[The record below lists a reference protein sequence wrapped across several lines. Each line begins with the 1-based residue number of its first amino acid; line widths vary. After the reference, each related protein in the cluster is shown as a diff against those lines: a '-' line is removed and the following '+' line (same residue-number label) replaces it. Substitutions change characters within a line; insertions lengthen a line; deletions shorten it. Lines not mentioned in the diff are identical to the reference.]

1 MEQKR
6 QNKQKRRAAFTLAE
20 FLTVIAIVGILASL
34 SFVAV
39 IRYQRK
45 LRRLEM
51 DQTAKEIFLA
61 AQNHLTLEVSNGT
74 IPRLLHMEAQGEF
87 SDDQK
92 QAKLGISVENT
103 ALAEE
108 KEGNIYAVLYV
119 PEKQAGQPESEQ
131 EESGGEAAL
140 VSANVTEEIRQRLLP
155 FGSIDE
161 TVRADGSYLIFYDP
175 EAGLVREVWYSD
187 HYQFVQTDIG
197 SEALLA
203 AASDAGKRERFTG
216 ANSNYKDQK
225 LPIGYYASG
234 NLEVPELPVEKFEA
248 PTVKLV
254 NDDILY
260 AEIGDPNKN
269 EHSLSLFVKGEKSG
283 TTGYIEIN
291 APGSSRSARVA
302 KVSGTS
308 GDSDGTYQ
316 VILDDIAASA
326 GTGGSTGFKFM
337 DFNQPAQTDMTFQ
350 QDERGFASFIPG
362 ENIFVYAQVFNNKAL
377 SQVKTSNTDSGSS
390 LFASIATDR
399 SVGIVSFRHLE
410 NLDERV
416 SGWDPDQLYTGA
428 VTTSKTVTAMQ
439 NSDLTWKAGENTADE
454 SGYCGHVAKLHTA
467 FGSNFLN
474 QNAETISIAYRVTDE
489 TNADRT
495 NPTAQTYTTEA
506 GSYLPLSLPYPLD
519 YQGNTYRI
527 DGLQVGKT
535 AASSIIAVDGTGG
548 LFGTV
553 TQDMSVKNLLICQP
567 VVRTKA
573 NAGALIG
580 AVTPGTDFR
589 GTIKLPTVEIKKVQ
603 VEYPQVQA
611 EQTSASAGAL
621 IGTFEGGSL
630 TVQDALAE
638 NHFRNKLGSS
648 TEKAADLK
656 LEEESKYRIRAL
668 KGTAGGL
675 IGTAKGKISLTDSA
689 AALYVEGMYAGG
701 LVGTAEKAAAA
712 AAASGSTVQ
721 IQSCYVGGHTA
732 NKKFDTSQK
741 PGNGANANTAFENLT
756 GRYNVAAYTGGFA
769 GGLAAQLPAD
779 SQIANTYVSASVY
792 SPTAEEKSDETEGGS
807 GTAADETEDP
817 AMKAPAFVAFYD
829 YASRTN
835 GILPSE
841 TSGTGTNKKS
851 VYPGCYVCSKV
862 NEKYVLAYDEALASL
877 FGVKDPNADS
887 SEEENKDTEEKR
899 NTYPYDPELKKAE
912 IPIYPMPT
920 IQKVAEKLAAQDAS
934 KGFSWF
940 LNNHVGDWDKGE
952 NEEALHTGNRLYID
966 YVSPSPLEEN
976 QRIHLIFSI
985 TGELSGKTM
994 WYVLQ
999 VNTGDLQ
1006 EDTLRTGSKFCFVD
1020 TEEKAASCA
1029 ENEANGSWKSFAEEN
1044 RVNRFEIGITKDK
1057 KLKLRFYLDDLS
1069 REGGNFCSLGT
1080 WGGYQ
1085 PDDHGYINGENVIVK
1100 LSEDGCP
1107 PTENATLSYKFNSCF
1122 ADVIERNGDGTD
1134 TYTVKVA
1141 NGRHLQNLNFCGEGY
1156 GGLKIT
1162 RVIQTDNI
1170 LWQENDSITSQTE
1183 AYCKEIQ
1190 GAYDHVT
1197 IYAPGNA
1204 VRENG
1209 NFWSINNLD
1218 ILSYDA
1224 KDLKTGVIYT
1234 IAGLKLQWGTEDTA
1248 LFRKT
1253 NHLTISNLNLK
1264 DPDVNVQGHTVA
1276 ALVAQAGENSGV
1288 NAGTYLTLENVRVYG
1303 NVLSIIGNNTTGG
1316 VVGIANVENLI
1327 VKNVAVEGKT
1337 ARIEGNQTGAI
1348 IGAAKAGLITMERV
1362 RVSADSLTIT
1372 GNRQDQYVGG
1382 IAGELQSTHMDGGG
1396 SSNEIHI
1403 KMADVH
1409 ADTMN
1414 IEGNNYA
1421 GGIVGQMKGETIQL
1435 QNMYVYGKNA
1445 QVHGRNGSGGF
1456 SANVEAEKQMTLDN
1470 SFFSGYTKSDYNN
1483 SGGLFGNLEIY
1494 NGGPSF
1500 EGPASSITNCYV
1512 GGRNRSNDYTQ
1523 GNLEPVATRK
1533 TLTAPGKVGGLVGN
1547 AKGALRV
1554 DKSFSAADVYGT
1566 KTNSSIVG
1574 GLFGAYDKNN
1584 STGLV
1589 LSNCYTAENVN
1600 AGGMSYYI
1608 ANFIGQLNGIW
1619 WGDEVTGFS
1628 VTKECWYLPQLNEWV
1643 IGMPRVDSSSLKD
1656 GYTLITKVNSAT
1668 LSAKTGTD
1676 SNAEQTNAV
1685 DISLQGKSYPYPIWT
1700 TYDLANGQ
1708 PGTRLYVGD
1717 WD

>member
-39 IRYQRK
+39 IHYQRK

-103 ALAEE
+103 VMAEE

-140 VSANVTEEIRQRLLP
+140 VSANVNEEIRQRLLP

-161 TVRADGSYLIFYDP
+161 TVRGDGSYLIFYDP

-291 APGSSRSARVA
+291 PPGTGRSARVA
-302 KVSGTS
+302 KVSGAS
-308 GDSDGTYQ
+308 GNSDGTYQ
-316 VILDDIAASA
+316 VILDDIAAP
-326 GTGGSTGFKFM
+326 GTGTSTGFKFI
-337 DFNQPAQTDMTFQ
+337 DFNQPTQTDMTFQ

-362 ENIFVYAQVFNNKAL
+362 ENIFVYAQVFNNEAL
-377 SQVKTSNTDSGSS
+377 SQVKTSNIESGSS
-390 LFASIATDR
+390 LFASISTDR
-399 SVGIVSFRHLE
+399 SAEIGSFRHLE

-439 NSDLTWKAGENTADE
+439 NSDLTWKAGENIADE

-474 QNAETISIAYRVTDE
+474 QNAETISIAYRVTDQ

-495 NPTAQTYTTEA
+495 NPTAQAYTTEA

-535 AASSIIAVDGTGG
+535 TASSITAVDGTGG

-573 NAGALIG
+573 SAGALIG
-580 AVTPGTDFR
+580 AVTPGTDSR
-589 GTIKLPTVEIKKVQ
+589 GTTNRATVKIKNVQ
-603 VEYPQVQA
+603 IEYPQVQA
-611 EQTSASAGAL
+611 EQTGASAGAL

-638 NHFRNKLGSS
+638 NHFRDKLGSS

-656 LEEESKYRIRAL
+656 QEEESKYRIRAL

-792 SPTAEEKSDETEGGS
+792 SPTAEKKSDETENGS
-807 GTAADETEDP
+807 GTAADETENP
-817 AMKAPAFVAFYD
+817 ALKAPAFVAFYD
-829 YASRTN
+829 YANRTD
-835 GILPSE
+835 GRLPSE
-841 TSGTGTNKKS
+841 RSGTGTNKKS

-862 NEKYVLAYDEALASL
+862 NEKYVLAYAEELSEL
-877 FGVKDPNADS
+877 FGAEGTGADS
-887 SEEENKDTEEKR
+887 E

-912 IPIYPMPT
+912 ISIYPMPT
-920 IQKVAEKLAAQDAS
+920 IQKVAEKLAAQNAS

-940 LNNHVGDWDKGE
+940 LNNHVGDWDKEE

-1006 EDTLRTGSKFCFVD
+1006 ENTLRMGSKFCFVD
-1020 TEEKAASCA
+1020 TEEKAASCVK
-1029 ENEANGSWKSFAEEN
+1029 NEANGSWTRFADKN
-1044 RVNRFEIGITKDK
+1044 RVNRFEIGITEEK

-1080 WGGYQ
+1080 GEGYQ
-1085 PDDHGYINGENVIVK
+1085 PGGYINGENVTVK
-1100 LSEDGCP
+1100 LSEDGYP
-1107 PTENATLSYKFNSCF
+1107 PTENTRLSYKFNSCF
-1122 ADVIERNGDGTD
+1122 ADVIEPNDDGTD

-1141 NGRHLQNLNFCGEGY
+1141 NGRHLQNLNFCGKDY

-1170 LWQENDSITSQTE
+1170 LWQEDDSIISQTE
-1183 AYCKEIQ
+1183 AYCKEVEA
-1190 GAYDHVT
+1190 AYGNMT
-1197 IYAPGNA
+1197 IYSPGNSNY
-1204 VRENG
+1204 VG
-1209 NFWSINNLD
+1209 GSFWPINNPD
-1218 ILSYDA
+1218 IISYNAEVDEKEKA
-1224 KDLKTGVIYT
+1224 KLGECYT
-1234 IAGLKLQWGTEDTA
+1234 IAGLKITPVARDGAA
-1248 LFRKT
+1248 LFQKT
-1253 NHLTISNLNLK
+1253 DHLTISNLNLK
-1264 DPDVNVQGHTVA
+1264 DPDISCQEQNTAG
-1276 ALVAQAGENSGV
+1276 LVAQAGTSADSYLTIKNIHIYGEKSRISGTMATGAV
-1288 NAGTYLTLENVRVYG
+1288 VGSANNGSLTLEHVVVDAPTLQISG
-1303 NVLSIIGNNTTGG
+1303 GKTGG
-1316 VVGIANVENLI
+1316 LI
-1327 VKNVAVEGKT
+1327 GEAKVSDLVMNHVYVSGKN
-1337 ARIEGNQTGAI
+1337 ARIQGTDDSG
-1348 IGAAKAGLITMERV
+1348 GL
-1362 RVSADSLTIT
+1362 
-1372 GNRQDQYVGG
+1372 VGF
-1382 IAGELQSTHMDGGG
+1382 AE
-1396 SSNEIHI
+1396 SS
-1403 KMADVH
+1403 
-1409 ADTMN
+1409 
-1414 IEGNNYA
+1414 
-1421 GGIVGQMKGETIQL
+1421 GQMKLE
-1435 QNMYVYGKNA
+1435 
-1445 QVHGRNGSGGF
+1445 
-1456 SANVEAEKQMTLDN
+1456 N
-1470 SFFSGYTKSDYNN
+1470 SFFSGYVDTTETA
-1483 SGGLFGNLEIY
+1483 GGLYGYLKNNQ
-1494 NGGPSF
+1494 NGGTAGKEF
-1500 EGPASSITNCYV
+1500 SIENSYV
-1512 GGRNRSNDYTQ
+1512 GGRNRPYGYTES
-1523 GNLEPVATRK
+1523 GAEVLSDRK
-1533 TLTAPGKVGGLVGN
+1533 NVSGGRCAGGLVGRMY
-1547 AKGALRV
+1547 GPISVIR
-1554 DKSFSAADVYGT
+1554 SFSAADVCG
-1566 KTNSSIVG
+1566 KTYNAIAG
-1574 GLFGAYDKNN
+1574 GLFGKYDSAK
-1584 STGLV
+1584 LV
-1589 LSNCYTAENVN
+1589 LSNCYTTGSVKA
-1600 AGGMSYYI
+1600 AGTSMFLGHYI
-1608 ANFIGQLNGIW
+1608 GLLNDIW
-1619 WGDEVTGFS
+1619 WWWPDAHILS
-1628 VTKECWYLPQLNEWV
+1628 VPEECWYLPKLSDAI
-1643 IGMPRVDSSSLKD
+1643 IGVPYVDGSSVKGS
-1656 GYTLITKVNSAT
+1656 YSSITRTSAAD
-1668 LSAKTGTD
+1668 LSSKTGTNGVD
-1676 SNAEQTNAV
+1676 QTIV
-1685 DISLQGKSYPYPIWT
+1685 IDYSLQGKAYPYPIWT
-1700 TYDLANGQ
+1700 IYEPTVWQ
-1708 PGTRLYVGD
+1708 TGTRLYVGD

>member
-39 IRYQRK
+39 IHYQRK

-61 AQNHLTLEVSNGT
+61 AQNHLTLEVSSGT

-92 QAKLGISVENT
+92 QAKLGISVDNT
-103 ALAEE
+103 VLAEE
-108 KEGNIYAVLYV
+108 KEGNIYGVLYV

-131 EESGGEAAL
+131 EESGGEMAL
-140 VSANVTEEIRQRLLP
+140 ASANVTEEIRQRLLP

-161 TVRADGSYLIFYDP
+161 TVRGDGSYLIFYDP

-187 HYQFVQTDIG
+187 RYQFVQTDIG

-234 NLEVPELPVEKFEA
+234 NLEVPELPVEEFEA

-260 AEIGDPNKN
+260 AKIEDPNKN

-291 APGSSRSARVA
+291 PPETSRSARVA
-302 KVSGTS
+302 KVSGAS
-308 GDSDGTYQ
+308 GNSDGTYQ
-316 VILDDIAASA
+316 VILDDIAAPA
-326 GTGGSTGFKFM
+326 GTGTSTGFKFM
-337 DFNQPAQTDMTFQ
+337 DFNQPAQTDMIFQ

-362 ENIFVYAQVFNNKAL
+362 ENIFVYAQVFNNEAL
-377 SQVKTSNTDSGSS
+377 SQVKTSNIESGSS
-390 LFASIATDR
+390 LFASISTDR
-399 SVGIVSFRHLE
+399 SAEIGSFRHLE

-439 NSDLTWKAGENTADE
+439 NSDLTWKAGENIADE

-474 QNAETISIAYRVTDE
+474 QNAETISIAYRVTDQ

-495 NPTAQTYTTEA
+495 NPTAQAYITEA

-535 AASSIIAVDGTGG
+535 AGSSITAVDGTGG

-573 NAGALIG
+573 SAGALIG
-580 AVTPGTDFR
+580 AVTPGTDSR
-589 GTIKLPTVEIKKVQ
+589 GTTNLATVKIKNVQ
-603 VEYPQVQA
+603 IEYPQVQA
-611 EQTSASAGAL
+611 EQTGASAGAL
-621 IGTFEGGSL
+621 VGTFEGVTL

-638 NHFRNKLGSS
+638 NHFRDKLGSS

-656 LEEESKYRIRAL
+656 QEEESKYRIRAL
-668 KGTAGGL
+668 KGTAGSL
-675 IGTAKGKISLTDSA
+675 IGTAKGEISLTDSA

-701 LVGTAEKAAAA
+701 LVGTVEKASTA
-712 AAASGSTVQ
+712 AAASGPTVQ

-741 PGNGANANTAFENLT
+741 PGNGANANAAFENLT

-792 SPTAEEKSDETEGGS
+792 SPTAEEKSDETEDGS
-807 GTAADETEDP
+807 GTAANETENP
-817 AMKAPAFVAFYD
+817 ALKAPAFVAFYD
-829 YASRTN
+829 YANRTD
-835 GILPSE
+835 GMLPSE

-862 NEKYVLAYDEALASL
+862 NEKYVLAYAEELSEL
-877 FGVKDPNADS
+877 FGAEGTGADS
-887 SEEENKDTEEKR
+887 E

-920 IQKVAEKLAAQDAS
+920 IQKVAEKLAAQNAS

-940 LNNHVGDWDKGE
+940 LNNHVGDWDKEE

-1006 EDTLRTGSKFCFVD
+1006 ENTLRMGSKFCFVD
-1020 TEEKAASCA
+1020 TEEKAASC
-1029 ENEANGSWKSFAEEN
+1029 
-1044 RVNRFEIGITKDK
+1044 VK
-1057 KLKLRFYLDDLS
+1057 K
-1069 REGGNFCSLGT
+1069 
-1080 WGGYQ
+1080 
-1085 PDDHGYINGENVIVK
+1085 
-1100 LSEDGCP
+1100 
-1107 PTENATLSYKFNSCF
+1107 
-1122 ADVIERNGDGTD
+1122 
-1134 TYTVKVA
+1134 
-1141 NGRHLQNLNFCGEGY
+1141 
-1156 GGLKIT
+1156 
-1162 RVIQTDNI
+1162 
-1170 LWQENDSITSQTE
+1170 
-1183 AYCKEIQ
+1183 
-1190 GAYDHVT
+1190 
-1197 IYAPGNA
+1197 
-1204 VRENG
+1204 
-1209 NFWSINNLD
+1209 
-1218 ILSYDA
+1218 
-1224 KDLKTGVIYT
+1224 
-1234 IAGLKLQWGTEDTA
+1234 
-1248 LFRKT
+1248 
-1253 NHLTISNLNLK
+1253 
-1264 DPDVNVQGHTVA
+1264 
-1276 ALVAQAGENSGV
+1276 
-1288 NAGTYLTLENVRVYG
+1288 
-1303 NVLSIIGNNTTGG
+1303 
-1316 VVGIANVENLI
+1316 
-1327 VKNVAVEGKT
+1327 
-1337 ARIEGNQTGAI
+1337 
-1348 IGAAKAGLITMERV
+1348 
-1362 RVSADSLTIT
+1362 
-1372 GNRQDQYVGG
+1372 
-1382 IAGELQSTHMDGGG
+1382 
-1396 SSNEIHI
+1396 
-1403 KMADVH
+1403 
-1409 ADTMN
+1409 
-1414 IEGNNYA
+1414 
-1421 GGIVGQMKGETIQL
+1421 
-1435 QNMYVYGKNA
+1435 
-1445 QVHGRNGSGGF
+1445 
-1456 SANVEAEKQMTLDN
+1456 
-1470 SFFSGYTKSDYNN
+1470 
-1483 SGGLFGNLEIY
+1483 
-1494 NGGPSF
+1494 
-1500 EGPASSITNCYV
+1500 
-1512 GGRNRSNDYTQ
+1512 
-1523 GNLEPVATRK
+1523 
-1533 TLTAPGKVGGLVGN
+1533 
-1547 AKGALRV
+1547 
-1554 DKSFSAADVYGT
+1554 
-1566 KTNSSIVG
+1566 
-1574 GLFGAYDKNN
+1574 
-1584 STGLV
+1584 
-1589 LSNCYTAENVN
+1589 
-1600 AGGMSYYI
+1600 
-1608 ANFIGQLNGIW
+1608 
-1619 WGDEVTGFS
+1619 
-1628 VTKECWYLPQLNEWV
+1628 
-1643 IGMPRVDSSSLKD
+1643 
-1656 GYTLITKVNSAT
+1656 
-1668 LSAKTGTD
+1668 
-1676 SNAEQTNAV
+1676 
-1685 DISLQGKSYPYPIWT
+1685 
-1700 TYDLANGQ
+1700 
-1708 PGTRLYVGD
+1708 
-1717 WD
+1717 

>member
-39 IRYQRK
+39 IHYQRK

-103 ALAEE
+103 VMAEE

-140 VSANVTEEIRQRLLP
+140 VSANVNEEIRQRLLP

-161 TVRADGSYLIFYDP
+161 TVRGDGSYLIFYDP

-291 APGSSRSARVA
+291 PPGTGRSARVA
-302 KVSGTS
+302 KVSGAS
-308 GDSDGTYQ
+308 GNSDGTYQ
-316 VILDDIAASA
+316 VILDDIAAPA
-326 GTGGSTGFKFM
+326 GTGTSTGFKFI
-337 DFNQPAQTDMTFQ
+337 DFNQPTQTDMTFQ

-362 ENIFVYAQVFNNKAL
+362 ENIFVYAQVFNNEAL
-377 SQVKTSNTDSGSS
+377 SQVKTSNIESGSS
-390 LFASIATDR
+390 LFASISTDR
-399 SVGIVSFRHLE
+399 SAEIGSFRHLE

-439 NSDLTWKAGENTADE
+439 NSDLTWKAGENIADE

-474 QNAETISIAYRVTDE
+474 QNAETISIAYRVTDQ

-495 NPTAQTYTTEA
+495 NPTAQAYTTEA

-535 AASSIIAVDGTGG
+535 TASSITAVDGTGG

-573 NAGALIG
+573 SAGALIG
-580 AVTPGTDFR
+580 AVTPGTDSR
-589 GTIKLPTVEIKKVQ
+589 GTTNRATVKIKNVQ
-603 VEYPQVQA
+603 IEYPQVQA
-611 EQTSASAGAL
+611 EQTGASAGAL

-638 NHFRNKLGSS
+638 NHFRDKLGSS

-656 LEEESKYRIRAL
+656 QEEESKYRIRAL

-792 SPTAEEKSDETEGGS
+792 SPTAEKKSDETENGS
-807 GTAADETEDP
+807 GTAADETENP
-817 AMKAPAFVAFYD
+817 ALKAPAFVAFYD
-829 YASRTN
+829 YANRTD
-835 GILPSE
+835 GRLPSE
-841 TSGTGTNKKS
+841 RSGTGTNKKS

-862 NEKYVLAYDEALASL
+862 NEKYVLAYAEELSEL
-877 FGVKDPNADS
+877 FGAEGTGADS
-887 SEEENKDTEEKR
+887 E

-912 IPIYPMPT
+912 ISIYPMPT
-920 IQKVAEKLAAQDAS
+920 IQKVAEKLAAQNAS

-940 LNNHVGDWDKGE
+940 LNNHVGDWDKEE

-1006 EDTLRTGSKFCFVD
+1006 ENTLRMGSKFCFVD
-1020 TEEKAASCA
+1020 TEEKAASCVK
-1029 ENEANGSWKSFAEEN
+1029 NEANGSWTRFADKN
-1044 RVNRFEIGITKDK
+1044 RVNRFEIGITEEK

-1080 WGGYQ
+1080 GEGYQ
-1085 PDDHGYINGENVIVK
+1085 PGGYINGENVTVK
-1100 LSEDGCP
+1100 LSEDGYP
-1107 PTENATLSYKFNSCF
+1107 PTENTRLSYKFNSCF
-1122 ADVIERNGDGTD
+1122 ADVIEPNDDGTD

-1141 NGRHLQNLNFCGEGY
+1141 NGRHLQNLNFCGKDY

-1170 LWQENDSITSQTE
+1170 LWQEDDSIISQTE
-1183 AYCKEIQ
+1183 AYCKEVEA
-1190 GAYDHVT
+1190 AYGNMT
-1197 IYAPGNA
+1197 IYSPGNSNY
-1204 VRENG
+1204 VG
-1209 NFWSINNLD
+1209 GSFWPINNPD
-1218 ILSYDA
+1218 IISYNAEVDEKEKA
-1224 KDLKTGVIYT
+1224 KLGECYT
-1234 IAGLKLQWGTEDTA
+1234 IAGLKITPVARDGAA
-1248 LFRKT
+1248 LFQKT
-1253 NHLTISNLNLK
+1253 DHLTISNLNLK
-1264 DPDVNVQGHTVA
+1264 DPDISCQEQNTAG
-1276 ALVAQAGENSGV
+1276 LVAQAGTSADSYLTIKNIHIYGEKSRISGTMATGAV
-1288 NAGTYLTLENVRVYG
+1288 VGSANNGSLTLEHVVVDAPTLQISG
-1303 NVLSIIGNNTTGG
+1303 GKTGG
-1316 VVGIANVENLI
+1316 LI
-1327 VKNVAVEGKT
+1327 GEAKVSDLVMNHVYVSGKN
-1337 ARIEGNQTGAI
+1337 ARIQGTDASG
-1348 IGAAKAGLITMERV
+1348 GL
-1362 RVSADSLTIT
+1362 
-1372 GNRQDQYVGG
+1372 VGF
-1382 IAGELQSTHMDGGG
+1382 AE
-1396 SSNEIHI
+1396 SS
-1403 KMADVH
+1403 
-1409 ADTMN
+1409 
-1414 IEGNNYA
+1414 
-1421 GGIVGQMKGETIQL
+1421 GQMKL
-1435 QNMYVYGKNA
+1435 Q
-1445 QVHGRNGSGGF
+1445 
-1456 SANVEAEKQMTLDN
+1456 N
-1470 SFFSGYTKSDYNN
+1470 SFFSGYVDTIGTA
-1483 SGGLFGNLEIY
+1483 GGLYGYLKNNQ
-1494 NGGPSF
+1494 NGGTAGKEF
-1500 EGPASSITNCYV
+1500 SIENSYV
-1512 GGRNRSNDYTQ
+1512 GGRNRPYGYTES
-1523 GNLEPVATRK
+1523 GAEVLSDRK
-1533 TLTAPGKVGGLVGN
+1533 NVSGGRCAGGLVGRMY
-1547 AKGALRV
+1547 GPISVIR
-1554 DKSFSAADVYGT
+1554 SFSAADVCG
-1566 KTNSSIVG
+1566 KTYNAIAG
-1574 GLFGAYDKNN
+1574 GLFGKYDSAK
-1584 STGLV
+1584 LV
-1589 LSNCYTAENVN
+1589 LSNCYTTGSVKA
-1600 AGGMSYYI
+1600 AGTSMFLGHYI
-1608 ANFIGQLNGIW
+1608 GLLNDIW
-1619 WGDEVTGFS
+1619 WWWPDAHILS
-1628 VTKECWYLPQLNEWV
+1628 VPEECWYLPKLSDAI
-1643 IGMPRVDSSSLKD
+1643 IGVPYVDGSSVKGS
-1656 GYTLITKVNSAT
+1656 YSSITRTSAAD
-1668 LSAKTGTD
+1668 LSSKTGTNGVD
-1676 SNAEQTNAV
+1676 QTIV
-1685 DISLQGKSYPYPIWT
+1685 IDYSLQGKAYPYPIWT
-1700 TYDLANGQ
+1700 IYEPTVWQ
-1708 PGTRLYVGD
+1708 TGTRLYVGD

>member
-39 IRYQRK
+39 IHYQRK

-61 AQNHLTLEVSNGT
+61 AQNHLTLEVSSGT

-92 QAKLGISVENT
+92 QAKLGISVDNT
-103 ALAEE
+103 VLAEE
-108 KEGNIYAVLYV
+108 KEGNIYGVLYV

-131 EESGGEAAL
+131 EESGGEMAL
-140 VSANVTEEIRQRLLP
+140 ASANVTEEIRQRLLP

-161 TVRADGSYLIFYDP
+161 TVRGDGSYLIFYDP

-187 HYQFVQTDIG
+187 RYQFVQTDIG

-234 NLEVPELPVEKFEA
+234 NLEVPELPVEEFEA

-260 AEIGDPNKN
+260 AKIEDPNKN

-291 APGSSRSARVA
+291 PPETSRSARVA
-302 KVSGTS
+302 KVSGAS
-308 GDSDGTYQ
+308 GNSDGTYQ
-316 VILDDIAASA
+316 VILDDIAAPA
-326 GTGGSTGFKFM
+326 GTGTSTGFKFM
-337 DFNQPAQTDMTFQ
+337 DFNQPAQTDMIFQ

-362 ENIFVYAQVFNNKAL
+362 ENIFVYAQVFNNEAL
-377 SQVKTSNTDSGSS
+377 SQVKTSNIESGSS
-390 LFASIATDR
+390 LFASISTDR
-399 SVGIVSFRHLE
+399 SAEIGSFRHLE

-439 NSDLTWKAGENTADE
+439 NSDLTWKAGENIADE

-474 QNAETISIAYRVTDE
+474 QNAETISIAYRVTDQ

-495 NPTAQTYTTEA
+495 NPTAQAYITEA

-535 AASSIIAVDGTGG
+535 AGSSITAVDGTGG

-573 NAGALIG
+573 SAGALIG
-580 AVTPGTDFR
+580 AVTPGTDSR
-589 GTIKLPTVEIKKVQ
+589 GTTNLATVKIKNVQ
-603 VEYPQVQA
+603 IEYPQVQA
-611 EQTSASAGAL
+611 EQTGASAGAL
-621 IGTFEGGSL
+621 VGTFEGVTL

-638 NHFRNKLGSS
+638 NHFRDKLGSS

-656 LEEESKYRIRAL
+656 QEEESKYRIRAL
-668 KGTAGGL
+668 KGTAGSL
-675 IGTAKGKISLTDSA
+675 IGTAKGEISLTDSA

-701 LVGTAEKAAAA
+701 LVGTVEKASTA
-712 AAASGSTVQ
+712 AAASGPTVQ

-741 PGNGANANTAFENLT
+741 PGNGANANAAFENLT

-792 SPTAEEKSDETEGGS
+792 SPSAEEKSDETEDGS
-807 GTAADETEDP
+807 GTAADETENP

-829 YASRTN
+829 YASRTD
-835 GILPSE
+835 GRLPSE

-862 NEKYVLAYDEALASL
+862 NEKYVLAYAEELSEL
-877 FGVKDPNADS
+877 FGAEGTGADS
-887 SEEENKDTEEKR
+887 E

-920 IQKVAEKLAAQDAS
+920 IQKVAEKLAAQNAS

-940 LNNHVGDWDKGE
+940 LNNHVGDWDKEE

-1006 EDTLRTGSKFCFVD
+1006 ENTLRMGSKFCFVD
-1020 TEEKAASCA
+1020 TEEKAASCVK
-1029 ENEANGSWKSFAEEN
+1029 NEANGSWTRFADKN
-1044 RVNRFEIGITKDK
+1044 RVNRFEIGITEEK

-1080 WGGYQ
+1080 GEGYQ
-1085 PDDHGYINGENVIVK
+1085 PGGYINGENVTVK
-1100 LSEDGCP
+1100 LSEDGYP
-1107 PTENATLSYKFNSCF
+1107 PTENTRLSYKFNSCF
-1122 ADVIERNGDGTD
+1122 ADVIEPNDDGTD

-1141 NGRHLQNLNFCGEGY
+1141 NGRHLQNLNFCGKDY

-1170 LWQENDSITSQTE
+1170 LWQEDDSIISQTE
-1183 AYCKEIQ
+1183 AYCKEVEA
-1190 GAYDHVT
+1190 AYGNMT
-1197 IYAPGNA
+1197 IYSPGNSNY
-1204 VRENG
+1204 VG
-1209 NFWSINNLD
+1209 GSFWPINNPD
-1218 ILSYDA
+1218 IISYNAEVDEKEKA
-1224 KDLKTGVIYT
+1224 KLGECYT
-1234 IAGLKLQWGTEDTA
+1234 IAGLKITPVARDGAA
-1248 LFRKT
+1248 LFQKT
-1253 NHLTISNLNLK
+1253 DHLTISNLNLK
-1264 DPDVNVQGHTVA
+1264 DPDISCQEQNTAG
-1276 ALVAQAGENSGV
+1276 LVAQAGTSADSYLTIKNIHIYGEKSRISGTMATGAV
-1288 NAGTYLTLENVRVYG
+1288 VGSTNNGSLTLEHVVVDAPTLQISGGKTGGLIGEAKVSDLVMNHVYVSGKNVRIQG
-1303 NVLSIIGNNTTGG
+1303 TDDSGG
-1316 VVGIANVENLI
+1316 LVGFAE
-1327 VKNVAVEGKT
+1327 
-1337 ARIEGNQTGAI
+1337 
-1348 IGAAKAGLITMERV
+1348 
-1362 RVSADSLTIT
+1362 
-1372 GNRQDQYVGG
+1372 
-1382 IAGELQSTHMDGGG
+1382 
-1396 SSNEIHI
+1396 SS
-1403 KMADVH
+1403 
-1409 ADTMN
+1409 
-1414 IEGNNYA
+1414 
-1421 GGIVGQMKGETIQL
+1421 GQMKLE
-1435 QNMYVYGKNA
+1435 
-1445 QVHGRNGSGGF
+1445 
-1456 SANVEAEKQMTLDN
+1456 N
-1470 SFFSGYTKSDYNN
+1470 SFFSGYVDTTETA
-1483 SGGLFGNLEIY
+1483 GGLYGYLKNNQ
-1494 NGGPSF
+1494 NGGTAGKEF
-1500 EGPASSITNCYV
+1500 SIENSYV
-1512 GGRNRSNDYTQ
+1512 GGRNRSYGYTES
-1523 GNLEPVATRK
+1523 GAEVLSDRRNVSGGWCA
-1533 TLTAPGKVGGLVGN
+1533 GGLVGWMD
-1547 AKGALRV
+1547 GPISVIR
-1554 DKSFSAADVYGT
+1554 SFSAADVCGMNPY
-1566 KTNSSIVG
+1566 NAIAG
-1574 GLFGAYDKNN
+1574 GLFGKYDSAK
-1584 STGLV
+1584 LV
-1589 LSNCYTAENVN
+1589 LSNCYTTGSVKA
-1600 AGGMSYYI
+1600 AGTSMFLGHYI
-1608 ANFIGQLNGIW
+1608 GLLNDIW
-1619 WGDEVTGFS
+1619 WWWPDAHILS
-1628 VTKECWYLPQLNEWV
+1628 VPEECWYLPKLSDAI
-1643 IGMPRVDSSSLKD
+1643 IGVPYVDGSSVKGS
-1656 GYTLITKVNSAT
+1656 YSSITRTSAAD
-1668 LSAKTGTD
+1668 LSSKTGTNGVD
-1676 SNAEQTNAV
+1676 QTIV
-1685 DISLQGKSYPYPIWT
+1685 IDDSLQGKAYPYPIWT
-1700 TYDLANGQ
+1700 IYEPAAGQ
-1708 PGTRLYVGD
+1708 TATRLYVGD
-1717 WD
+1717 WEE

>member
-39 IRYQRK
+39 IHYQRK

-61 AQNHLTLEVSNGT
+61 AQNHLTLEVSSGT

-92 QAKLGISVENT
+92 QAKLGISVDNT
-103 ALAEE
+103 VLAEE
-108 KEGNIYAVLYV
+108 KEGNIYGVLYV

-131 EESGGEAAL
+131 EESGGEMAL
-140 VSANVTEEIRQRLLP
+140 ASANVTEEIRQRLLP

-161 TVRADGSYLIFYDP
+161 TVRGDGSYLIFYDP

-187 HYQFVQTDIG
+187 RYQFVQTDIG

-234 NLEVPELPVEKFEA
+234 NLEVPELPVEEFEA

-260 AEIGDPNKN
+260 AKIEDPNKN

-291 APGSSRSARVA
+291 PPETSRSARVA
-302 KVSGTS
+302 KVSGAS
-308 GDSDGTYQ
+308 GNSDGTYQ
-316 VILDDIAASA
+316 VILDDIAAPA
-326 GTGGSTGFKFM
+326 GTGTSTGFKFM
-337 DFNQPAQTDMTFQ
+337 DFNQPAQTDMIFQ

-362 ENIFVYAQVFNNKAL
+362 ENIFVYAQVFNNEAL
-377 SQVKTSNTDSGSS
+377 SQVKTSNIESGSS
-390 LFASIATDR
+390 LFASISTDR
-399 SVGIVSFRHLE
+399 SAEIGSFRHLE

-439 NSDLTWKAGENTADE
+439 NSDLTWKAGENIADE

-474 QNAETISIAYRVTDE
+474 QNAETISIAYRVTDQ

-495 NPTAQTYTTEA
+495 NPTAQAYITEA

-535 AASSIIAVDGTGG
+535 AGSSITAVDGTGG

-573 NAGALIG
+573 SAGALIG
-580 AVTPGTDFR
+580 AVTPGTDSR
-589 GTIKLPTVEIKKVQ
+589 GTTNLATVKIKNVQ
-603 VEYPQVQA
+603 IEYPQVQA
-611 EQTSASAGAL
+611 EQTGASAGAL
-621 IGTFEGGSL
+621 VGTFEGVTL

-638 NHFRNKLGSS
+638 NHFRDKLGSS

-656 LEEESKYRIRAL
+656 QEEESKYRIRAL
-668 KGTAGGL
+668 KGTAGSL
-675 IGTAKGKISLTDSA
+675 IGTAKGEISLTDSA

-701 LVGTAEKAAAA
+701 LVGTVEKASTA
-712 AAASGSTVQ
+712 AAASGPTVQ

-741 PGNGANANTAFENLT
+741 PGNGANANAAFENLT

-792 SPTAEEKSDETEGGS
+792 SPTAEEKSDETEDGS
-807 GTAADETEDP
+807 GTAADETENP

-829 YASRTN
+829 YASRTD
-835 GILPSE
+835 GRLPSE

-862 NEKYVLAYDEALASL
+862 NEKYVLAYAEELSEL
-877 FGVKDPNADS
+877 FGAEGTGADS
-887 SEEENKDTEEKR
+887 E

-920 IQKVAEKLAAQDAS
+920 IQKVAEKLAAQNAS

-940 LNNHVGDWDKGE
+940 LNNHVGDWDKEE

-1006 EDTLRTGSKFCFVD
+1006 ENTLRMGSKFCFVD
-1020 TEEKAASCA
+1020 TEEKAASCVK
-1029 ENEANGSWKSFAEEN
+1029 NEANGSWTRFADKN
-1044 RVNRFEIGITKDK
+1044 RVNRFEIGITEEK

-1080 WGGYQ
+1080 GEGYQ
-1085 PDDHGYINGENVIVK
+1085 PGGYINGENVTVK
-1100 LSEDGCP
+1100 LSEDGYP
-1107 PTENATLSYKFNSCF
+1107 PTENTRLSYKFNSCF
-1122 ADVIERNGDGTD
+1122 ADVIEPNDDGTD

-1141 NGRHLQNLNFCGEGY
+1141 NGRHLQNLNFCGKDY

-1170 LWQENDSITSQTE
+1170 LWQEDDSIISQTE
-1183 AYCKEIQ
+1183 AYCKEVEA
-1190 GAYDHVT
+1190 AYGNMT
-1197 IYAPGNA
+1197 IYSPGNSNY
-1204 VRENG
+1204 VG
-1209 NFWSINNLD
+1209 GSFWPINNPD
-1218 ILSYDA
+1218 IISYNAEVDEKEKA
-1224 KDLKTGVIYT
+1224 KLGECYT
-1234 IAGLKLQWGTEDTA
+1234 IAGLKITPVARDGAA
-1248 LFRKT
+1248 LFQKT
-1253 NHLTISNLNLK
+1253 DHLTISNLNLK
-1264 DPDVNVQGHTVA
+1264 DPDISCQEQNTAG
-1276 ALVAQAGENSGV
+1276 LVAQAGTSADSYLTIKNIHIYGEKSRISGTMATGAV
-1288 NAGTYLTLENVRVYG
+1288 VGSANNGSLTLEHVVVDAPTLQISG
-1303 NVLSIIGNNTTGG
+1303 GKTGG
-1316 VVGIANVENLI
+1316 LI
-1327 VKNVAVEGKT
+1327 GEAKVSDLVMNHVYVSGKN
-1337 ARIEGNQTGAI
+1337 ARIQGTDDSG
-1348 IGAAKAGLITMERV
+1348 GL
-1362 RVSADSLTIT
+1362 
-1372 GNRQDQYVGG
+1372 VGF
-1382 IAGELQSTHMDGGG
+1382 AE
-1396 SSNEIHI
+1396 SS
-1403 KMADVH
+1403 
-1409 ADTMN
+1409 
-1414 IEGNNYA
+1414 
-1421 GGIVGQMKGETIQL
+1421 GQMKLE
-1435 QNMYVYGKNA
+1435 
-1445 QVHGRNGSGGF
+1445 
-1456 SANVEAEKQMTLDN
+1456 N
-1470 SFFSGYTKSDYNN
+1470 SFFSGYVDTTETA
-1483 SGGLFGNLEIY
+1483 GGLYGYLKNNQ
-1494 NGGPSF
+1494 NGGTAGKEF
-1500 EGPASSITNCYV
+1500 SIENSYV
-1512 GGRNRSNDYTQ
+1512 GGRNRPYGYTES
-1523 GNLEPVATRK
+1523 GAEVLSDRK
-1533 TLTAPGKVGGLVGN
+1533 NVSGGRCAGGLVGRMY
-1547 AKGALRV
+1547 GPISVIR
-1554 DKSFSAADVYGT
+1554 SFSAADVCG
-1566 KTNSSIVG
+1566 KTYNAIAG
-1574 GLFGAYDKNN
+1574 GLFGKYDSAK
-1584 STGLV
+1584 LV
-1589 LSNCYTAENVN
+1589 FSNCYTTGSVKA
-1600 AGGMSYYI
+1600 AGTSMFLGHYI
-1608 ANFIGQLNGIW
+1608 GLLNDIW
-1619 WGDEVTGFS
+1619 WWWPDAHILS
-1628 VTKECWYLPQLNEWV
+1628 VPEECWYLPKLSDAI
-1643 IGMPRVDSSSLKD
+1643 IGVPYVDGSSVKGS
-1656 GYTLITKVNSAT
+1656 YSSITRTSAAD
-1668 LSAKTGTD
+1668 LSSKTGTNGVD
-1676 SNAEQTNAV
+1676 QTIV
-1685 DISLQGKSYPYPIWT
+1685 IDDSLQGKAYPYPIWT
-1700 TYDLANGQ
+1700 IYEPTVWQ
-1708 PGTRLYVGD
+1708 TGTRLYVGD

>member
-39 IRYQRK
+39 IHYQRK

-103 ALAEE
+103 VMAEE

-140 VSANVTEEIRQRLLP
+140 VSANVNEEIRQRLLP

-161 TVRADGSYLIFYDP
+161 TVRGDGSYLIFYDP

-291 APGSSRSARVA
+291 PPGTGRSARVA
-302 KVSGTS
+302 KVSGAS
-308 GDSDGTYQ
+308 GNSDGTYQ
-316 VILDDIAASA
+316 VILDDIAAPA
-326 GTGGSTGFKFM
+326 GTGTSTGFKFI
-337 DFNQPAQTDMTFQ
+337 DFNQPTQTDMTFQ

-362 ENIFVYAQVFNNKAL
+362 ENIFVYAQVFNNEAL
-377 SQVKTSNTDSGSS
+377 SQVKTSNIESGSS
-390 LFASIATDR
+390 LFASISTDR
-399 SVGIVSFRHLE
+399 SAEIGSFRHLE

-439 NSDLTWKAGENTADE
+439 NSDLTWKAGENIADE

-474 QNAETISIAYRVTDE
+474 QNAETISIAYRVTDQ

-495 NPTAQTYTTEA
+495 NPTAQAYTTEA

-535 AASSIIAVDGTGG
+535 TASSITAVDGTGG

-573 NAGALIG
+573 SAGALIG
-580 AVTPGTDFR
+580 AVTPGTDSR
-589 GTIKLPTVEIKKVQ
+589 GTTNRATVKIKNVQ
-603 VEYPQVQA
+603 IEYPQVQA
-611 EQTSASAGAL
+611 EQTGASAGAL

-638 NHFRNKLGSS
+638 NHFRDKLGSS

-656 LEEESKYRIRAL
+656 QEEESKYRIRAL

-741 PGNGANANTAFENLT
+741 PWNGANANAAFENLT

-792 SPTAEEKSDETEGGS
+792 SPTAEKKSDETENGS
-807 GTAADETEDP
+807 GTAADETENP
-817 AMKAPAFVAFYD
+817 ALKAPAFVAFYD
-829 YASRTN
+829 YANRTD
-835 GILPSE
+835 GRLPSE
-841 TSGTGTNKKS
+841 RSGTGTNKKS

-862 NEKYVLAYDEALASL
+862 NEKYVLAYAEELSEL
-877 FGVKDPNADS
+877 FGAEGTGADS
-887 SEEENKDTEEKR
+887 E

-912 IPIYPMPT
+912 ISIYPMPT
-920 IQKVAEKLAAQDAS
+920 IQKVAEKLAAQNAS

-940 LNNHVGDWDKGE
+940 LNNHVGDWDKEE

-1006 EDTLRTGSKFCFVD
+1006 ENTLRMGSKFCFVD
-1020 TEEKAASCA
+1020 TEEKAASCVK
-1029 ENEANGSWKSFAEEN
+1029 NEANGSWTRFADKN
-1044 RVNRFEIGITKDK
+1044 RVNRFEIGITEEK

-1080 WGGYQ
+1080 GEGYQ
-1085 PDDHGYINGENVIVK
+1085 PGGYINGENVTVK
-1100 LSEDGCP
+1100 LSEDGYP
-1107 PTENATLSYKFNSCF
+1107 PTENTRLSYKFNSCF
-1122 ADVIERNGDGTD
+1122 ADVIEPNDDGTD

-1141 NGRHLQNLNFCGEGY
+1141 NGRHLQNLNFCGKDY

-1170 LWQENDSITSQTE
+1170 LWQEDDSIISQTE
-1183 AYCKEIQ
+1183 AYCKEVEA
-1190 GAYDHVT
+1190 AYGNMT
-1197 IYAPGNA
+1197 IYSPGNSNY
-1204 VRENG
+1204 VG
-1209 NFWSINNLD
+1209 GSFWPINNPD
-1218 ILSYDA
+1218 IISYNAEVDEKEKA
-1224 KDLKTGVIYT
+1224 KLGECYT
-1234 IAGLKLQWGTEDTA
+1234 IAGLKITPVARDGAA
-1248 LFRKT
+1248 LFQKT
-1253 NHLTISNLNLK
+1253 DHLTISNLNLK
-1264 DPDVNVQGHTVA
+1264 DPDISCQEQNTAG
-1276 ALVAQAGENSGV
+1276 LVAQAGTSADSYLTIKNIHIYGEKSRISGTMATGAV
-1288 NAGTYLTLENVRVYG
+1288 VGSANNGSLTLEHVVVDAPTLQISG
-1303 NVLSIIGNNTTGG
+1303 GKTGG
-1316 VVGIANVENLI
+1316 LI
-1327 VKNVAVEGKT
+1327 GEAKVSDLVMNHVYVSGKN
-1337 ARIEGNQTGAI
+1337 ARIQGTDDSG
-1348 IGAAKAGLITMERV
+1348 GL
-1362 RVSADSLTIT
+1362 
-1372 GNRQDQYVGG
+1372 VGF
-1382 IAGELQSTHMDGGG
+1382 AE
-1396 SSNEIHI
+1396 SS
-1403 KMADVH
+1403 
-1409 ADTMN
+1409 
-1414 IEGNNYA
+1414 
-1421 GGIVGQMKGETIQL
+1421 GQMKLE
-1435 QNMYVYGKNA
+1435 
-1445 QVHGRNGSGGF
+1445 
-1456 SANVEAEKQMTLDN
+1456 N
-1470 SFFSGYTKSDYNN
+1470 SFFSGYVDTTETA
-1483 SGGLFGNLEIY
+1483 GGLYGYLKNNQ
-1494 NGGPSF
+1494 NGGTAGKEF
-1500 EGPASSITNCYV
+1500 SIENSYV
-1512 GGRNRSNDYTQ
+1512 GGRNRPYGYTES
-1523 GNLEPVATRK
+1523 GAEVLSDRK
-1533 TLTAPGKVGGLVGN
+1533 NVSGGRCAGGLVGRMY
-1547 AKGALRV
+1547 GPISVIR
-1554 DKSFSAADVYGT
+1554 SFSAADVCG
-1566 KTNSSIVG
+1566 KTYNAIAG
-1574 GLFGAYDKNN
+1574 GLFGKYDSAK
-1584 STGLV
+1584 LV
-1589 LSNCYTAENVN
+1589 LSNCYTTGSVKA
-1600 AGGMSYYI
+1600 AGTSMFLGHYI
-1608 ANFIGQLNGIW
+1608 GLLNDIW
-1619 WGDEVTGFS
+1619 WWWPDAHILS
-1628 VTKECWYLPQLNEWV
+1628 VPEECWYLPKLSDAI
-1643 IGMPRVDSSSLKD
+1643 IGVPYVDGSSVKGS
-1656 GYTLITKVNSAT
+1656 YSSITRTSAAD
-1668 LSAKTGTD
+1668 LSSKTGTNGVD
-1676 SNAEQTNAV
+1676 QTIV
-1685 DISLQGKSYPYPIWT
+1685 IDYSLQGKAYPYPIWT
-1700 TYDLANGQ
+1700 IYEPTVWQ
-1708 PGTRLYVGD
+1708 TGTRLYVGD

>member
-103 ALAEE
+103 VLAEE

-131 EESGGEAAL
+131 EESGGETAL

-161 TVRADGSYLIFYDP
+161 TVRGDGSYLIFYDP

-187 HYQFVQTDIG
+187 RYQFVQTDIG

-234 NLEVPELPVEKFEA
+234 NLEVPELPMEEFEA

-260 AEIGDPNKN
+260 AKIEDPNKN

-291 APGSSRSARVA
+291 PQGTSPSARVA

-308 GDSDGTYQ
+308 GNSDGTYQ
-316 VILDDIAASA
+316 VILDDIAAPA
-326 GTGGSTGFKFM
+326 GTGTSTGFKFM

-362 ENIFVYAQVFNNKAL
+362 ENIFVYAQVFNNEAL
-377 SQVKTSNTDSGSS
+377 SQVKTSNIESGSS
-390 LFASIATDR
+390 LFASISTDR
-399 SVGIVSFRHLE
+399 SAEIGSFRHLE

-416 SGWDPDQLYTGA
+416 SGWDPAQLYTGA

-439 NSDLTWKAGENTADE
+439 NSDLTWKAGENIADE

-474 QNAETISIAYRVTDE
+474 QNAETISIAYRVTDQ

-495 NPTAQTYTTEA
+495 NPTAQAYTTEA

-535 AASSIIAVDGTGG
+535 AGSSITAVDGAGG

-573 NAGALIG
+573 SAGALIG
-580 AVTPGTDFR
+580 AVTPGTDSR
-589 GTIKLPTVEIKKVQ
+589 GTTNLATVKIKNVQ
-603 VEYPQVQA
+603 IEYPQVQA
-611 EQTSASAGAL
+611 EQTGASAGAL
-621 IGTFEGGSL
+621 VGTFEGVTL

-638 NHFRNKLGSS
+638 NHFRDKLGSS

-656 LEEESKYRIRAL
+656 QEEESKYRIRAL
-668 KGTAGGL
+668 KGTAGSL
-675 IGTAKGKISLTDSA
+675 IGTAKGEISLTDSA

-701 LVGTAEKAAAA
+701 LVGTVEKASTA
-712 AAASGSTVQ
+712 AAASGPTVQ

-741 PGNGANANTAFENLT
+741 PWNGANANAAFENLT

-792 SPTAEEKSDETEGGS
+792 SPTAEEKSDETEDGS
-807 GTAADETEDP
+807 GTAADETENP
-817 AMKAPAFVAFYD
+817 ALKAPAFVAFYD
-829 YASRTN
+829 YASRTD
-835 GILPSE
+835 GMLPSE

-862 NEKYVLAYDEALASL
+862 NEKYVLAYAEELSEL
-877 FGVKDPNADS
+877 FGAEGTGADS
-887 SEEENKDTEEKR
+887 K

-920 IQKVAEKLAAQDAS
+920 IQKVAEKLAAQNAS

-940 LNNHVGDWDKGE
+940 LNNHVGDWDKEE

-1006 EDTLRTGSKFCFVD
+1006 ENTLRMGSKFCFVD

-1029 ENEANGSWKSFAEEN
+1029 KNEANGSWTSFAAEN
-1044 RVNRFEIGITKDK
+1044 RVNRFEIGITEEK

-1085 PDDHGYINGENVIVK
+1085 PGGYINGENVIVK
-1100 LSEDGCP
+1100 LSEDGYP
-1107 PTENATLSYKFNSCF
+1107 PTENTRLSYKFNSCF
-1122 ADVIERNGDGTD
+1122 ADVIEPNDDGTD

-1156 GGLKIT
+1156 GG
-1162 RVIQTDNI
+1162 
-1170 LWQENDSITSQTE
+1170 
-1183 AYCKEIQ
+1183 
-1190 GAYDHVT
+1190 
-1197 IYAPGNA
+1197 
-1204 VRENG
+1204 
-1209 NFWSINNLD
+1209 
-1218 ILSYDA
+1218 
-1224 KDLKTGVIYT
+1224 
-1234 IAGLKLQWGTEDTA
+1234 
-1248 LFRKT
+1248 
-1253 NHLTISNLNLK
+1253 
-1264 DPDVNVQGHTVA
+1264 
-1276 ALVAQAGENSGV
+1276 
-1288 NAGTYLTLENVRVYG
+1288 
-1303 NVLSIIGNNTTGG
+1303 
-1316 VVGIANVENLI
+1316 
-1327 VKNVAVEGKT
+1327 
-1337 ARIEGNQTGAI
+1337 
-1348 IGAAKAGLITMERV
+1348 
-1362 RVSADSLTIT
+1362 
-1372 GNRQDQYVGG
+1372 
-1382 IAGELQSTHMDGGG
+1382 
-1396 SSNEIHI
+1396 
-1403 KMADVH
+1403 
-1409 ADTMN
+1409 
-1414 IEGNNYA
+1414 
-1421 GGIVGQMKGETIQL
+1421 
-1435 QNMYVYGKNA
+1435 
-1445 QVHGRNGSGGF
+1445 
-1456 SANVEAEKQMTLDN
+1456 
-1470 SFFSGYTKSDYNN
+1470 
-1483 SGGLFGNLEIY
+1483 
-1494 NGGPSF
+1494 
-1500 EGPASSITNCYV
+1500 
-1512 GGRNRSNDYTQ
+1512 
-1523 GNLEPVATRK
+1523 
-1533 TLTAPGKVGGLVGN
+1533 
-1547 AKGALRV
+1547 
-1554 DKSFSAADVYGT
+1554 
-1566 KTNSSIVG
+1566 
-1574 GLFGAYDKNN
+1574 
-1584 STGLV
+1584 
-1589 LSNCYTAENVN
+1589 
-1600 AGGMSYYI
+1600 
-1608 ANFIGQLNGIW
+1608 
-1619 WGDEVTGFS
+1619 
-1628 VTKECWYLPQLNEWV
+1628 
-1643 IGMPRVDSSSLKD
+1643 
-1656 GYTLITKVNSAT
+1656 
-1668 LSAKTGTD
+1668 
-1676 SNAEQTNAV
+1676 
-1685 DISLQGKSYPYPIWT
+1685 
-1700 TYDLANGQ
+1700 
-1708 PGTRLYVGD
+1708 
-1717 WD
+1717 

>member
-39 IRYQRK
+39 IHYQRK

-103 ALAEE
+103 VLAEE

-140 VSANVTEEIRQRLLP
+140 VSANVNEEIRQRLLP

-161 TVRADGSYLIFYDP
+161 TVRGDGSYLIFYDP

-234 NLEVPELPVEKFEA
+234 NLEVPELPMEEFEA

-260 AEIGDPNKN
+260 AKIEDPNKN

-291 APGSSRSARVA
+291 TPETSRSARVA
-302 KVSGTS
+302 KVSGAS
-308 GDSDGTYQ
+308 GNSDGTYQ
-316 VILDDIAASA
+316 VILDDIAAPA
-326 GTGGSTGFKFM
+326 GTGTSTGFKFM
-337 DFNQPAQTDMTFQ
+337 DFNQPAQTDMIFQ

-362 ENIFVYAQVFNNKAL
+362 ENIFVYAQVFNNEAL
-377 SQVKTSNTDSGSS
+377 SQVKTSNIESGSS
-390 LFASIATDR
+390 LFASISTDR
-399 SVGIVSFRHLE
+399 SAEIGSFRHLE

-439 NSDLTWKAGENTADE
+439 NSDLTWKAGENIADE

-474 QNAETISIAYRVTDE
+474 QNAETISIAYRVTDQM
-489 TNADRT
+489 NADRT
-495 NPTAQTYTTEA
+495 NPTAQAYTTEA

-535 AASSIIAVDGTGG
+535 AASSITAVDGTGG

-573 NAGALIG
+573 SAGALIG
-580 AVTPGTDFR
+580 AVTPGTDSR
-589 GTIKLPTVEIKKVQ
+589 GTTNLATVKIKNVQ
-603 VEYPQVQA
+603 IEYPQVQA
-611 EQTSASAGAL
+611 EQTGASAGAL
-621 IGTFEGGSL
+621 VGTFEGVTL

-638 NHFRNKLGSS
+638 NHFRDKLGSS

-656 LEEESKYRIRAL
+656 QEEESKYRIRAL

-792 SPTAEEKSDETEGGS
+792 SPTAEKKSDETEGGS
-807 GTAADETEDP
+807 GTAADETEDL

-920 IQKVAEKLAAQDAS
+920 IQKVAEKLAAQNAS

-940 LNNHVGDWDKGE
+940 LNNHVGDWDKEE

-1006 EDTLRTGSKFCFVD
+1006 ENTLRMGSKFCFVD
-1020 TEEKAASCA
+1020 TEEKAASCVK
-1029 ENEANGSWKSFAEEN
+1029 NEANGSWTRFADKN
-1044 RVNRFEIGITKDK
+1044 RVNRFEIGITEEK

-1080 WGGYQ
+1080 GEGYQ
-1085 PDDHGYINGENVIVK
+1085 PGGYINGENVTVK
-1100 LSEDGCP
+1100 LSEDGYP
-1107 PTENATLSYKFNSCF
+1107 PTENTRLSYKFNSCF
-1122 ADVIERNGDGTD
+1122 ADVIEPNDDGTD

-1141 NGRHLQNLNFCGEGY
+1141 NGRHLQNLNFCGKDY

-1170 LWQENDSITSQTE
+1170 LWQEDDSIISQTE
-1183 AYCKEIQ
+1183 AYCKEVEA
-1190 GAYDHVT
+1190 AYGNMT
-1197 IYAPGNA
+1197 IYSPGNSNY
-1204 VRENG
+1204 VG
-1209 NFWSINNLD
+1209 GSFWPINNPD
-1218 ILSYDA
+1218 IISYNAEVDEKEKA
-1224 KDLKTGVIYT
+1224 KLGECYT
-1234 IAGLKLQWGTEDTA
+1234 IAGLKITPVARDGAA
-1248 LFRKT
+1248 LFQKT
-1253 NHLTISNLNLK
+1253 DHLTISNLNLK
-1264 DPDVNVQGHTVA
+1264 DPDISCQEQNTAG
-1276 ALVAQAGENSGV
+1276 LVAQAGTSADSYLTIKNIHIYGEKSRISGTMATGAV
-1288 NAGTYLTLENVRVYG
+1288 VGSANNGSLTLEHVVVDAPTLQISG
-1303 NVLSIIGNNTTGG
+1303 GKTGG
-1316 VVGIANVENLI
+1316 LI
-1327 VKNVAVEGKT
+1327 GEAKVSDLVMNHVYVSGKN
-1337 ARIEGNQTGAI
+1337 ARIQGTDDSG
-1348 IGAAKAGLITMERV
+1348 GL
-1362 RVSADSLTIT
+1362 
-1372 GNRQDQYVGG
+1372 VGF
-1382 IAGELQSTHMDGGG
+1382 AE
-1396 SSNEIHI
+1396 SS
-1403 KMADVH
+1403 
-1409 ADTMN
+1409 
-1414 IEGNNYA
+1414 
-1421 GGIVGQMKGETIQL
+1421 GQMKLE
-1435 QNMYVYGKNA
+1435 
-1445 QVHGRNGSGGF
+1445 
-1456 SANVEAEKQMTLDN
+1456 N
-1470 SFFSGYTKSDYNN
+1470 SFFSGYVDTTETA
-1483 SGGLFGNLEIY
+1483 GGLYGYLKNNQ
-1494 NGGPSF
+1494 NGGTAGKEF
-1500 EGPASSITNCYV
+1500 SIENSYV
-1512 GGRNRSNDYTQ
+1512 GGRNRPYGYTES
-1523 GNLEPVATRK
+1523 GAEVLSDRK
-1533 TLTAPGKVGGLVGN
+1533 NVSGGRCAGGLVGRMY
-1547 AKGALRV
+1547 GPISVIR
-1554 DKSFSAADVYGT
+1554 SFSAADVCG
-1566 KTNSSIVG
+1566 KTYNAIAG
-1574 GLFGAYDKNN
+1574 GLFGKYDSAK
-1584 STGLV
+1584 LV
-1589 LSNCYTAENVN
+1589 LSNCYTTGSVKA
-1600 AGGMSYYI
+1600 AGTSMFLGHYI
-1608 ANFIGQLNGIW
+1608 GLLNDIW
-1619 WGDEVTGFS
+1619 WWWPDAHILS
-1628 VTKECWYLPQLNEWV
+1628 VPEECWYLPKLSDAI
-1643 IGMPRVDSSSLKD
+1643 IGVPYVDGSSVKGS
-1656 GYTLITKVNSAT
+1656 YSSITRTSAAD
-1668 LSAKTGTD
+1668 LSSKTGTNGVD
-1676 SNAEQTNAV
+1676 QTIV
-1685 DISLQGKSYPYPIWT
+1685 IDDSLQGKAYPYPIWT
-1700 TYDLANGQ
+1700 IYEPTVWQ
-1708 PGTRLYVGD
+1708 TGTRLYVGD

>member
-39 IRYQRK
+39 IHYQRK

-61 AQNHLTLEVSNGT
+61 AQNHLTLEVSSGT

-92 QAKLGISVENT
+92 QAKLGISVDNT
-103 ALAEE
+103 VLAEE
-108 KEGNIYAVLYV
+108 KEGNIYGVLYV

-131 EESGGEAAL
+131 EESGGEMAL
-140 VSANVTEEIRQRLLP
+140 ASANVTEEIRQRLLP

-161 TVRADGSYLIFYDP
+161 TVRGDGSYLIFYDP

-187 HYQFVQTDIG
+187 RYQFVQTDIG

-234 NLEVPELPVEKFEA
+234 NLEVPELPVEEFEA

-260 AEIGDPNKN
+260 AKIEDPNKN

-291 APGSSRSARVA
+291 PPETSRSARVA
-302 KVSGTS
+302 KVSGAS
-308 GDSDGTYQ
+308 GNSDGTYQ
-316 VILDDIAASA
+316 VILDDIAAPA
-326 GTGGSTGFKFM
+326 GTGTSTGFKFM
-337 DFNQPAQTDMTFQ
+337 DFNQPAQTDMIFQ

-362 ENIFVYAQVFNNKAL
+362 ENIFVYAQVFNNEAL
-377 SQVKTSNTDSGSS
+377 SQVKTSNIESGSS
-390 LFASIATDR
+390 LFASISTDR
-399 SVGIVSFRHLE
+399 SAEIGSFRHLE

-439 NSDLTWKAGENTADE
+439 NSDLTWKAGENIADE

-474 QNAETISIAYRVTDE
+474 QNAETISIAYRVTDQ

-495 NPTAQTYTTEA
+495 NPTAQAYITEA

-535 AASSIIAVDGTGG
+535 AGSSITAVDGTGG

-573 NAGALIG
+573 SAGALIG
-580 AVTPGTDFR
+580 AVTPGTDSR
-589 GTIKLPTVEIKKVQ
+589 GTTNLATVKIKNVQ
-603 VEYPQVQA
+603 IEYPQVQA
-611 EQTSASAGAL
+611 EQTGASAGAL
-621 IGTFEGGSL
+621 VGTFEGVTL

-638 NHFRNKLGSS
+638 NHFRDKLGSS

-656 LEEESKYRIRAL
+656 QEEESKYRIRAL
-668 KGTAGGL
+668 KGTAGSL
-675 IGTAKGKISLTDSA
+675 IGTAKGEISLTDSA

-701 LVGTAEKAAAA
+701 LVGTVEKASTA
-712 AAASGSTVQ
+712 AAASGPTVQ

-741 PGNGANANTAFENLT
+741 PGNGANANAAFENLT

-792 SPTAEEKSDETEGGS
+792 SPTAEEKSDETEDGS
-807 GTAADETEDP
+807 GTAANETENP
-817 AMKAPAFVAFYD
+817 ALKAPAFVAFYD
-829 YASRTN
+829 YANRTD
-835 GILPSE
+835 GMLPSE

-862 NEKYVLAYDEALASL
+862 NEKYVLAYAEELSEL
-877 FGVKDPNADS
+877 FGAEGTGADS
-887 SEEENKDTEEKR
+887 E

-920 IQKVAEKLAAQDAS
+920 IQKVAEKLAAQNAS

-940 LNNHVGDWDKGE
+940 LNNHVGDWDKEE

-1006 EDTLRTGSKFCFVD
+1006 ENTLRMGSKFCFVD
-1020 TEEKAASCA
+1020 TEEKAASCVK
-1029 ENEANGSWKSFAEEN
+1029 NEANGSWTRFADKN
-1044 RVNRFEIGITKDK
+1044 RVNRFEIGITEEK

-1085 PDDHGYINGENVIVK
+1085 PGGYINGENVTVK
-1100 LSEDGCP
+1100 LSEDGYP
-1107 PTENATLSYKFNSCF
+1107 PTENTRLSYKFNSCF
-1122 ADVIERNGDGTD
+1122 ADVIEPNDDGTD

-1141 NGRHLQNLNFCGEGY
+1141 NGRHLQNLNFC
-1156 GGLKIT
+1156 
-1162 RVIQTDNI
+1162 R
-1170 LWQENDSITSQTE
+1170 
-1183 AYCKEIQ
+1183 
-1190 GAYDHVT
+1190 
-1197 IYAPGNA
+1197 
-1204 VRENG
+1204 
-1209 NFWSINNLD
+1209 
-1218 ILSYDA
+1218 LS
-1224 KDLKTGVIYT
+1224 
-1234 IAGLKLQWGTEDTA
+1234 
-1248 LFRKT
+1248 
-1253 NHLTISNLNLK
+1253 
-1264 DPDVNVQGHTVA
+1264 P
-1276 ALVAQAGENSGV
+1276 
-1288 NAGTYLTLENVRVYG
+1288 
-1303 NVLSIIGNNTTGG
+1303 
-1316 VVGIANVENLI
+1316 
-1327 VKNVAVEGKT
+1327 
-1337 ARIEGNQTGAI
+1337 
-1348 IGAAKAGLITMERV
+1348 
-1362 RVSADSLTIT
+1362 
-1372 GNRQDQYVGG
+1372 
-1382 IAGELQSTHMDGGG
+1382 
-1396 SSNEIHI
+1396 
-1403 KMADVH
+1403 
-1409 ADTMN
+1409 
-1414 IEGNNYA
+1414 
-1421 GGIVGQMKGETIQL
+1421 MKF
-1435 QNMYVYGKNA
+1435 M
-1445 QVHGRNGSGGF
+1445 
-1456 SANVEAEKQMTLDN
+1456 
-1470 SFFSGYTKSDYNN
+1470 
-1483 SGGLFGNLEIY
+1483 
-1494 NGGPSF
+1494 
-1500 EGPASSITNCYV
+1500 
-1512 GGRNRSNDYTQ
+1512 
-1523 GNLEPVATRK
+1523 
-1533 TLTAPGKVGGLVGN
+1533 
-1547 AKGALRV
+1547 
-1554 DKSFSAADVYGT
+1554 
-1566 KTNSSIVG
+1566 
-1574 GLFGAYDKNN
+1574 
-1584 STGLV
+1584 
-1589 LSNCYTAENVN
+1589 
-1600 AGGMSYYI
+1600 
-1608 ANFIGQLNGIW
+1608 
-1619 WGDEVTGFS
+1619 
-1628 VTKECWYLPQLNEWV
+1628 
-1643 IGMPRVDSSSLKD
+1643 
-1656 GYTLITKVNSAT
+1656 
-1668 LSAKTGTD
+1668 
-1676 SNAEQTNAV
+1676 
-1685 DISLQGKSYPYPIWT
+1685 
-1700 TYDLANGQ
+1700 
-1708 PGTRLYVGD
+1708 
-1717 WD
+1717 

>member
-39 IRYQRK
+39 IHYQRK

-103 ALAEE
+103 VMAEE

-161 TVRADGSYLIFYDP
+161 TVRGDGSYLIFYDP

-234 NLEVPELPVEKFEA
+234 NLEVPELPVEEFEA

-260 AEIGDPNKN
+260 AEIEDPNKN

-291 APGSSRSARVA
+291 PPGTSPSARVA
-302 KVSGTS
+302 KVSGAS
-308 GDSDGTYQ
+308 GNSDGTYQ
-316 VILDDIAASA
+316 VILDDIAAPA
-326 GTGGSTGFKFM
+326 GTGTSTGFKFM

-362 ENIFVYAQVFNNKAL
+362 ENIFVYAQVFNNEAL
-377 SQVKTSNTDSGSS
+377 SQVKTSNIESGSS
-390 LFASIATDR
+390 LFASISTDR
-399 SVGIVSFRHLE
+399 SAEIGSFRHLE

-439 NSDLTWKAGENTADE
+439 NSDLTWKAGENIADE

-474 QNAETISIAYRVTDE
+474 QNAETISIAYRVTDQ

-495 NPTAQTYTTEA
+495 NPTAQAYTTEA

-535 AASSIIAVDGTGG
+535 AGSSITAVDGTGG

-573 NAGALIG
+573 SAGALIG
-580 AVTPGTDFR
+580 AVTPGTDSR
-589 GTIKLPTVEIKKVQ
+589 GTTNLATVKIKNVQ
-603 VEYPQVQA
+603 IEYPQVQA
-611 EQTSASAGAL
+611 EQTGASAGAL

-638 NHFRNKLGSS
+638 NHFRDKLGSS

-656 LEEESKYRIRAL
+656 QEEESKYRIRAL

-792 SPTAEEKSDETEGGS
+792 SPTAEEKSDETEDGS
-807 GTAADETEDP
+807 GTAADETENP
-817 AMKAPAFVAFYD
+817 ALKAPAFVAFYD
-829 YASRTN
+829 YANRTD
-835 GILPSE
+835 GMLPSE

-862 NEKYVLAYDEALASL
+862 NEKYVLAYAEELSEL
-877 FGVKDPNADS
+877 FGAEGTGADS
-887 SEEENKDTEEKR
+887 E

-912 IPIYPMPT
+912 ISIYPMPT
-920 IQKVAEKLAAQDAS
+920 IQKVAEKLAAQNAS

-940 LNNHVGDWDKGE
+940 LNNHVGDWDKEE

-1006 EDTLRTGSKFCFVD
+1006 ENTLRMGSKFCFVD
-1020 TEEKAASCA
+1020 TEEKAASCVK
-1029 ENEANGSWKSFAEEN
+1029 NEANGSWTRFADKN
-1044 RVNRFEIGITKDK
+1044 RVNRFEIGITEEK

-1080 WGGYQ
+1080 GEGYQ
-1085 PDDHGYINGENVIVK
+1085 PGGYINGENVIVK
-1100 LSEDGCP
+1100 LSEDGYP
-1107 PTENATLSYKFNSCF
+1107 PTENTRLSYKFNSCF
-1122 ADVIERNGDGTD
+1122 ADVIEPNDDGTD

-1141 NGRHLQNLNFCGEGY
+1141 NGRHLQNLNFCGKDY

-1170 LWQENDSITSQTE
+1170 LWQEDDSITSQTE
-1183 AYCKEIQ
+1183 AYCKEVEA
-1190 GAYDHVT
+1190 AYGNMT
-1197 IYAPGNA
+1197 IYSPGNSNY
-1204 VRENG
+1204 VG
-1209 NFWSINNLD
+1209 GSFWPINNPD
-1218 ILSYDA
+1218 IISYNAEVDEKEKA
-1224 KDLKTGVIYT
+1224 KLGECYT
-1234 IAGLKLQWGTEDTA
+1234 IAGLKITPVAWNGAA
-1248 LFRKT
+1248 LFQKT
-1253 NHLTISNLNLK
+1253 DHLTISNLNLK
-1264 DPDVNVQGHTVA
+1264 DPDISCQEQNTAG
-1276 ALVAQAGENSGV
+1276 LVAQAGTSADSYLTIKNIHIYGEKSRISGTMATGAV
-1288 NAGTYLTLENVRVYG
+1288 VGSTNNGNLTLEHVVVDAPTLQISG
-1303 NVLSIIGNNTTGG
+1303 GKTGG
-1316 VVGIANVENLI
+1316 LI
-1327 VKNVAVEGKT
+1327 GEAKVSDLVMNHVYVSGKN
-1337 ARIEGNQTGAI
+1337 ARIQGTDASG
-1348 IGAAKAGLITMERV
+1348 GL
-1362 RVSADSLTIT
+1362 
-1372 GNRQDQYVGG
+1372 VGF
-1382 IAGELQSTHMDGGG
+1382 AE
-1396 SSNEIHI
+1396 SS
-1403 KMADVH
+1403 
-1409 ADTMN
+1409 
-1414 IEGNNYA
+1414 
-1421 GGIVGQMKGETIQL
+1421 GQMKLE
-1435 QNMYVYGKNA
+1435 
-1445 QVHGRNGSGGF
+1445 
-1456 SANVEAEKQMTLDN
+1456 N
-1470 SFFSGYTKSDYNN
+1470 SFFSGYVDTTETA
-1483 SGGLFGNLEIY
+1483 GGLYGYLKNNQ
-1494 NGGPSF
+1494 NGGTAGKEF
-1500 EGPASSITNCYV
+1500 SIENSYV
-1512 GGRNRSNDYTQ
+1512 GGRNRPYGYTES
-1523 GNLEPVATRK
+1523 GAEVLSDRK
-1533 TLTAPGKVGGLVGN
+1533 NVSGGRCAGGLVGRMY
-1547 AKGALRV
+1547 GPISVIR
-1554 DKSFSAADVYGT
+1554 SFSAADVCG
-1566 KTNSSIVG
+1566 KTYNAIAG
-1574 GLFGAYDKNN
+1574 GLFGKYDSAK
-1584 STGLV
+1584 LV
-1589 LSNCYTAENVN
+1589 LSNCYTTGSVKA
-1600 AGGMSYYI
+1600 AGTSMFLGHY
-1608 ANFIGQLNGIW
+1608 IGQLNDTWW
-1619 WGDEVTGFS
+1619 WGWWWPGAQLEAGILS
-1628 VTKECWYLPQLNEWV
+1628 VPEECWYLPKLSDAI
-1643 IGMPRVDSSSLKD
+1643 IGVPYVDGSSVKGS
-1656 GYTLITKVNSAT
+1656 YSSITRTSAAD
-1668 LSAKTGTD
+1668 LSSKTGTNGVD
-1676 SNAEQTNAV
+1676 QTIV
-1685 DISLQGKSYPYPIWT
+1685 IDYSLQGKAYPYPIWT
-1700 TYDLANGQ
+1700 IYEPTVWQ
-1708 PGTRLYVGD
+1708 TGTRLYVGD

>member
-39 IRYQRK
+39 IHYQRK

-103 ALAEE
+103 VLAEE

-140 VSANVTEEIRQRLLP
+140 VSANVNEEIRQRLLP

-161 TVRADGSYLIFYDP
+161 TVRGDGSYLIFYDP

-234 NLEVPELPVEKFEA
+234 NLEVPELPMEEFEA

-260 AEIGDPNKN
+260 AKIEDPNKN

-291 APGSSRSARVA
+291 TPETSRSARVA
-302 KVSGTS
+302 KVSGAS
-308 GDSDGTYQ
+308 GNSDGTYQ
-316 VILDDIAASA
+316 VILDDIAAPA
-326 GTGGSTGFKFM
+326 GTGTSTGFKFM
-337 DFNQPAQTDMTFQ
+337 DFNQPAQTDMIFQ

-362 ENIFVYAQVFNNKAL
+362 ENIFVYAQVFNNEAL
-377 SQVKTSNTDSGSS
+377 SQVKTSNIESGSS
-390 LFASIATDR
+390 LFASISTDR
-399 SVGIVSFRHLE
+399 SAEIGSFRHLE

-439 NSDLTWKAGENTADE
+439 NSDLTWKAGENIADE

-474 QNAETISIAYRVTDE
+474 QNAETISIAYRVTDQM
-489 TNADRT
+489 NADRT
-495 NPTAQTYTTEA
+495 NPTAQAYTTEA

-535 AASSIIAVDGTGG
+535 AASSITAVDGTGG

-573 NAGALIG
+573 SAGALIG
-580 AVTPGTDFR
+580 AVTPGTDSR
-589 GTIKLPTVEIKKVQ
+589 GTTNLATVKIKNVQ
-603 VEYPQVQA
+603 IEYPQVQA
-611 EQTSASAGAL
+611 EQTGASAGAL
-621 IGTFEGGSL
+621 VGTFEGVTL

-638 NHFRNKLGSS
+638 NHFRDKLGSS

-656 LEEESKYRIRAL
+656 QEEESKYRIRAL

-792 SPTAEEKSDETEGGS
+792 SPTAEKKSDETEGGS
-807 GTAADETEDP
+807 GTAADETEDL

-920 IQKVAEKLAAQDAS
+920 IQKVAEKLAAQNAS

-940 LNNHVGDWDKGE
+940 LNNHVGDWDKEE

-1006 EDTLRTGSKFCFVD
+1006 ENTLRMGSKFCFVD
-1020 TEEKAASCA
+1020 TEEKAASCVK
-1029 ENEANGSWKSFAEEN
+1029 NEANGSWTRFADKN
-1044 RVNRFEIGITKDK
+1044 RVNRFEIGITEEK

-1080 WGGYQ
+1080 GEGYQ
-1085 PDDHGYINGENVIVK
+1085 PGGYINGENVTVK
-1100 LSEDGCP
+1100 LSEDGYP
-1107 PTENATLSYKFNSCF
+1107 PTENTRLSYKFNSCF
-1122 ADVIERNGDGTD
+1122 ADVIEPNDDGTD

-1141 NGRHLQNLNFCGEGY
+1141 NGRHLQNLNFCGKDY

-1170 LWQENDSITSQTE
+1170 LWQEDDSIISQTE
-1183 AYCKEIQ
+1183 AYCKEVEA
-1190 GAYDHVT
+1190 AYGNMT
-1197 IYAPGNA
+1197 IYSPGNSNY
-1204 VRENG
+1204 VG
-1209 NFWSINNLD
+1209 GSFWPINNPD
-1218 ILSYDA
+1218 IISYNAEVDEKEKA
-1224 KDLKTGVIYT
+1224 KLGECYT
-1234 IAGLKLQWGTEDTA
+1234 IAGLKITPVARDGAA
-1248 LFRKT
+1248 LFQKT
-1253 NHLTISNLNLK
+1253 DHLTISNLNLK
-1264 DPDVNVQGHTVA
+1264 DPDISCQEQNTAG
-1276 ALVAQAGENSGV
+1276 LVAQAGTSADSYLTIKNIHIYGEKSRISGTMATGAV
-1288 NAGTYLTLENVRVYG
+1288 VGSANNGSLTLEHVVVDAPTLQISG
-1303 NVLSIIGNNTTGG
+1303 GKTGG
-1316 VVGIANVENLI
+1316 LI
-1327 VKNVAVEGKT
+1327 GEAKVSDLVMNHVYVSGKN
-1337 ARIEGNQTGAI
+1337 ARIQGTDDSG
-1348 IGAAKAGLITMERV
+1348 GL
-1362 RVSADSLTIT
+1362 
-1372 GNRQDQYVGG
+1372 VGF
-1382 IAGELQSTHMDGGG
+1382 AE
-1396 SSNEIHI
+1396 SS
-1403 KMADVH
+1403 
-1409 ADTMN
+1409 
-1414 IEGNNYA
+1414 
-1421 GGIVGQMKGETIQL
+1421 GQMKLE
-1435 QNMYVYGKNA
+1435 
-1445 QVHGRNGSGGF
+1445 
-1456 SANVEAEKQMTLDN
+1456 N
-1470 SFFSGYTKSDYNN
+1470 SFFSGYVDTTETA
-1483 SGGLFGNLEIY
+1483 GGLYGYLKNNQ
-1494 NGGPSF
+1494 NGGTAGKEF
-1500 EGPASSITNCYV
+1500 SIENSYV
-1512 GGRNRSNDYTQ
+1512 GGRNRPYGYTES
-1523 GNLEPVATRK
+1523 GAEVLSDRK
-1533 TLTAPGKVGGLVGN
+1533 NVSGGRCAGGLVGRMY
-1547 AKGALRV
+1547 GPISVIR
-1554 DKSFSAADVYGT
+1554 SFSAADVCG
-1566 KTNSSIVG
+1566 KTYNAIAG
-1574 GLFGAYDKNN
+1574 GLFGKYDSAK
-1584 STGLV
+1584 LV
-1589 LSNCYTAENVN
+1589 LSNCYTTGSVKA
-1600 AGGMSYYI
+1600 AGTSMFLGHYI
-1608 ANFIGQLNGIW
+1608 GLLNDIW
-1619 WGDEVTGFS
+1619 WWWSDAHILS
-1628 VTKECWYLPQLNEWV
+1628 VPEECWYLPKLSDAI
-1643 IGMPRVDSSSLKD
+1643 IGVPYVDGSSVKGS
-1656 GYTLITKVNSAT
+1656 YSSITRTSAAD
-1668 LSAKTGTD
+1668 LSSKTGTNGVD
-1676 SNAEQTNAV
+1676 QTIV
-1685 DISLQGKSYPYPIWT
+1685 IDDSLQGKAYPYPIWT
-1700 TYDLANGQ
+1700 IYEPAAGQ
-1708 PGTRLYVGD
+1708 TATCLYVGD
-1717 WD
+1717 WEE

>member
-39 IRYQRK
+39 IHYQRK

-103 ALAEE
+103 VMAEE

-140 VSANVTEEIRQRLLP
+140 VSANVNEEIRQRLLP

-161 TVRADGSYLIFYDP
+161 TVRGDGSYLIFYDP

-234 NLEVPELPVEKFEA
+234 NLEVPELPMEEFEA

-260 AEIGDPNKN
+260 AEIEDPNKN

-291 APGSSRSARVA
+291 PPGTSPSARVA
-302 KVSGTS
+302 KVSGAS
-308 GDSDGTYQ
+308 GNSDGTYQ
-316 VILDDIAASA
+316 VILDDIAAPA
-326 GTGGSTGFKFM
+326 GTGTSTGFKFM

-362 ENIFVYAQVFNNKAL
+362 ENIFVYAQVFNNEAL

-390 LFASIATDR
+390 LFASIGTDR
-399 SVGIVSFRHLE
+399 SAGIGSFRHLE

-439 NSDLTWKAGENTADE
+439 NSDLTWKAGENIADE

-474 QNAETISIAYRVTDE
+474 QNAETISIAYRVTDQ

-495 NPTAQTYTTEA
+495 NPTAQAYTTEA

-535 AASSIIAVDGTGG
+535 TASSITAVDGTGG

-573 NAGALIG
+573 SAGALIG
-580 AVTPGTDFR
+580 AVTPGTDSR
-589 GTIKLPTVEIKKVQ
+589 GITNRATVKIKNVQ
-603 VEYPQVQA
+603 IEYPQVQA
-611 EQTSASAGAL
+611 EQTGASAGAL

-638 NHFRNKLGSS
+638 NHFRDKLGSS

-656 LEEESKYRIRAL
+656 QEEESKYRIRAL

-792 SPTAEEKSDETEGGS
+792 SPTAEEKSDETEDGS
-807 GTAADETEDP
+807 GTAADETENP
-817 AMKAPAFVAFYD
+817 ALKAPAFVAFYD
-829 YASRTN
+829 YANRTD
-835 GILPSE
+835 GMLPSE

-862 NEKYVLAYDEALASL
+862 NEKYVLAYAEELSEL
-877 FGVKDPNADS
+877 FGAEGTGADS
-887 SEEENKDTEEKR
+887 K

-920 IQKVAEKLAAQDAS
+920 IQKVAEKLAAQNAS

-940 LNNHVGDWDKGE
+940 LNNHVGDWDKEE

-1006 EDTLRTGSKFCFVD
+1006 ENTLRMGSKFCFVD
-1020 TEEKAASCA
+1020 TEEKAASCVK
-1029 ENEANGSWKSFAEEN
+1029 NEANGSWTRFADKN
-1044 RVNRFEIGITKDK
+1044 RVNRFEIGITEEK

-1080 WGGYQ
+1080 GEGYQ
-1085 PDDHGYINGENVIVK
+1085 PGGYINGENVTVK
-1100 LSEDGCP
+1100 LSEDGYP
-1107 PTENATLSYKFNSCF
+1107 PTENTRLSYKFNSCF
-1122 ADVIERNGDGTD
+1122 ADVIEPNDDGTD

-1170 LWQENDSITSQTE
+1170 LWQEDDSITSQTE
-1183 AYCKEIQ
+1183 AYCKEVEA
-1190 GAYDHVT
+1190 AYGNMT
-1197 IYAPGNA
+1197 IYSPGNSNY
-1204 VRENG
+1204 VG
-1209 NFWSINNLD
+1209 GSFWPINNPD
-1218 ILSYDA
+1218 IISYNAEVDEKEKA
-1224 KDLKTGVIYT
+1224 KLGECYT
-1234 IAGLKLQWGTEDTA
+1234 IAGLKITPVAWNGAA
-1248 LFRKT
+1248 LFQKT
-1253 NHLTISNLNLK
+1253 DHLTISNLNLK
-1264 DPDVNVQGHTVA
+1264 DPDISCQEQNTAG
-1276 ALVAQAGENSGV
+1276 LVAQAGTSADSYLTIKNIHIYGEKSRISGTMATGAV
-1288 NAGTYLTLENVRVYG
+1288 VGSTNNGNLTLEHVVVDAPTLQISG
-1303 NVLSIIGNNTTGG
+1303 GKTGG
-1316 VVGIANVENLI
+1316 LI
-1327 VKNVAVEGKT
+1327 GEAKVSDLVMNHVYVSGKN
-1337 ARIEGNQTGAI
+1337 ARIQGTDDSG
-1348 IGAAKAGLITMERV
+1348 GL
-1362 RVSADSLTIT
+1362 
-1372 GNRQDQYVGG
+1372 VGF
-1382 IAGELQSTHMDGGG
+1382 AE
-1396 SSNEIHI
+1396 SS
-1403 KMADVH
+1403 
-1409 ADTMN
+1409 
-1414 IEGNNYA
+1414 
-1421 GGIVGQMKGETIQL
+1421 GQMKLE
-1435 QNMYVYGKNA
+1435 
-1445 QVHGRNGSGGF
+1445 
-1456 SANVEAEKQMTLDN
+1456 N
-1470 SFFSGYTKSDYNN
+1470 SFFSGYVDTTETA
-1483 SGGLFGNLEIY
+1483 GGLYGYLKNNQ
-1494 NGGPSF
+1494 NGGTAGKEF
-1500 EGPASSITNCYV
+1500 SIENSYV
-1512 GGRNRSNDYTQ
+1512 GGRNRPYGYTES
-1523 GNLEPVATRK
+1523 GAEVLSDRK
-1533 TLTAPGKVGGLVGN
+1533 NVSGGRCAGGLVGRMY
-1547 AKGALRV
+1547 GPISVIR
-1554 DKSFSAADVYGT
+1554 SFSAADVCG
-1566 KTNSSIVG
+1566 KTYNAIAG
-1574 GLFGAYDKNN
+1574 GLFGKYDSAK
-1584 STGLV
+1584 LV
-1589 LSNCYTAENVN
+1589 LSNCYTTGSVKA
-1600 AGGMSYYI
+1600 AGTSMFLGHYI
-1608 ANFIGQLNGIW
+1608 GLLNDIW
-1619 WGDEVTGFS
+1619 WWWPDAHILS
-1628 VTKECWYLPQLNEWV
+1628 VPEECWYLPKLSDAI
-1643 IGMPRVDSSSLKD
+1643 IGVPYVDGSSVKGS
-1656 GYTLITKVNSAT
+1656 YSSITRTSAAD
-1668 LSAKTGTD
+1668 LSSKTGTNGVD
-1676 SNAEQTNAV
+1676 QTIV
-1685 DISLQGKSYPYPIWT
+1685 IDYSLQGKAYPYPIWT
-1700 TYDLANGQ
+1700 IYEPTVWQ
-1708 PGTRLYVGD
+1708 TGTRLYVGD

>member
-39 IRYQRK
+39 IHYQRK

-103 ALAEE
+103 VMAEE

-140 VSANVTEEIRQRLLP
+140 VSANVNEEIRQRLLP

-161 TVRADGSYLIFYDP
+161 TVRGDGSYLIFYDP

-291 APGSSRSARVA
+291 PPGTGRSARVA
-302 KVSGTS
+302 KVSGAS
-308 GDSDGTYQ
+308 GNSDGTYQ
-316 VILDDIAASA
+316 VILDDIAAPA
-326 GTGGSTGFKFM
+326 GTGTSTGFKFI
-337 DFNQPAQTDMTFQ
+337 DFNQPTQTDMTFQ

-362 ENIFVYAQVFNNKAL
+362 ENIFVYAQVFNNEAL
-377 SQVKTSNTDSGSS
+377 SQVKTSNIESGSS
-390 LFASIATDR
+390 LFASISTDR
-399 SVGIVSFRHLE
+399 SAEIGSFRHLE

-439 NSDLTWKAGENTADE
+439 NSDLTWKAGENIADE

-474 QNAETISIAYRVTDE
+474 QNAETISIAYRVTDQ

-495 NPTAQTYTTEA
+495 NPTAQAYTTEA

-535 AASSIIAVDGTGG
+535 TASSITAVDGTGG

-573 NAGALIG
+573 SAGALIG
-580 AVTPGTDFR
+580 AVTPGTDSR
-589 GTIKLPTVEIKKVQ
+589 GTTNRATVKIKNVQ
-603 VEYPQVQA
+603 IEYPQVQA
-611 EQTSASAGAL
+611 EQTGASAGAL

-638 NHFRNKLGSS
+638 NHFRDKLGSS

-656 LEEESKYRIRAL
+656 QEEESKYRIRAL

-792 SPTAEEKSDETEGGS
+792 SPTAEKKSDETENGS
-807 GTAADETEDP
+807 GTAADETENP
-817 AMKAPAFVAFYD
+817 ALKAPAFVAFYD
-829 YASRTN
+829 YANRTD
-835 GILPSE
+835 GRLPSE
-841 TSGTGTNKKS
+841 RSGTGTNKKS

-862 NEKYVLAYDEALASL
+862 NEKYVLAYAEELSEL
-877 FGVKDPNADS
+877 FGAEGTGADS
-887 SEEENKDTEEKR
+887 E

-912 IPIYPMPT
+912 ISIYPMPT
-920 IQKVAEKLAAQDAS
+920 IQKVAEKLAAQNAS

-940 LNNHVGDWDKGE
+940 LNNHVGDWDKEE

-985 TGELSGKTM
+985 TDELSGKTM

-1006 EDTLRTGSKFCFVD
+1006 ENTLRMGSKFCFVD
-1020 TEEKAASCA
+1020 TEEKAASCVK
-1029 ENEANGSWKSFAEEN
+1029 NEANGSWTRFADKN
-1044 RVNRFEIGITKDK
+1044 RVNRFEIGITEEK

-1080 WGGYQ
+1080 GEGYQ
-1085 PDDHGYINGENVIVK
+1085 PGGYINGENVTVK
-1100 LSEDGCP
+1100 LSEDGYP
-1107 PTENATLSYKFNSCF
+1107 PTENTRLSYKFNSCF
-1122 ADVIERNGDGTD
+1122 ADVIEPNDDGTD

-1141 NGRHLQNLNFCGEGY
+1141 NGRHLQNLNFCGKDY

-1170 LWQENDSITSQTE
+1170 LWQEDDSIISQTE
-1183 AYCKEIQ
+1183 AYCKEVEA
-1190 GAYDHVT
+1190 AYGNMT
-1197 IYAPGNA
+1197 IYSPGNSNY
-1204 VRENG
+1204 VG
-1209 NFWSINNLD
+1209 GSFWPINNPD
-1218 ILSYDA
+1218 IISYNAEVDEKEKA
-1224 KDLKTGVIYT
+1224 KLGECYT
-1234 IAGLKLQWGTEDTA
+1234 IAGLKITPVARDGAA
-1248 LFRKT
+1248 LFQKT
-1253 NHLTISNLNLK
+1253 DHLTISNLNLK
-1264 DPDVNVQGHTVA
+1264 DPDISCQEQNTAG
-1276 ALVAQAGENSGV
+1276 LVAQAGTSADSYLTIKNIHIYGEKSRISGTMATGAV
-1288 NAGTYLTLENVRVYG
+1288 VGSANNGSLTLEHVVVDAPTLQISG
-1303 NVLSIIGNNTTGG
+1303 GKTGG
-1316 VVGIANVENLI
+1316 LI
-1327 VKNVAVEGKT
+1327 GEAKVSDLVMNHVYVSGKN
-1337 ARIEGNQTGAI
+1337 ARIQGTDDSG
-1348 IGAAKAGLITMERV
+1348 GL
-1362 RVSADSLTIT
+1362 
-1372 GNRQDQYVGG
+1372 VGF
-1382 IAGELQSTHMDGGG
+1382 AE
-1396 SSNEIHI
+1396 SS
-1403 KMADVH
+1403 
-1409 ADTMN
+1409 
-1414 IEGNNYA
+1414 
-1421 GGIVGQMKGETIQL
+1421 GQMKLE
-1435 QNMYVYGKNA
+1435 
-1445 QVHGRNGSGGF
+1445 
-1456 SANVEAEKQMTLDN
+1456 N
-1470 SFFSGYTKSDYNN
+1470 SFFSGYVDTTETA
-1483 SGGLFGNLEIY
+1483 GGLYGYLKNNQ
-1494 NGGPSF
+1494 NGGTAGKEF
-1500 EGPASSITNCYV
+1500 SIENSYV
-1512 GGRNRSNDYTQ
+1512 GGRNRPYGYTES
-1523 GNLEPVATRK
+1523 GAEVLSDRK
-1533 TLTAPGKVGGLVGN
+1533 NVSGGRCAGGLVGRMY
-1547 AKGALRV
+1547 GPISVIR
-1554 DKSFSAADVYGT
+1554 SFSAADVCG
-1566 KTNSSIVG
+1566 KTYNAIAG
-1574 GLFGAYDKNN
+1574 GLFGKYDSAK
-1584 STGLV
+1584 LV
-1589 LSNCYTAENVN
+1589 LSNCYTTGSVKA
-1600 AGGMSYYI
+1600 AGTSMFLGHYI
-1608 ANFIGQLNGIW
+1608 GLLNDIW
-1619 WGDEVTGFS
+1619 WWWPDAHILS
-1628 VTKECWYLPQLNEWV
+1628 VPEECWYLPKLSDAI
-1643 IGMPRVDSSSLKD
+1643 IGVPYVDGSSVKGS
-1656 GYTLITKVNSAT
+1656 YSSITRTSAAD
-1668 LSAKTGTD
+1668 LSSKTGTNGVD
-1676 SNAEQTNAV
+1676 QTIV
-1685 DISLQGKSYPYPIWT
+1685 IDYSLQGKAYPYPIWT
-1700 TYDLANGQ
+1700 IYEPTVWQ
-1708 PGTRLYVGD
+1708 TGTRLYVGD

>member
-39 IRYQRK
+39 IHYQRK

-103 ALAEE
+103 VMAEE

-140 VSANVTEEIRQRLLP
+140 VSANVNEEIRQRLLP

-161 TVRADGSYLIFYDP
+161 TVRGDGSYLIFYDP

-187 HYQFVQTDIG
+187 RYQFVQTDIG

-234 NLEVPELPVEKFEA
+234 NLEVPELPVEEFEA

-260 AEIGDPNKN
+260 AKIEDPNKN

-291 APGSSRSARVA
+291 PPGTGRSARVA
-302 KVSGTS
+302 KVSGAS
-308 GDSDGTYQ
+308 GNSDGTYQ
-316 VILDDIAASA
+316 VILDDIAAPA
-326 GTGGSTGFKFM
+326 GTGTSTGFKFI
-337 DFNQPAQTDMTFQ
+337 DFNQPTQTDMTFQ

-362 ENIFVYAQVFNNKAL
+362 ENIFVYAQVFNNEAL
-377 SQVKTSNTDSGSS
+377 SQVKTSNIESGSS
-390 LFASIATDR
+390 LFASISTDR
-399 SVGIVSFRHLE
+399 SAEIGSFRHLE

-439 NSDLTWKAGENTADE
+439 NSDLTWKAGENIADE

-474 QNAETISIAYRVTDE
+474 QNAETISIAYRVTDQ

-495 NPTAQTYTTEA
+495 NPTAQAYTTEA

-535 AASSIIAVDGTGG
+535 TASSITAVDGTGG

-573 NAGALIG
+573 SAGALIG
-580 AVTPGTDFR
+580 AVTPGTDSR
-589 GTIKLPTVEIKKVQ
+589 GTTNRATVKIKNVQ
-603 VEYPQVQA
+603 IEYPQVQA
-611 EQTSASAGAL
+611 EQTGASAGAL

-638 NHFRNKLGSS
+638 NHFRDKLGSS

-656 LEEESKYRIRAL
+656 QEEESKYRIRAL

-792 SPTAEEKSDETEGGS
+792 SPTAEKKSDETENGS
-807 GTAADETEDP
+807 GTAADETENP
-817 AMKAPAFVAFYD
+817 ALKAPAFVAFYD
-829 YASRTN
+829 YANRTD
-835 GILPSE
+835 GRLPSE
-841 TSGTGTNKKS
+841 RSGTGTNKKS

-862 NEKYVLAYDEALASL
+862 NEKYVLAYAEELSEL
-877 FGVKDPNADS
+877 FGAEGTGADS
-887 SEEENKDTEEKR
+887 E

-912 IPIYPMPT
+912 ISIYPMPT
-920 IQKVAEKLAAQDAS
+920 IQKVAEKLAAQNAS

-940 LNNHVGDWDKGE
+940 LNNHVGDWDKEE

-1006 EDTLRTGSKFCFVD
+1006 ENTLRMGSKFCFVD
-1020 TEEKAASCA
+1020 TEEKAASCVK
-1029 ENEANGSWKSFAEEN
+1029 NEANGSWTRFADKN
-1044 RVNRFEIGITKDK
+1044 RVNRFEIGITEEK

-1080 WGGYQ
+1080 GEGYQ
-1085 PDDHGYINGENVIVK
+1085 PGGYINGENVTVK
-1100 LSEDGCP
+1100 LSEDGYP
-1107 PTENATLSYKFNSCF
+1107 PTENTRLSYKFNSCF
-1122 ADVIERNGDGTD
+1122 ADVIEPNDDGTD

-1141 NGRHLQNLNFCGEGY
+1141 NGRHLQNLNFCGKDY

-1170 LWQENDSITSQTE
+1170 LWQEDDSITSQTE
-1183 AYCKEIQ
+1183 AYCKEVEA
-1190 GAYDHVT
+1190 AYGNMT
-1197 IYAPGNA
+1197 IYSPGNSNY
-1204 VRENG
+1204 VG
-1209 NFWSINNLD
+1209 GSFWPINNPD
-1218 ILSYDA
+1218 IISYNAEVDEKEKA
-1224 KDLKTGVIYT
+1224 KLGECYT
-1234 IAGLKLQWGTEDTA
+1234 IAGLKITPVARDGAA
-1248 LFRKT
+1248 LFQKT
-1253 NHLTISNLNLK
+1253 DHLTISNLNLK
-1264 DPDVNVQGHTVA
+1264 DPDISCQEQNTAG
-1276 ALVAQAGENSGV
+1276 LVAQAGTSADSYLTIKNIHIYGEKSRISGTMATGAV
-1288 NAGTYLTLENVRVYG
+1288 VGSANNGSLTLEHVVVDAPTLQISG
-1303 NVLSIIGNNTTGG
+1303 GKTGG
-1316 VVGIANVENLI
+1316 LI
-1327 VKNVAVEGKT
+1327 GEAKVSDLVMNHVYVSGKN
-1337 ARIEGNQTGAI
+1337 ARIQGTDDSG
-1348 IGAAKAGLITMERV
+1348 GL
-1362 RVSADSLTIT
+1362 
-1372 GNRQDQYVGG
+1372 VGF
-1382 IAGELQSTHMDGGG
+1382 AE
-1396 SSNEIHI
+1396 SS
-1403 KMADVH
+1403 
-1409 ADTMN
+1409 
-1414 IEGNNYA
+1414 
-1421 GGIVGQMKGETIQL
+1421 GQMKLE
-1435 QNMYVYGKNA
+1435 
-1445 QVHGRNGSGGF
+1445 
-1456 SANVEAEKQMTLDN
+1456 N
-1470 SFFSGYTKSDYNN
+1470 SFFSGYVDTTETA
-1483 SGGLFGNLEIY
+1483 GGLYGYLKNNQ
-1494 NGGPSF
+1494 NGGTAGKEF
-1500 EGPASSITNCYV
+1500 SIENSYV
-1512 GGRNRSNDYTQ
+1512 GGRNRPYGYTES
-1523 GNLEPVATRK
+1523 GAEVLSDRK
-1533 TLTAPGKVGGLVGN
+1533 NVSGGRCAGGLVGRMY
-1547 AKGALRV
+1547 GPISVIR
-1554 DKSFSAADVYGT
+1554 SFSAADVCG
-1566 KTNSSIVG
+1566 KTYNAIAG
-1574 GLFGAYDKNN
+1574 GLFGKYDSAK
-1584 STGLV
+1584 LV
-1589 LSNCYTAENVN
+1589 LSNCYTTGSVKA
-1600 AGGMSYYI
+1600 AGTSMFLGHYI
-1608 ANFIGQLNGIW
+1608 GLLNDIW
-1619 WGDEVTGFS
+1619 WWWPDAHILS
-1628 VTKECWYLPQLNEWV
+1628 VPEECWYLPKLSDAI
-1643 IGMPRVDSSSLKD
+1643 IGVPYVDGSSVKGS
-1656 GYTLITKVNSAT
+1656 YSSITRTSAAD
-1668 LSAKTGTD
+1668 LSSKTGTNGVD
-1676 SNAEQTNAV
+1676 QTIV
-1685 DISLQGKSYPYPIWT
+1685 IDYSLQGKAYPYPIWT
-1700 TYDLANGQ
+1700 IYEPTVWQ
-1708 PGTRLYVGD
+1708 TGTRLYVGD

>member
-39 IRYQRK
+39 IHYQRK

-61 AQNHLTLEVSNGT
+61 AQNHLTLEVSSGT

-92 QAKLGISVENT
+92 QAKLGISVDNT
-103 ALAEE
+103 VLAEE
-108 KEGNIYAVLYV
+108 KEGNIYGVLYV

-131 EESGGEAAL
+131 EESGGEMAL
-140 VSANVTEEIRQRLLP
+140 ASANVTEEIRQRLLP

-161 TVRADGSYLIFYDP
+161 TVRGDGSYLIFYDP

-187 HYQFVQTDIG
+187 RYQFVQTDIG

-234 NLEVPELPVEKFEA
+234 NLEVPELPVEEFEA

-260 AEIGDPNKN
+260 AKIEDPNKN

-291 APGSSRSARVA
+291 PPETSRSARVA
-302 KVSGTS
+302 KVSGAS
-308 GDSDGTYQ
+308 GNSDGTYQ
-316 VILDDIAASA
+316 VILDDIAAPA
-326 GTGGSTGFKFM
+326 GTGTSTGFKFM
-337 DFNQPAQTDMTFQ
+337 DFNQPAQTDMIFQ

-362 ENIFVYAQVFNNKAL
+362 ENIFVYAQVFNNEAL
-377 SQVKTSNTDSGSS
+377 SQVKTSNIESGSS
-390 LFASIATDR
+390 LFASISTDR
-399 SVGIVSFRHLE
+399 SAEIGSFRHLE

-439 NSDLTWKAGENTADE
+439 NSDLTWKAGENIADE

-474 QNAETISIAYRVTDE
+474 QNAETISIAYRVTDQ

-495 NPTAQTYTTEA
+495 NPTAQAYITEA

-535 AASSIIAVDGTGG
+535 AGSSITAVDGTGG

-573 NAGALIG
+573 SAGALIG
-580 AVTPGTDFR
+580 AVTPGTDSR
-589 GTIKLPTVEIKKVQ
+589 GTTNLATVKIKNVQ
-603 VEYPQVQA
+603 IEYPQVQA
-611 EQTSASAGAL
+611 EQTGASAGAL
-621 IGTFEGGSL
+621 VGTFEGVTL

-638 NHFRNKLGSS
+638 NHFRDKLGSS

-656 LEEESKYRIRAL
+656 QEEESKYRIRAL
-668 KGTAGGL
+668 KGTAGSL
-675 IGTAKGKISLTDSA
+675 IGTAKGEISLTDSA

-701 LVGTAEKAAAA
+701 LVGTVEKASTA
-712 AAASGSTVQ
+712 AAASGPTVQ

-741 PGNGANANTAFENLT
+741 PGNGANANAAFENLT

-792 SPTAEEKSDETEGGS
+792 SPTAEEKSDETEDGS
-807 GTAADETEDP
+807 GTAADETENP

-829 YASRTN
+829 YASRTD
-835 GILPSE
+835 GRLPSE

-862 NEKYVLAYDEALASL
+862 NEKYVLAYAEELSEL
-877 FGVKDPNADS
+877 FGAEGTGADS
-887 SEEENKDTEEKR
+887 E

-920 IQKVAEKLAAQDAS
+920 IQKVAEKLAAQNAS

-940 LNNHVGDWDKGE
+940 LNNHVGDWDKEE

-1006 EDTLRTGSKFCFVD
+1006 ENTLRMGSKFCFVD
-1020 TEEKAASCA
+1020 TEEKAASCVK
-1029 ENEANGSWKSFAEEN
+1029 NEANGSWTRFADKN
-1044 RVNRFEIGITKDK
+1044 RVNRFEIGITEEK

-1080 WGGYQ
+1080 GEGYQ
-1085 PDDHGYINGENVIVK
+1085 PGGYINGENVTVK
-1100 LSEDGCP
+1100 LSEDGYP
-1107 PTENATLSYKFNSCF
+1107 PTENTRLSYKFNSCF
-1122 ADVIERNGDGTD
+1122 ADVIEPNDDGTD

-1141 NGRHLQNLNFCGEGY
+1141 NGRHLQNLNFCGKDY

-1162 RVIQTDNI
+1162 RAIQTDNI
-1170 LWQENDSITSQTE
+1170 LWQEDDSIISQTE
-1183 AYCKEIQ
+1183 AYCKEVEA
-1190 GAYDHVT
+1190 AYGNMT
-1197 IYAPGNA
+1197 IYSPGNSNY
-1204 VRENG
+1204 VG
-1209 NFWSINNLD
+1209 GSFWPINNPD
-1218 ILSYDA
+1218 IISYNAEVDEKEKA
-1224 KDLKTGVIYT
+1224 KLGECYT
-1234 IAGLKLQWGTEDTA
+1234 IAGLKITPVARDGAA
-1248 LFRKT
+1248 LFQKT
-1253 NHLTISNLNLK
+1253 DHLTISNLNLK
-1264 DPDVNVQGHTVA
+1264 DPDISCQEQNTAG
-1276 ALVAQAGENSGV
+1276 LVAQAGTSADSYLTIKNIHIYGEKSRISGTMATGAV
-1288 NAGTYLTLENVRVYG
+1288 VGSTNNGSLTLEHVVVDAPTLQISGGKTGGLIGEAKVSDLVMNHVYVSGKNVRIQG
-1303 NVLSIIGNNTTGG
+1303 TDDSGG
-1316 VVGIANVENLI
+1316 LVGFAE
-1327 VKNVAVEGKT
+1327 
-1337 ARIEGNQTGAI
+1337 
-1348 IGAAKAGLITMERV
+1348 
-1362 RVSADSLTIT
+1362 
-1372 GNRQDQYVGG
+1372 
-1382 IAGELQSTHMDGGG
+1382 
-1396 SSNEIHI
+1396 SS
-1403 KMADVH
+1403 
-1409 ADTMN
+1409 
-1414 IEGNNYA
+1414 
-1421 GGIVGQMKGETIQL
+1421 GQMKLE
-1435 QNMYVYGKNA
+1435 
-1445 QVHGRNGSGGF
+1445 
-1456 SANVEAEKQMTLDN
+1456 N
-1470 SFFSGYTKSDYNN
+1470 SFFSGYVDTTETA
-1483 SGGLFGNLEIY
+1483 GGLYGYLKNNQ
-1494 NGGPSF
+1494 NGGTAGKEF
-1500 EGPASSITNCYV
+1500 SIENSYV
-1512 GGRNRSNDYTQ
+1512 GGRNRSYGYTES
-1523 GNLEPVATRK
+1523 GAEVLSDRRNVSGGWCA
-1533 TLTAPGKVGGLVGN
+1533 GGLVGWMD
-1547 AKGALRV
+1547 GPISVIR
-1554 DKSFSAADVYGT
+1554 SFSAADVCGVNPY
-1566 KTNSSIVG
+1566 NAIAG
-1574 GLFGAYDKNN
+1574 GLFGKYDSAK
-1584 STGLV
+1584 LV
-1589 LSNCYTAENVN
+1589 LSNCYTTGSVKA
-1600 AGGMSYYI
+1600 AGTSMFLGHYI
-1608 ANFIGQLNGIW
+1608 GLLNDIW
-1619 WGDEVTGFS
+1619 WWWPDAHILS
-1628 VTKECWYLPQLNEWV
+1628 VPEECWYLPKLSDAI
-1643 IGMPRVDSSSLKD
+1643 IGVPYVDGSSVKGS
-1656 GYTLITKVNSAT
+1656 YSSITRTSAAD
-1668 LSAKTGTD
+1668 LSSKTGTNGVD
-1676 SNAEQTNAV
+1676 QTIV
-1685 DISLQGKSYPYPIWT
+1685 IDDSLQGKAYPYPIWT
-1700 TYDLANGQ
+1700 IYEPAAGQ
-1708 PGTRLYVGD
+1708 TATRLYVGD
-1717 WD
+1717 WEE

>member
-1 MEQKR
+1 MQKR

-39 IRYQRK
+39 IHYQRK

-61 AQNHLTLEVSNGT
+61 AQNHLTLEVSSGT

-92 QAKLGISVENT
+92 QAKLGISVDNT
-103 ALAEE
+103 VLAEE
-108 KEGNIYAVLYV
+108 KEGNIYGVLYV

-131 EESGGEAAL
+131 EESGGEMAL
-140 VSANVTEEIRQRLLP
+140 ASANVTEEIRQRLLP

-161 TVRADGSYLIFYDP
+161 TVRGDGSYLIFYDP

-187 HYQFVQTDIG
+187 RYQFVQTDIG

-234 NLEVPELPVEKFEA
+234 NLEVPELPVEEFEA

-260 AEIGDPNKN
+260 AKIEDPNKN

-291 APGSSRSARVA
+291 PPETSRSARVA
-302 KVSGTS
+302 KVSGAS
-308 GDSDGTYQ
+308 GNSDGTYQ
-316 VILDDIAASA
+316 VILDDIAAPA
-326 GTGGSTGFKFM
+326 GTGTSTGFKFM
-337 DFNQPAQTDMTFQ
+337 DFNQPAQTDMIFQ

-362 ENIFVYAQVFNNKAL
+362 ENIFVYAQVFNNEAL
-377 SQVKTSNTDSGSS
+377 SQVKTSNIESGSS
-390 LFASIATDR
+390 LFASISTDR
-399 SVGIVSFRHLE
+399 SAEIGSFRHLE

-439 NSDLTWKAGENTADE
+439 NSDLTWKAGENIADE

-474 QNAETISIAYRVTDE
+474 QNAETISIAYRVTDQ

-495 NPTAQTYTTEA
+495 NPTAQAYITEA

-535 AASSIIAVDGTGG
+535 AGSSITAVDGTGG

-573 NAGALIG
+573 SAGALIG
-580 AVTPGTDFR
+580 AVTPGTDSR
-589 GTIKLPTVEIKKVQ
+589 GTTNLATVKIKNVQ
-603 VEYPQVQA
+603 IEYPQVQA
-611 EQTSASAGAL
+611 EQTGASAGAL
-621 IGTFEGGSL
+621 VGTFEGVTL

-638 NHFRNKLGSS
+638 NHFRDKLGSS

-656 LEEESKYRIRAL
+656 QEEESKYRIRAL
-668 KGTAGGL
+668 KGTAGSL
-675 IGTAKGKISLTDSA
+675 IGTAKGEISLTDSA

-701 LVGTAEKAAAA
+701 LVGTVEKASTA
-712 AAASGSTVQ
+712 AAASGPTVQ

-741 PGNGANANTAFENLT
+741 PGNGANANAAFENLT

-792 SPTAEEKSDETEGGS
+792 SPTAEEKSDETEDGS
-807 GTAADETEDP
+807 GTAADETENP

-829 YASRTN
+829 YASRTD
-835 GILPSE
+835 GRLPSE

-862 NEKYVLAYDEALASL
+862 NEKYVLAYAEELSEL
-877 FGVKDPNADS
+877 FGAEGTGADS
-887 SEEENKDTEEKR
+887 E

-920 IQKVAEKLAAQDAS
+920 IQKVAEKLAAQNAS

-940 LNNHVGDWDKGE
+940 LNNHVGDWDKEE

-1006 EDTLRTGSKFCFVD
+1006 ENTLRMGSKFCFVD
-1020 TEEKAASCA
+1020 TEEKAASCVK
-1029 ENEANGSWKSFAEEN
+1029 NEANGSWTRFADKN
-1044 RVNRFEIGITKDK
+1044 RVNRFEIGITEEK

-1080 WGGYQ
+1080 GEGYQ
-1085 PDDHGYINGENVIVK
+1085 PGGYINGENVTVK
-1100 LSEDGCP
+1100 LSEDGYP
-1107 PTENATLSYKFNSCF
+1107 PTENTRLSYKFNSCF
-1122 ADVIERNGDGTD
+1122 ADVIEPNDDGTD

-1141 NGRHLQNLNFCGEGY
+1141 NGRHLQNLNFCGKDY

-1170 LWQENDSITSQTE
+1170 LWQEDDSIISQTE
-1183 AYCKEIQ
+1183 AYCKEVEA
-1190 GAYDHVT
+1190 AYGNMT
-1197 IYAPGNA
+1197 IYSPGNSNY
-1204 VRENG
+1204 VG
-1209 NFWSINNLD
+1209 GSFWPINNPD
-1218 ILSYDA
+1218 IISYNAEVDEKEKA
-1224 KDLKTGVIYT
+1224 KLGECYT
-1234 IAGLKLQWGTEDTA
+1234 IAGLKITPVARDGAA
-1248 LFRKT
+1248 LFQKT
-1253 NHLTISNLNLK
+1253 DHLTISNLNLK
-1264 DPDVNVQGHTVA
+1264 DPDISCQEQNTAG
-1276 ALVAQAGENSGV
+1276 LVAQAGTSADSYLTIKNIHIYGEKSRISGTMATGAV
-1288 NAGTYLTLENVRVYG
+1288 VGSTNNGSLTLEHVVVDAPTLQISGGKTGGLIGEAKVSDLVMNHVYVSGKNVRIQG
-1303 NVLSIIGNNTTGG
+1303 TDDSGG
-1316 VVGIANVENLI
+1316 LVGFAE
-1327 VKNVAVEGKT
+1327 
-1337 ARIEGNQTGAI
+1337 
-1348 IGAAKAGLITMERV
+1348 
-1362 RVSADSLTIT
+1362 
-1372 GNRQDQYVGG
+1372 
-1382 IAGELQSTHMDGGG
+1382 
-1396 SSNEIHI
+1396 SS
-1403 KMADVH
+1403 
-1409 ADTMN
+1409 
-1414 IEGNNYA
+1414 
-1421 GGIVGQMKGETIQL
+1421 GQMKLE
-1435 QNMYVYGKNA
+1435 
-1445 QVHGRNGSGGF
+1445 
-1456 SANVEAEKQMTLDN
+1456 N
-1470 SFFSGYTKSDYNN
+1470 SFFSGYVDTTETA
-1483 SGGLFGNLEIY
+1483 GGLYGYLKNNQ
-1494 NGGPSF
+1494 NGGTAGKEF
-1500 EGPASSITNCYV
+1500 SIENSYV
-1512 GGRNRSNDYTQ
+1512 GGRNRSYGYTES
-1523 GNLEPVATRK
+1523 GAEVLSDRRNVSGGWCA
-1533 TLTAPGKVGGLVGN
+1533 GGLVGWMD
-1547 AKGALRV
+1547 GPISVIR
-1554 DKSFSAADVYGT
+1554 SFSAADVCGMNPY
-1566 KTNSSIVG
+1566 NAIAG
-1574 GLFGAYDKNN
+1574 GLFGKYDSAK
-1584 STGLV
+1584 LV
-1589 LSNCYTAENVN
+1589 LSNCYTTGSVKA
-1600 AGGMSYYI
+1600 AGTSMFLGHYI
-1608 ANFIGQLNGIW
+1608 GLLNDIW
-1619 WGDEVTGFS
+1619 WWWPDAHILS
-1628 VTKECWYLPQLNEWV
+1628 VPEECWYLPKLSDAI
-1643 IGMPRVDSSSLKD
+1643 IGVPYVDGSSVKGS
-1656 GYTLITKVNSAT
+1656 YSSITRTSAAD
-1668 LSAKTGTD
+1668 LSSKTGTNGVD
-1676 SNAEQTNAV
+1676 QTIV
-1685 DISLQGKSYPYPIWT
+1685 IDDSLQGKAYPYPIWT
-1700 TYDLANGQ
+1700 IYEPAAGQ
-1708 PGTRLYVGD
+1708 TATRLYVGD
-1717 WD
+1717 WEE

>member
-39 IRYQRK
+39 IHYQRK

-61 AQNHLTLEVSNGT
+61 AQNHLTLEVSSGT

-92 QAKLGISVENT
+92 QAKLGISVDNT
-103 ALAEE
+103 VLAEE
-108 KEGNIYAVLYV
+108 KEENIYGVLYV

-131 EESGGEAAL
+131 EESGGEMAL
-140 VSANVTEEIRQRLLP
+140 ASANVTEEIRQRLLP

-234 NLEVPELPVEKFEA
+234 NLEVPELPVEEFEA

-260 AEIGDPNKN
+260 AEIEDPNKN

-291 APGSSRSARVA
+291 PPGTGRSARVA
-302 KVSGTS
+302 KVSGAS
-308 GDSDGTYQ
+308 GNSDGTYQ
-316 VILDDIAASA
+316 VILDDIAAPA
-326 GTGGSTGFKFM
+326 GTGTSTGFKFM
-337 DFNQPAQTDMTFQ
+337 DFNQPTQTDMTFQ

-362 ENIFVYAQVFNNKAL
+362 ENIFVYAQVFNNEAL
-377 SQVKTSNTDSGSS
+377 SQVKTSNIESGSS
-390 LFASIATDR
+390 LFASISTDR
-399 SVGIVSFRHLE
+399 SAEIGSFRHLE

-439 NSDLTWKAGENTADE
+439 NSDLTWKAGENIADE

-474 QNAETISIAYRVTDE
+474 QNAETISIAYRVTDQ

-535 AASSIIAVDGTGG
+535 AGSSITAVDGTGG

-573 NAGALIG
+573 SAGALIG
-580 AVTPGTDFR
+580 AVTPGTDSR
-589 GTIKLPTVEIKKVQ
+589 GTTNLATVKIKNVQ
-603 VEYPQVQA
+603 IEYPQVQA
-611 EQTSASAGAL
+611 EQTGASAGAL
-621 IGTFEGGSL
+621 VGTFEGVTL

-638 NHFRNKLGSS
+638 NHFRDKLGSS
-648 TEKAADLK
+648 TEKAADLE

-701 LVGTAEKAAAA
+701 LVGTAEKAATA

-807 GTAADETEDP
+807 GTAADETEDL

-829 YASRTN
+829 YASKTN

-912 IPIYPMPT
+912 IPVYPMPT

-952 NEEALHTGNRLYID
+952 NEEALHTGNRLHID

-1006 EDTLRTGSKFCFVD
+1006 ENTLRTGSKFCFVD

-1029 ENEANGSWKSFAEEN
+1029 ENEANGSWTSFAAEN
-1044 RVNRFEIGITKDK
+1044 RVNRFEIGITEEK

-1085 PDDHGYINGENVIVK
+1085 PGGYINGENVIVK
-1100 LSEDGCP
+1100 LSEDGYP
-1107 PTENATLSYKFNSCF
+1107 PTENTKLSYKFNSCF
-1122 ADVIERNGDGTD
+1122 ADVIEPNDDGTD

-1170 LWQENDSITSQTE
+1170 LWQEDDSITSQTE
-1183 AYCKEIQ
+1183 AYCKEVED
-1190 GAYDHVT
+1190 AYGEMT
-1197 IYAPGNA
+1197 IYSPGNSKY
-1204 VRENG
+1204 EG
-1209 NFWSINNLD
+1209 GSFWPINNPD
-1218 ILSYDA
+1218 IISYDA
-1224 KDLKTGVIYT
+1224 EVDEKEKAKLGECYT
-1234 IAGLKLQWGTEDTA
+1234 IAGLKITPVAWNGAA
-1248 LFRKT
+1248 LIQKT
-1253 NHLTISNLNLK
+1253 DHLTISNLNLK
-1264 DPDVNVQGHTVA
+1264 DPDISCQGQNTA
-1276 ALVAQAGENSGV
+1276 GLVAQSG
-1288 NAGTYLTLENVRVYG
+1288 T
-1303 NVLSIIGNNTTGG
+1303 
-1316 VVGIANVENLI
+1316 
-1327 VKNVAVEGKT
+1327 
-1337 ARIEGNQTGAI
+1337 
-1348 IGAAKAGLITMERV
+1348 
-1362 RVSADSLTIT
+1362 SADSYLTIK
-1372 GNRQDQYVGG
+1372 N
-1382 IAGELQSTHMDGGG
+1382 
-1396 SSNEIHI
+1396 IHI
-1403 KMADVH
+1403 YGEKSRISGTLATGAVVGSTNSGSLTLDHVVVD
-1409 ADTMN
+1409 APTLQISGGKTGGLIGEAKVSDLVMN
-1414 IEGNNYA
+1414 HVYVSGKNARIQGTDA
-1421 GGIVGQMKGETIQL
+1421 SGGLVGFAESSGQMKLE
-1435 QNMYVYGKNA
+1435 
-1445 QVHGRNGSGGF
+1445 
-1456 SANVEAEKQMTLDN
+1456 N
-1470 SFFSGYTKSDYNN
+1470 SFFSGYVDTTGTA
-1483 SGGLFGNLEIY
+1483 GGLYGYLKNNQ
-1494 NGGPSF
+1494 NGGTAGKEF
-1500 EGPASSITNCYV
+1500 SIENSYV
-1512 GGRNRSNDYTQ
+1512 GGRNRSYGYTES
-1523 GNLEPVATRK
+1523 GAEVLSDRK
-1533 TLTAPGKVGGLVGN
+1533 NVSGGWCAGGLVGWMD
-1547 AKGALRV
+1547 GPISV
-1554 DKSFSAADVYGT
+1554 IQSFSAADACGT
-1566 KTNSSIVG
+1566 NTYNAIAG
-1574 GLFGAYDKNN
+1574 GLFGKYDSAK
-1584 STGLV
+1584 LV
-1589 LSNCYTAENVN
+1589 LSNCYTTGSVKA
-1600 AGGMSYYI
+1600 AGTSMFLGHY
-1608 ANFIGQLNGIW
+1608 IGQLNNTW
-1619 WGDEVTGFS
+1619 WQGAQLEAGSLS
-1628 VTKECWYLPQLNEWV
+1628 VPEECWYLPKLSEAI
-1643 IGMPRVDSSSLKD
+1643 IGVPYVDSNSVKDSYFSITRTGAADLSS
-1656 GYTLITKVNSAT
+1656 
-1668 LSAKTGTD
+1668 KTGTNGVD
-1676 SNAEQTNAV
+1676 QTIAI
-1685 DISLQGKSYPYPIWT
+1685 DDSLQGKAYPYPIWT
-1700 TYDLANGQ
+1700 IYEPTAWQ
-1708 PGTRLYVGD
+1708 TGTRLYVGD

>member
-103 ALAEE
+103 VLAEE

-308 GDSDGTYQ
+308 GDTDGTYQ
-316 VILDDIAASA
+316 VILDDIAAPA

-399 SVGIVSFRHLE
+399 SVGIGSFRHLE

-535 AASSIIAVDGTGG
+535 AASSITAVDGTGG

-580 AVTPGTDFR
+580 VVMPGTDSR

-638 NHFRNKLGSS
+638 NHFRDKLGSS

-877 FGVKDPNADS
+877 FGVKDPSADS

-952 NEEALHTGNRLYID
+952 NEEALYTGNRLHID

-1006 EDTLRTGSKFCFVD
+1006 ENTLRTGSKFCFVD

-1029 ENEANGSWKSFAEEN
+1029 ENEANGSWTSFAEEN
-1044 RVNRFEIGITKDK
+1044 RENRFEIGITEEK

-1085 PDDHGYINGENVIVK
+1085 PGGYINGENVIVK
-1100 LSEDGCP
+1100 LSEDGYP
-1107 PTENATLSYKFNSCF
+1107 PTENTKLSYKFNSCF
-1122 ADVIERNGDGTD
+1122 ADVIEPNDDGTD

-1170 LWQENDSITSQTE
+1170 LWQEDDSITSQTE
-1183 AYCKEIQ
+1183 AYCKEVKD
-1190 GAYDHVT
+1190 AYGEMM
-1197 IYAPGNA
+1197 IYSPGNSKY
-1204 VRENG
+1204 EG
-1209 NFWSINNLD
+1209 GSFWPINNPD
-1218 ILSYDA
+1218 IISYDA
-1224 KDLKTGVIYT
+1224 EVDEKEKAKLGECYT
-1234 IAGLKLQWGTEDTA
+1234 IAGLKITPVAWNGAA
-1248 LFRKT
+1248 LIQKT
-1253 NHLTISNLNLK
+1253 DHLTISNLNLK
-1264 DPDVNVQGHTVA
+1264 DPDISCQGQNTA
-1276 ALVAQAGENSGV
+1276 GLVAQSG
-1288 NAGTYLTLENVRVYG
+1288 T
-1303 NVLSIIGNNTTGG
+1303 
-1316 VVGIANVENLI
+1316 
-1327 VKNVAVEGKT
+1327 
-1337 ARIEGNQTGAI
+1337 
-1348 IGAAKAGLITMERV
+1348 
-1362 RVSADSLTIT
+1362 SADSYLTIK
-1372 GNRQDQYVGG
+1372 N
-1382 IAGELQSTHMDGGG
+1382 
-1396 SSNEIHI
+1396 IHI
-1403 KMADVH
+1403 YGEKSRISGTLATGAVVGSTNSGSLTLDHVVVD
-1409 ADTMN
+1409 APTLQISGGKTGGLIGEAKVSDLVMN
-1414 IEGNNYA
+1414 HVYVSGKNARIQGTDA
-1421 GGIVGQMKGETIQL
+1421 SGGLVGFAESSGQMKLE
-1435 QNMYVYGKNA
+1435 
-1445 QVHGRNGSGGF
+1445 
-1456 SANVEAEKQMTLDN
+1456 N
-1470 SFFSGYTKSDYNN
+1470 SFFSGYVDTTGTA
-1483 SGGLFGNLEIY
+1483 GGLYGYLKNNQ
-1494 NGGPSF
+1494 NGGTAGKEF
-1500 EGPASSITNCYV
+1500 SIENSYV
-1512 GGRNRSNDYTQ
+1512 GGRNRSYGYTES
-1523 GNLEPVATRK
+1523 GAEVLSDRK
-1533 TLTAPGKVGGLVGN
+1533 NVSGGWCAGGLVGWMD
-1547 AKGALRV
+1547 GPISV
-1554 DKSFSAADVYGT
+1554 IQSFSAADACGT
-1566 KTNSSIVG
+1566 NTYNAIAG
-1574 GLFGAYDKNN
+1574 GLFGKYDSAK
-1584 STGLV
+1584 LV
-1589 LSNCYTAENVN
+1589 LSNCYTTGSVKA
-1600 AGGMSYYI
+1600 AGTSMFLGHY
-1608 ANFIGQLNGIW
+1608 IGQLNNTW
-1619 WGDEVTGFS
+1619 WQGAQLEAGSLS
-1628 VTKECWYLPQLNEWV
+1628 VPEECWYLPKLSEAI
-1643 IGMPRVDSSSLKD
+1643 IGVPYVDSNSVKDSYFSITRTGAADLSS
-1656 GYTLITKVNSAT
+1656 
-1668 LSAKTGTD
+1668 KTGTNGVD
-1676 SNAEQTNAV
+1676 QTIAI
-1685 DISLQGKSYPYPIWT
+1685 DDSLQGKAYPYPIWT
-1700 TYDLANGQ
+1700 IYEPTAWQ
-1708 PGTRLYVGD
+1708 TGTRLYVGD

>member
-39 IRYQRK
+39 IHYQRK

-61 AQNHLTLEVSNGT
+61 AQNHLTLEVSSGT

-92 QAKLGISVENT
+92 QAKLGISVDNT
-103 ALAEE
+103 VLAEE
-108 KEGNIYAVLYV
+108 KEGNIYGVLYV

-131 EESGGEAAL
+131 EESGGEMAL
-140 VSANVTEEIRQRLLP
+140 ASANVTEEIRQRLLP

-161 TVRADGSYLIFYDP
+161 TVRGDGSYLIFYDP

-187 HYQFVQTDIG
+187 RYQFVQTDIG

-234 NLEVPELPVEKFEA
+234 NLEVPELPVEEFEA

-260 AEIGDPNKN
+260 AKIEDPNKN

-291 APGSSRSARVA
+291 PPETSRSARVA
-302 KVSGTS
+302 KVSGAS
-308 GDSDGTYQ
+308 GNSDGTYQ
-316 VILDDIAASA
+316 VILDDIAAPA
-326 GTGGSTGFKFM
+326 GTGTSTGFKFM
-337 DFNQPAQTDMTFQ
+337 DFNQPAQTDMIFQ

-362 ENIFVYAQVFNNKAL
+362 ENIFVYAQVFNNEAL
-377 SQVKTSNTDSGSS
+377 SQVKTSNIESGSS
-390 LFASIATDR
+390 LFASISTDR
-399 SVGIVSFRHLE
+399 SAEIGSFRHLE

-439 NSDLTWKAGENTADE
+439 NSDLTWKAGENIADE

-474 QNAETISIAYRVTDE
+474 QNAETISIAYRVTDQ

-495 NPTAQTYTTEA
+495 NPTAQAYITEA

-535 AASSIIAVDGTGG
+535 AGSSITAVDGTGG

-573 NAGALIG
+573 SAGALIG
-580 AVTPGTDFR
+580 AVTPGTDSR
-589 GTIKLPTVEIKKVQ
+589 GTTNLATVKIKNVQ
-603 VEYPQVQA
+603 IEYPQVQA
-611 EQTSASAGAL
+611 EQTGASAGAL
-621 IGTFEGGSL
+621 VGTFEGVTL

-638 NHFRNKLGSS
+638 NHFRDKLGSS

-656 LEEESKYRIRAL
+656 QEEESKYRIRAL
-668 KGTAGGL
+668 KGTAGSL
-675 IGTAKGKISLTDSA
+675 IGTAKGEISLTDSA

-701 LVGTAEKAAAA
+701 LVGTVEKASTA
-712 AAASGSTVQ
+712 AAASGPTVQ

-741 PGNGANANTAFENLT
+741 PGNGANANAAFENLT

-792 SPTAEEKSDETEGGS
+792 SPTAEEKSDETEDGS
-807 GTAADETEDP
+807 GTAANETENP
-817 AMKAPAFVAFYD
+817 ALKAPAFVAFYD
-829 YASRTN
+829 YANRTD
-835 GILPSE
+835 GMLPSE

-862 NEKYVLAYDEALASL
+862 NEKYVLAYAEELSEL
-877 FGVKDPNADS
+877 FGAEGTGADS
-887 SEEENKDTEEKR
+887 E

-920 IQKVAEKLAAQDAS
+920 IQKVAEKLAAQNAS

-940 LNNHVGDWDKGE
+940 LNNHVGDWDKEE

-1006 EDTLRTGSKFCFVD
+1006 ENTLRMGSKFCFVD
-1020 TEEKAASCA
+1020 TEEKAASCVK
-1029 ENEANGSWKSFAEEN
+1029 NEANGSWTRFADKN
-1044 RVNRFEIGITKDK
+1044 RVNRFEIGITEEK

-1085 PDDHGYINGENVIVK
+1085 PGGYINGENVTVK
-1100 LSEDGCP
+1100 LSEDGYP
-1107 PTENATLSYKFNSCF
+1107 PTENTRLSYKFNSCF
-1122 ADVIERNGDGTD
+1122 ADVIEPNDDGTD

-1170 LWQENDSITSQTE
+1170 LWQEDDSITSQTE
-1183 AYCKEIQ
+1183 AYCKEVKD
-1190 GAYDHVT
+1190 AYGKMT
-1197 IYAPGNA
+1197 IYSPGNSKY
-1204 VRENG
+1204 EG
-1209 NFWSINNLD
+1209 GSFWPINNPD
-1218 ILSYDA
+1218 IISYDA
-1224 KDLKTGVIYT
+1224 EVDEKEKAKLGECYT
-1234 IAGLKLQWGTEDTA
+1234 IAGLKITPVAWNGAA
-1248 LFRKT
+1248 LFQKT
-1253 NHLTISNLNLK
+1253 DHLTISNLNLK
-1264 DPDVNVQGHTVA
+1264 DPDISCQGQNTA
-1276 ALVAQAGENSGV
+1276 GLVAQAG
-1288 NAGTYLTLENVRVYG
+1288 T
-1303 NVLSIIGNNTTGG
+1303 
-1316 VVGIANVENLI
+1316 
-1327 VKNVAVEGKT
+1327 
-1337 ARIEGNQTGAI
+1337 
-1348 IGAAKAGLITMERV
+1348 
-1362 RVSADSLTIT
+1362 SADSYLPIK
-1372 GNRQDQYVGG
+1372 N
-1382 IAGELQSTHMDGGG
+1382 
-1396 SSNEIHI
+1396 IHI
-1403 KMADVH
+1403 YGEESRISGTLATGAVVGSTNSGSLTLDHVVVDAPTLQISGGKTGGLIGEAKVSDLV
-1409 ADTMN
+1409 MN
-1414 IEGNNYA
+1414 HVYVSGKNARIQGTDA
-1421 GGIVGQMKGETIQL
+1421 SGGLVGFAESSGQMKLE
-1435 QNMYVYGKNA
+1435 
-1445 QVHGRNGSGGF
+1445 
-1456 SANVEAEKQMTLDN
+1456 N
-1470 SFFSGYTKSDYNN
+1470 SFFSGYVDTTGTA
-1483 SGGLFGNLEIY
+1483 GGLYGYLKNNQ
-1494 NGGPSF
+1494 NGGTAGKEF
-1500 EGPASSITNCYV
+1500 SIENSYV
-1512 GGRNRSNDYTQ
+1512 GGRNRSYGYTES
-1523 GNLEPVATRK
+1523 GAEVLSDRK
-1533 TLTAPGKVGGLVGN
+1533 NVSGGRCAGGLVGWMD
-1547 AKGALRV
+1547 GPISV
-1554 DKSFSAADVYGT
+1554 IQSFSAADACGT
-1566 KTNSSIVG
+1566 NTYNAIAG
-1574 GLFGAYDKNN
+1574 GLFGKYDSAK
-1584 STGLV
+1584 LV
-1589 LSNCYTAENVN
+1589 LSNCYTTGSVKA
-1600 AGGMSYYI
+1600 AGTSMFLGHY
-1608 ANFIGQLNGIW
+1608 IGQLNNTWW
-1619 WGDEVTGFS
+1619 WGPGAQLEAGILS
-1628 VTKECWYLPQLNEWV
+1628 VPEECWYLPKLSDAI
-1643 IGMPRVDSSSLKD
+1643 IGAPYVDSSSVKD
-1656 GYTLITKVNSAT
+1656 SYSSITRTGAAD
-1668 LSAKTGTD
+1668 LSSKTGTNGVD
-1676 SNAEQTNAV
+1676 QTIAI
-1685 DISLQGKSYPYPIWT
+1685 DDSLQGKAYPYPIWT
-1700 TYDLANGQ
+1700 IYEPTVWQ
-1708 PGTRLYVGD
+1708 TGTRLYVGD

>member
-39 IRYQRK
+39 IHYQRK

-61 AQNHLTLEVSNGT
+61 AQNHLTLEVSSGT

-92 QAKLGISVENT
+92 QAKLGISVDNT
-103 ALAEE
+103 VLAEE
-108 KEGNIYAVLYV
+108 KEGNIYGVLYV

-131 EESGGEAAL
+131 EESGGEMAL
-140 VSANVTEEIRQRLLP
+140 ASANVTEEIRQRLLP

-161 TVRADGSYLIFYDP
+161 TVRGDGSYLIFYDP

-187 HYQFVQTDIG
+187 RYQFVQTDIG

-234 NLEVPELPVEKFEA
+234 NLEVPELPVEEFEA

-260 AEIGDPNKN
+260 AKIEDPNKN

-291 APGSSRSARVA
+291 PPETSRSARVA
-302 KVSGTS
+302 KVSGAS
-308 GDSDGTYQ
+308 GNSDGTYQ
-316 VILDDIAASA
+316 VILDDIAAPA
-326 GTGGSTGFKFM
+326 GTGTSTGFKFM
-337 DFNQPAQTDMTFQ
+337 DFNQPAQTDMIFQ

-362 ENIFVYAQVFNNKAL
+362 ENIFVYAQVFNNEAL
-377 SQVKTSNTDSGSS
+377 SQVKTSNIESGSS
-390 LFASIATDR
+390 LFASISTDR
-399 SVGIVSFRHLE
+399 SAEIGSFRHLE

-439 NSDLTWKAGENTADE
+439 NSDLTWKAGENIADE

-474 QNAETISIAYRVTDE
+474 QNAETISIAYRVTDQ

-495 NPTAQTYTTEA
+495 NPTAQAYITEA

-535 AASSIIAVDGTGG
+535 AGSSITAVDGTGG

-573 NAGALIG
+573 SAGALIG
-580 AVTPGTDFR
+580 AVTPGTDSR
-589 GTIKLPTVEIKKVQ
+589 GTTNLATVKIKNVQ
-603 VEYPQVQA
+603 IEYPQVQA
-611 EQTSASAGAL
+611 EQTGASAGAL
-621 IGTFEGGSL
+621 VGTFEGVTL

-638 NHFRNKLGSS
+638 NHFRDKLGSS

-656 LEEESKYRIRAL
+656 QEEESKYRIRAL
-668 KGTAGGL
+668 KGTAGSL
-675 IGTAKGKISLTDSA
+675 IGTAKGEISLTDSA

-701 LVGTAEKAAAA
+701 LVGTVEKASTA
-712 AAASGSTVQ
+712 AAASGPTVQ

-741 PGNGANANTAFENLT
+741 PGNGANANAAFENLT

-792 SPTAEEKSDETEGGS
+792 SPTAEEKSDETEDGS
-807 GTAADETEDP
+807 GTAADETENP

-829 YASRTN
+829 YASRTD
-835 GILPSE
+835 GRLPSE

-862 NEKYVLAYDEALASL
+862 NEKYVLAYAEELSEL
-877 FGVKDPNADS
+877 FGAEGTGADS
-887 SEEENKDTEEKR
+887 E

-920 IQKVAEKLAAQDAS
+920 IQKVAEKLAAQNAS

-940 LNNHVGDWDKGE
+940 LNNHVGDWDKEE

-1006 EDTLRTGSKFCFVD
+1006 ENTLRMGSKFCFVD
-1020 TEEKAASCA
+1020 TEEKAASCVK
-1029 ENEANGSWKSFAEEN
+1029 NEANGSWTRFADKN
-1044 RVNRFEIGITKDK
+1044 RVNRFEIGITEEK

-1080 WGGYQ
+1080 GEGYQ
-1085 PDDHGYINGENVIVK
+1085 PGGYINGENVTVK
-1100 LSEDGCP
+1100 LSEDGYP
-1107 PTENATLSYKFNSCF
+1107 PTENTRLSYKFNSCF
-1122 ADVIERNGDGTD
+1122 ADVIEPNDDGTD

-1141 NGRHLQNLNFCGEGY
+1141 NGRHLQNLNFCGKDY

-1170 LWQENDSITSQTE
+1170 LWQEDDSIISQTE
-1183 AYCKEIQ
+1183 AYCKEVEA
-1190 GAYDHVT
+1190 AYGNMT
-1197 IYAPGNA
+1197 IYSPGNSNY
-1204 VRENG
+1204 VG
-1209 NFWSINNLD
+1209 GSFWPINNPD
-1218 ILSYDA
+1218 IISYNAEVDEKEKA
-1224 KDLKTGVIYT
+1224 KLGECYT
-1234 IAGLKLQWGTEDTA
+1234 IAGLKITPVARDGAA
-1248 LFRKT
+1248 LFQKT
-1253 NHLTISNLNLK
+1253 DHLTISNLNLK
-1264 DPDVNVQGHTVA
+1264 DPDISCQEQNTAG
-1276 ALVAQAGENSGV
+1276 LVAQAGTSADSYLTIKNIHIYGEKSRISGTMATGAV
-1288 NAGTYLTLENVRVYG
+1288 VGSTNNGSLTLEHVVVDAPTLQISGGKTGGLIGEAKVSDLVMNHVYVSGKNVRIQG
-1303 NVLSIIGNNTTGG
+1303 TDDSGG
-1316 VVGIANVENLI
+1316 LVGFAE
-1327 VKNVAVEGKT
+1327 
-1337 ARIEGNQTGAI
+1337 
-1348 IGAAKAGLITMERV
+1348 
-1362 RVSADSLTIT
+1362 
-1372 GNRQDQYVGG
+1372 
-1382 IAGELQSTHMDGGG
+1382 
-1396 SSNEIHI
+1396 SS
-1403 KMADVH
+1403 
-1409 ADTMN
+1409 
-1414 IEGNNYA
+1414 
-1421 GGIVGQMKGETIQL
+1421 GQMKLE
-1435 QNMYVYGKNA
+1435 
-1445 QVHGRNGSGGF
+1445 
-1456 SANVEAEKQMTLDN
+1456 N
-1470 SFFSGYTKSDYNN
+1470 SFFSGYVDTTETA
-1483 SGGLFGNLEIY
+1483 GGLYGYLKNNQ
-1494 NGGPSF
+1494 NGGTAGKEF
-1500 EGPASSITNCYV
+1500 SIENSYV
-1512 GGRNRSNDYTQ
+1512 GGRNRSYGYTES
-1523 GNLEPVATRK
+1523 GAEVLSDRRNVSGGWCA
-1533 TLTAPGKVGGLVGN
+1533 GGLVGWMD
-1547 AKGALRV
+1547 GPISVIR
-1554 DKSFSAADVYGT
+1554 SFSAADVCGMNPY
-1566 KTNSSIVG
+1566 NAIAG
-1574 GLFGAYDKNN
+1574 GLFGKYDSAK
-1584 STGLV
+1584 LV
-1589 LSNCYTAENVN
+1589 LSNCYTTGSVKA
-1600 AGGMSYYI
+1600 AGTSMFLGHYI
-1608 ANFIGQLNGIW
+1608 GLLNDIW
-1619 WGDEVTGFS
+1619 WWWPDAHILS
-1628 VTKECWYLPQLNEWV
+1628 VPEECWYLPKLSDAI
-1643 IGMPRVDSSSLKD
+1643 IGVPYVDGSSVKGS
-1656 GYTLITKVNSAT
+1656 YSSITRTSAAD
-1668 LSAKTGTD
+1668 LSSKTGTNGVD
-1676 SNAEQTNAV
+1676 QTIV
-1685 DISLQGKSYPYPIWT
+1685 IDDSLQGKSYPYPIWT
-1700 TYDLANGQ
+1700 IYEPAAGQ
-1708 PGTRLYVGD
+1708 TATRLYVGD
-1717 WD
+1717 WEE

>member
-103 ALAEE
+103 VLAEE

-131 EESGGEAAL
+131 EESGGETAL

-161 TVRADGSYLIFYDP
+161 TVRGDGSYLIFYDP

-187 HYQFVQTDIG
+187 RYQFVQTDIG

-234 NLEVPELPVEKFEA
+234 NLEVPELPMEEFEA

-260 AEIGDPNKN
+260 AKIEDPNKN

-291 APGSSRSARVA
+291 PQGTSPSARVA

-308 GDSDGTYQ
+308 GNSDGTYQ
-316 VILDDIAASA
+316 VILDDIAAPA
-326 GTGGSTGFKFM
+326 GTGTSTGFKFM

-362 ENIFVYAQVFNNKAL
+362 ENIFVYAQVFNNEAL
-377 SQVKTSNTDSGSS
+377 SQVKTSNIESGSS
-390 LFASIATDR
+390 LFASISTDR
-399 SVGIVSFRHLE
+399 SAEIGSFRHLE

-416 SGWDPDQLYTGA
+416 SGWDPAQLYTGA

-439 NSDLTWKAGENTADE
+439 NSDLTWKAGENIADE

-474 QNAETISIAYRVTDE
+474 QNAETISIAYRVTDQ

-495 NPTAQTYTTEA
+495 NPTAQAYTTEA

-535 AASSIIAVDGTGG
+535 AGSSITAVDGAGG

-573 NAGALIG
+573 SAGALIG
-580 AVTPGTDFR
+580 AVTPGTDSR
-589 GTIKLPTVEIKKVQ
+589 GTTNLATVKIKNVQ
-603 VEYPQVQA
+603 IEYPQVQA
-611 EQTSASAGAL
+611 EQTGASAGAL
-621 IGTFEGGSL
+621 VGTFEGVTL

-638 NHFRNKLGSS
+638 NHFRDKLGSS

-656 LEEESKYRIRAL
+656 QEEESKYRIRAL
-668 KGTAGGL
+668 KGTAGSL
-675 IGTAKGKISLTDSA
+675 IGTAKGEISLTDSA

-701 LVGTAEKAAAA
+701 LVGTVEKASTA
-712 AAASGSTVQ
+712 AAASGPTVQ

-741 PGNGANANTAFENLT
+741 PWNGANANAAFENLT

-792 SPTAEEKSDETEGGS
+792 SPTAEEKSDETEDGS
-807 GTAADETEDP
+807 GTAADETENP
-817 AMKAPAFVAFYD
+817 ALKAPAFVAFYD
-829 YASRTN
+829 YASRTD
-835 GILPSE
+835 GMLPSE

-862 NEKYVLAYDEALASL
+862 NEKYVLAYAEELSEL
-877 FGVKDPNADS
+877 FGAEGTGADS
-887 SEEENKDTEEKR
+887 K

-920 IQKVAEKLAAQDAS
+920 IQKVAEKLAAQNAS

-940 LNNHVGDWDKGE
+940 LNNHVGDWDKEE

-1006 EDTLRTGSKFCFVD
+1006 ENTLRMGSKFCFVD

-1029 ENEANGSWKSFAEEN
+1029 KNEANGSWTSFAAEN
-1044 RVNRFEIGITKDK
+1044 RVNRFEIGITEEK

-1085 PDDHGYINGENVIVK
+1085 PGGYINGENVIVK
-1100 LSEDGCP
+1100 LSEDGYP
-1107 PTENATLSYKFNSCF
+1107 PTENTRLSYKFNSCF
-1122 ADVIERNGDGTD
+1122 ADVIEPNDDGTD

-1170 LWQENDSITSQTE
+1170 LWQEDDSITSQTE
-1183 AYCKEIQ
+1183 AYCKEVEV
-1190 GAYDHVT
+1190 AYGEMT
-1197 IYAPGNA
+1197 IYSPGN
-1204 VRENG
+1204 
-1209 NFWSINNLD
+1209 SK
-1218 ILSYDA
+1218 Y
-1224 KDLKTGVIYT
+1224 
-1234 IAGLKLQWGTEDTA
+1234 
-1248 LFRKT
+1248 
-1253 NHLTISNLNLK
+1253 
-1264 DPDVNVQGHTVA
+1264 
-1276 ALVAQAGENSGV
+1276 
-1288 NAGTYLTLENVRVYG
+1288 
-1303 NVLSIIGNNTTGG
+1303 
-1316 VVGIANVENLI
+1316 
-1327 VKNVAVEGKT
+1327 
-1337 ARIEGNQTGAI
+1337 
-1348 IGAAKAGLITMERV
+1348 
-1362 RVSADSLTIT
+1362 
-1372 GNRQDQYVGG
+1372 
-1382 IAGELQSTHMDGGG
+1382 
-1396 SSNEIHI
+1396 
-1403 KMADVH
+1403 
-1409 ADTMN
+1409 
-1414 IEGNNYA
+1414 
-1421 GGIVGQMKGETIQL
+1421 
-1435 QNMYVYGKNA
+1435 
-1445 QVHGRNGSGGF
+1445 
-1456 SANVEAEKQMTLDN
+1456 
-1470 SFFSGYTKSDYNN
+1470 
-1483 SGGLFGNLEIY
+1483 
-1494 NGGPSF
+1494 
-1500 EGPASSITNCYV
+1500 
-1512 GGRNRSNDYTQ
+1512 
-1523 GNLEPVATRK
+1523 
-1533 TLTAPGKVGGLVGN
+1533 
-1547 AKGALRV
+1547 
-1554 DKSFSAADVYGT
+1554 
-1566 KTNSSIVG
+1566 
-1574 GLFGAYDKNN
+1574 
-1584 STGLV
+1584 
-1589 LSNCYTAENVN
+1589 
-1600 AGGMSYYI
+1600 
-1608 ANFIGQLNGIW
+1608 
-1619 WGDEVTGFS
+1619 
-1628 VTKECWYLPQLNEWV
+1628 
-1643 IGMPRVDSSSLKD
+1643 
-1656 GYTLITKVNSAT
+1656 
-1668 LSAKTGTD
+1668 
-1676 SNAEQTNAV
+1676 
-1685 DISLQGKSYPYPIWT
+1685 
-1700 TYDLANGQ
+1700 
-1708 PGTRLYVGD
+1708 
-1717 WD
+1717 

>member
-39 IRYQRK
+39 IHYQRK

-61 AQNHLTLEVSNGT
+61 AQNHLTLEVSSGT

-92 QAKLGISVENT
+92 QAKLGISVDNT
-103 ALAEE
+103 VLAEE

-161 TVRADGSYLIFYDP
+161 TVRGDGSYLIFYDP

-187 HYQFVQTDIG
+187 RYQFVQTDIG

-234 NLEVPELPVEKFEA
+234 NLEVPELPVEEFEA

-260 AEIGDPNKN
+260 AKIEDPNKN

-291 APGSSRSARVA
+291 PPETSRSARVA
-302 KVSGTS
+302 KVSGAS
-308 GDSDGTYQ
+308 GNSDGTYQ
-316 VILDDIAASA
+316 VILDDIAAPA
-326 GTGGSTGFKFM
+326 GTGTSTGFKFM
-337 DFNQPAQTDMTFQ
+337 DFNQPAQTDMIFQ

-362 ENIFVYAQVFNNKAL
+362 ENIFVYAQVFNNEAL
-377 SQVKTSNTDSGSS
+377 SQVKTSNIESGSS
-390 LFASIATDR
+390 LFASISTDR
-399 SVGIVSFRHLE
+399 SAEIGSFRHLE

-439 NSDLTWKAGENTADE
+439 NSDLTWKAGENIADE

-474 QNAETISIAYRVTDE
+474 QNAETISIAYRVTDQ

-495 NPTAQTYTTEA
+495 NPTAQAYITEA

-535 AASSIIAVDGTGG
+535 AGSSITAVDGTGG

-573 NAGALIG
+573 SAGALIG
-580 AVTPGTDFR
+580 AVTPGTDSR
-589 GTIKLPTVEIKKVQ
+589 GTTNLATVKIKNVQ
-603 VEYPQVQA
+603 IEYPQVQA
-611 EQTSASAGAL
+611 EQTGASAGAL
-621 IGTFEGGSL
+621 VGTFEGVTL

-638 NHFRNKLGSS
+638 NHFRDKLGSS

-656 LEEESKYRIRAL
+656 QEEESKYRIRAL
-668 KGTAGGL
+668 KGTAGSL
-675 IGTAKGKISLTDSA
+675 IGTAKGEISLTDSA

-701 LVGTAEKAAAA
+701 LVGTVEKASTA
-712 AAASGSTVQ
+712 AAASGPTVQ

-741 PGNGANANTAFENLT
+741 PGNGANANAAFENLT

-792 SPTAEEKSDETEGGS
+792 SPTAEEKSDETEDGS
-807 GTAADETEDP
+807 GTAADETENP

-829 YASRTN
+829 YASRTD
-835 GILPSE
+835 GRLPSE

-862 NEKYVLAYDEALASL
+862 NEKYVLAYAEELSEL
-877 FGVKDPNADS
+877 FGAEGTGADS
-887 SEEENKDTEEKR
+887 E

-920 IQKVAEKLAAQDAS
+920 IQKVAEKLAAQNAS

-940 LNNHVGDWDKGE
+940 LNNHVGDWDKEE

-1006 EDTLRTGSKFCFVD
+1006 ENTLRMGSKFCFVD
-1020 TEEKAASCA
+1020 TEEKAASCVK
-1029 ENEANGSWKSFAEEN
+1029 NEANGSWTRFADKN
-1044 RVNRFEIGITKDK
+1044 RVNRFEIGITEEK

-1080 WGGYQ
+1080 GEGYQ
-1085 PDDHGYINGENVIVK
+1085 PGGYINGENVTVK
-1100 LSEDGCP
+1100 LSEDGYP
-1107 PTENATLSYKFNSCF
+1107 PTENTRLSYKFNSCF
-1122 ADVIERNGDGTD
+1122 ADVIEPNDDGTD

-1141 NGRHLQNLNFCGEGY
+1141 NGRHLQNLNFCGKDY

-1170 LWQENDSITSQTE
+1170 LWQEDDSIISQTE
-1183 AYCKEIQ
+1183 AYCKEVEA
-1190 GAYDHVT
+1190 AYGNMT
-1197 IYAPGNA
+1197 IYSPGNSNY
-1204 VRENG
+1204 VG
-1209 NFWSINNLD
+1209 GSFWPINNPD
-1218 ILSYDA
+1218 IISYNAEVDEKEKA
-1224 KDLKTGVIYT
+1224 KLGECYT
-1234 IAGLKLQWGTEDTA
+1234 IAGLKITPVARDGAA
-1248 LFRKT
+1248 LFQKT
-1253 NHLTISNLNLK
+1253 DHLTISNLNLK
-1264 DPDVNVQGHTVA
+1264 DPDISCQEQNTAG
-1276 ALVAQAGENSGV
+1276 LVAQAGTSADSYLTIKNIHIYGEKSRISGTMATGAV
-1288 NAGTYLTLENVRVYG
+1288 VGSANNGSLTLEHVVVDAPTLQISG
-1303 NVLSIIGNNTTGG
+1303 GKTGG
-1316 VVGIANVENLI
+1316 LI
-1327 VKNVAVEGKT
+1327 GEAKVSDLVMNHVYVSGKN
-1337 ARIEGNQTGAI
+1337 ARIQGTDDSG
-1348 IGAAKAGLITMERV
+1348 GL
-1362 RVSADSLTIT
+1362 
-1372 GNRQDQYVGG
+1372 VGF
-1382 IAGELQSTHMDGGG
+1382 AE
-1396 SSNEIHI
+1396 SS
-1403 KMADVH
+1403 
-1409 ADTMN
+1409 
-1414 IEGNNYA
+1414 
-1421 GGIVGQMKGETIQL
+1421 GQMKLE
-1435 QNMYVYGKNA
+1435 
-1445 QVHGRNGSGGF
+1445 
-1456 SANVEAEKQMTLDN
+1456 N
-1470 SFFSGYTKSDYNN
+1470 SFFSGYVDTTETA
-1483 SGGLFGNLEIY
+1483 GGLYGYLKNNQ
-1494 NGGPSF
+1494 NGGTAGKEF
-1500 EGPASSITNCYV
+1500 SIENSYV
-1512 GGRNRSNDYTQ
+1512 GGRNRPYGYTES
-1523 GNLEPVATRK
+1523 GAEVLSDRK
-1533 TLTAPGKVGGLVGN
+1533 NVSGGRCAGGLVGRMY
-1547 AKGALRV
+1547 GPISVIR
-1554 DKSFSAADVYGT
+1554 SFSAADVCG
-1566 KTNSSIVG
+1566 KTYNAIAG
-1574 GLFGAYDKNN
+1574 GLFGKYDSAK
-1584 STGLV
+1584 LV
-1589 LSNCYTAENVN
+1589 LSNCYTTGSVKA
-1600 AGGMSYYI
+1600 AGTSMFLGHYI
-1608 ANFIGQLNGIW
+1608 GLLNDIW
-1619 WGDEVTGFS
+1619 WWWPDAHILS
-1628 VTKECWYLPQLNEWV
+1628 VPEECWYLPKLSDAI
-1643 IGMPRVDSSSLKD
+1643 IGVPYVDGSSVKGS
-1656 GYTLITKVNSAT
+1656 YSSITRTSAAD
-1668 LSAKTGTD
+1668 LSSKTGTNGVD
-1676 SNAEQTNAV
+1676 QTIV
-1685 DISLQGKSYPYPIWT
+1685 IDDSLQGKAYPYPIWT
-1700 TYDLANGQ
+1700 IYEPTVWQ
-1708 PGTRLYVGD
+1708 TGTRLYVGD

>member
-103 ALAEE
+103 VLAEE

-131 EESGGEAAL
+131 EESGGETAL

-161 TVRADGSYLIFYDP
+161 TVRGDGSYLIFYDP

-187 HYQFVQTDIG
+187 RYQFVQTDIG

-234 NLEVPELPVEKFEA
+234 NLEVPELPMEEFEA

-260 AEIGDPNKN
+260 AKIEDPNKN

-291 APGSSRSARVA
+291 PQGTSPSARVA

-308 GDSDGTYQ
+308 GNSDGTYQ
-316 VILDDIAASA
+316 VILDDIAAPA
-326 GTGGSTGFKFM
+326 GTGTSTGFKFM

-362 ENIFVYAQVFNNKAL
+362 ENIFVYAQVFNNEAL
-377 SQVKTSNTDSGSS
+377 SQVKTSNIESGSS
-390 LFASIATDR
+390 LFASISTDR
-399 SVGIVSFRHLE
+399 SAEIGSFRHLE

-416 SGWDPDQLYTGA
+416 SGWDPAQLYTGA

-439 NSDLTWKAGENTADE
+439 NSDLTWKAGENIADE

-474 QNAETISIAYRVTDE
+474 QNAETISIAYRVTDQ

-495 NPTAQTYTTEA
+495 NPTAQAYTTEA

-535 AASSIIAVDGTGG
+535 AGSSITAVDGAGG

-573 NAGALIG
+573 SAGALIG
-580 AVTPGTDFR
+580 AVTPGTDSR
-589 GTIKLPTVEIKKVQ
+589 GTTNLATVKIKNVQ
-603 VEYPQVQA
+603 IEYPQVQA
-611 EQTSASAGAL
+611 EQTGASAGAL
-621 IGTFEGGSL
+621 VGTFEGVTL

-638 NHFRNKLGSS
+638 NHFRDKLGSS

-656 LEEESKYRIRAL
+656 QEEESKYRIRAL
-668 KGTAGGL
+668 KGTAGSL
-675 IGTAKGKISLTDSA
+675 IGTAKGEISLTDSA

-701 LVGTAEKAAAA
+701 LVGTVEKASTA
-712 AAASGSTVQ
+712 AAASGPTVQ

-741 PGNGANANTAFENLT
+741 PWNGANANAAFENLT

-792 SPTAEEKSDETEGGS
+792 SPTAEEKSDETEDGS
-807 GTAADETEDP
+807 GTAADETENP
-817 AMKAPAFVAFYD
+817 ALKAPAFVAFYD
-829 YASRTN
+829 YASRTD
-835 GILPSE
+835 GMLPSE

-862 NEKYVLAYDEALASL
+862 NEKYVLAYAEELSEL
-877 FGVKDPNADS
+877 FGAEGTGADS
-887 SEEENKDTEEKR
+887 K

-920 IQKVAEKLAAQDAS
+920 IQKVAEKLAAQNAS

-940 LNNHVGDWDKGE
+940 LNNHVGDWDKEE

-1006 EDTLRTGSKFCFVD
+1006 ENTLRMGSKFCFVD

-1029 ENEANGSWKSFAEEN
+1029 KNEANGSWTSFAAEN
-1044 RVNRFEIGITKDK
+1044 RVNRFEIGITEEK

-1085 PDDHGYINGENVIVK
+1085 PGGYINGENVIVK
-1100 LSEDGCP
+1100 LSEDGYP
-1107 PTENATLSYKFNSCF
+1107 PTENTRLSYKFNSCF
-1122 ADVIERNGDGTD
+1122 ADVIEPNDDGTD

-1170 LWQENDSITSQTE
+1170 LWQEDDSITSQTE
-1183 AYCKEIQ
+1183 AYCKEVEV
-1190 GAYDHVT
+1190 AYGEMT
-1197 IYAPGNA
+1197 IYSPGNSKY
-1204 VRENG
+1204 EG
-1209 NFWSINNLD
+1209 GSFWPINNPD
-1218 ILSYDA
+1218 IISYNAEVDEKEKA
-1224 KDLKTGVIYT
+1224 KLGECYT
-1234 IAGLKLQWGTEDTA
+1234 IAGLKITPVAWNGAA
-1248 LFRKT
+1248 LFQKT
-1253 NHLTISNLNLK
+1253 DHLTISNLNLK
-1264 DPDVNVQGHTVA
+1264 DPDISCQGQNTA
-1276 ALVAQAGENSGV
+1276 GLVAQAGNSADSYLTIKNIHIYGEKSRIS
-1288 NAGTYLTLENVRVYG
+1288 GTMATGAVVGSTNNGSLTLEHVVVDAPTLQISG
-1303 NVLSIIGNNTTGG
+1303 GKTGG
-1316 VVGIANVENLI
+1316 LI
-1327 VKNVAVEGKT
+1327 GEAKVSDLVMNHVYVSGKN
-1337 ARIEGNQTGAI
+1337 ARIQGTDASG
-1348 IGAAKAGLITMERV
+1348 GL
-1362 RVSADSLTIT
+1362 
-1372 GNRQDQYVGG
+1372 VGF
-1382 IAGELQSTHMDGGG
+1382 AE
-1396 SSNEIHI
+1396 SS
-1403 KMADVH
+1403 
-1409 ADTMN
+1409 
-1414 IEGNNYA
+1414 
-1421 GGIVGQMKGETIQL
+1421 GQMKL
-1435 QNMYVYGKNA
+1435 Q
-1445 QVHGRNGSGGF
+1445 
-1456 SANVEAEKQMTLDN
+1456 N
-1470 SFFSGYTKSDYNN
+1470 SFFSGYVDTIGTA
-1483 SGGLFGNLEIY
+1483 GGLYGYLKNNQ
-1494 NGGPSF
+1494 NGGTAGKEF
-1500 EGPASSITNCYV
+1500 SIENSYV
-1512 GGRNRSNDYTQ
+1512 GGRNRPYGYTES
-1523 GNLEPVATRK
+1523 GAKMLSDRRNVSGGWCA
-1533 TLTAPGKVGGLVGN
+1533 GGLVGWMD
-1547 AKGALRV
+1547 GPISVIR
-1554 DKSFSAADVYGT
+1554 SFSAADVCG
-1566 KTNSSIVG
+1566 KTYDVIAG
-1574 GLFGAYDKNN
+1574 GLFGKYDSAK
-1584 STGLV
+1584 LV
-1589 LSNCYTAENVN
+1589 LSNCYTTGSVKA
-1600 AGGMSYYI
+1600 AGTSRFLGYY
-1608 ANFIGQLNGIW
+1608 IGQLNNTWW
-1619 WGDEVTGFS
+1619 WGPGAQLEAGILS
-1628 VTKECWYLPQLNEWV
+1628 VPEECWYLPKLSDAI
-1643 IGMPRVDSSSLKD
+1643 IGAPYVDSSSVKD
-1656 GYTLITKVNSAT
+1656 SYSSITRTSAAD
-1668 LSAKTGTD
+1668 LSSKTGTNGVD
-1676 SNAEQTNAV
+1676 QTIAI
-1685 DISLQGKSYPYPIWT
+1685 DDSLQGKAYPYPIWT
-1700 TYDLANGQ
+1700 IYEPTAWQ
-1708 PGTRLYVGD
+1708 TGTRLYVGD

>member
-1 MEQKR
+1 M
-6 QNKQKRRAAFTLAE
+6 
-20 FLTVIAIVGILASL
+20 
-34 SFVAV
+34 
-39 IRYQRK
+39 
-45 LRRLEM
+45 
-51 DQTAKEIFLA
+51 
-61 AQNHLTLEVSNGT
+61 
-74 IPRLLHMEAQGEF
+74 
-87 SDDQK
+87 
-92 QAKLGISVENT
+92 
-103 ALAEE
+103 
-108 KEGNIYAVLYV
+108 
-119 PEKQAGQPESEQ
+119 
-131 EESGGEAAL
+131 
-140 VSANVTEEIRQRLLP
+140 
-155 FGSIDE
+155 
-161 TVRADGSYLIFYDP
+161 
-175 EAGLVREVWYSD
+175 
-187 HYQFVQTDIG
+187 
-197 SEALLA
+197 
-203 AASDAGKRERFTG
+203 
-216 ANSNYKDQK
+216 
-225 LPIGYYASG
+225 
-234 NLEVPELPVEKFEA
+234 
-248 PTVKLV
+248 
-254 NDDILY
+254 
-260 AEIGDPNKN
+260 
-269 EHSLSLFVKGEKSG
+269 
-283 TTGYIEIN
+283 
-291 APGSSRSARVA
+291 
-302 KVSGTS
+302 
-308 GDSDGTYQ
+308 
-316 VILDDIAASA
+316 
-326 GTGGSTGFKFM
+326 
-337 DFNQPAQTDMTFQ
+337 
-350 QDERGFASFIPG
+350 
-362 ENIFVYAQVFNNKAL
+362 
-377 SQVKTSNTDSGSS
+377 
-390 LFASIATDR
+390 
-399 SVGIVSFRHLE
+399 
-410 NLDERV
+410 
-416 SGWDPDQLYTGA
+416 
-428 VTTSKTVTAMQ
+428 
-439 NSDLTWKAGENTADE
+439 
-454 SGYCGHVAKLHTA
+454 
-467 FGSNFLN
+467 
-474 QNAETISIAYRVTDE
+474 
-489 TNADRT
+489 
-495 NPTAQTYTTEA
+495 
-506 GSYLPLSLPYPLD
+506 
-519 YQGNTYRI
+519 
-527 DGLQVGKT
+527 
-535 AASSIIAVDGTGG
+535 
-548 LFGTV
+548 
-553 TQDMSVKNLLICQP
+553 
-567 VVRTKA
+567 
-573 NAGALIG
+573 
-580 AVTPGTDFR
+580 
-589 GTIKLPTVEIKKVQ
+589 
-603 VEYPQVQA
+603 
-611 EQTSASAGAL
+611 
-621 IGTFEGGSL
+621 
-630 TVQDALAE
+630 
-638 NHFRNKLGSS
+638 
-648 TEKAADLK
+648 
-656 LEEESKYRIRAL
+656 
-668 KGTAGGL
+668 
-675 IGTAKGKISLTDSA
+675 
-689 AALYVEGMYAGG
+689 
-701 LVGTAEKAAAA
+701 
-712 AAASGSTVQ
+712 
-721 IQSCYVGGHTA
+721 
-732 NKKFDTSQK
+732 
-741 PGNGANANTAFENLT
+741 
-756 GRYNVAAYTGGFA
+756 
-769 GGLAAQLPAD
+769 
-779 SQIANTYVSASVY
+779 
-792 SPTAEEKSDETEGGS
+792 
-807 GTAADETEDP
+807 
-817 AMKAPAFVAFYD
+817 
-829 YASRTN
+829 
-835 GILPSE
+835 
-841 TSGTGTNKKS
+841 
-851 VYPGCYVCSKV
+851 
-862 NEKYVLAYDEALASL
+862 LAYDEALASL

-1029 ENEANGSWKSFAEEN
+1029 ENEINGSWKSFAEEN

-1122 ADVIERNGDGTD
+1122 ADVIERNSDGTN

-1170 LWQENDSITSQTE
+1170 LWQEDDSITSQTE

-1197 IYAPGNA
+1197 IHAPGNA

-1209 NFWSINNLD
+1209 NFWSINNPD

-1372 GNRQDQYVGG
+1372 GNRQDQYIGG
-1382 IAGELQSTHMDGGG
+1382 IAGELQSTHLDGVG

-1435 QNMYVYGKNA
+1435 QNMYVYGENA

-1533 TLTAPGKVGGLVGN
+1533 TLTAPEKVGGLVGN

-1566 KTNSSIVG
+1566 RTNSSIVG

-1589 LSNCYTAENVN
+1589 LSNCYTTGSVKV
-1600 AGGMSYYI
+1600 AGTSMFLGHY
-1608 ANFIGQLNGIW
+1608 IGQLNNTCCVAGRTAGSW
-1619 WGDEVTGFS
+1619 QSFGSGRMLVSAEVKRSNHRRTL
-1628 VTKECWYLPQLNEWV
+1628 CRQQLC
-1643 IGMPRVDSSSLKD
+1643 K
-1656 GYTLITKVNSAT
+1656 
-1668 LSAKTGTD
+1668 
-1676 SNAEQTNAV
+1676 
-1685 DISLQGKSYPYPIWT
+1685 
-1700 TYDLANGQ
+1700 GQ
-1708 PGTRLYVGD
+1708 LFQYYQDRCR
-1717 WD
+1717 

>member
-39 IRYQRK
+39 IHYQRK

-61 AQNHLTLEVSNGT
+61 AQNHLTLEVSSGT
-74 IPRLLHMEAQGEF
+74 IPRLLHMEAQGKF

-92 QAKLGISVENT
+92 QAKLGISVDNT
-103 ALAEE
+103 VLAEE
-108 KEGNIYAVLYV
+108 KEGNIYGVLYV

-131 EESGGEAAL
+131 EESGGEMAL
-140 VSANVTEEIRQRLLP
+140 ASANVTEEIRQRLLP

-161 TVRADGSYLIFYDP
+161 TVRGDGSYLIFYDP

-234 NLEVPELPVEKFEA
+234 NLEVPELPVEEFEA

-260 AEIGDPNKN
+260 AKIEDPNKN

-283 TTGYIEIN
+283 TTGYIEVN
-291 APGSSRSARVA
+291 APETSRSARVA

-316 VILDDIAASA
+316 VILDDIAAPA
-326 GTGGSTGFKFM
+326 GTGTSTGFKFM

-362 ENIFVYAQVFNNKAL
+362 ENIFVYAQVFNNEAL
-377 SQVKTSNTDSGSS
+377 SQVKTSNIESGSS
-390 LFASIATDR
+390 LFASISTDR
-399 SVGIVSFRHLE
+399 SAEIGSFRHLE

-439 NSDLTWKAGENTADE
+439 NSDLTWKAGENIADE

-474 QNAETISIAYRVTDE
+474 QNAETISIAYRVTDQ

-495 NPTAQTYTTEA
+495 NPTAQAYITEA

-535 AASSIIAVDGTGG
+535 AGSSITAVDGTGG

-573 NAGALIG
+573 SAGALIG
-580 AVTPGTDFR
+580 AVTPGTDSR
-589 GTIKLPTVEIKKVQ
+589 GTTNLATVKIKNVQ
-603 VEYPQVQA
+603 IEYPQVQA
-611 EQTSASAGAL
+611 EQTGASAGAL
-621 IGTFEGGSL
+621 VGTFEGVTL

-638 NHFRNKLGSS
+638 NHFRDKLGSS

-656 LEEESKYRIRAL
+656 QEEESKYRIRAL
-668 KGTAGGL
+668 KGTAGSL
-675 IGTAKGKISLTDSA
+675 IGTAKGEISLTDSA

-701 LVGTAEKAAAA
+701 LVGTVEKASTA
-712 AAASGSTVQ
+712 AAASGPTVQ

-741 PGNGANANTAFENLT
+741 PGNGANANAAFENLT

-792 SPTAEEKSDETEGGS
+792 SPTAEEKSDETEDGS
-807 GTAADETEDP
+807 GTAADETENP

-829 YASRTN
+829 YASRTD
-835 GILPSE
+835 GRLPSE

-862 NEKYVLAYDEALASL
+862 NEKYVLAYAEELSEL
-877 FGVKDPNADS
+877 FGAEGTGADS
-887 SEEENKDTEEKR
+887 E

-912 IPIYPMPT
+912 MPIYPMPT
-920 IQKVAEKLAAQDAS
+920 IQKVAEKLAAQNAS

-940 LNNHVGDWDKGE
+940 LNNHVGDWDKEE

-966 YVSPSPLEEN
+966 YVSPSPFEEN

-1006 EDTLRTGSKFCFVD
+1006 ENTLRMGSKFCFVD
-1020 TEEKAASCA
+1020 TEEKAASCVK
-1029 ENEANGSWKSFAEEN
+1029 NEANGSWTRFADKN
-1044 RVNRFEIGITKDK
+1044 RVNRFEIGITEEK

-1080 WGGYQ
+1080 GEGYQ
-1085 PDDHGYINGENVIVK
+1085 PGGYINGENVTVK
-1100 LSEDGCP
+1100 LSEDGYP
-1107 PTENATLSYKFNSCF
+1107 PTENTRLSYKFNSCF
-1122 ADVIERNGDGTD
+1122 ADVIEPNDDGTD

-1141 NGRHLQNLNFCGEGY
+1141 NGRHLQNLNFCGKDY

-1170 LWQENDSITSQTE
+1170 LWQEDDSIISQTE
-1183 AYCKEIQ
+1183 AYCKEVEA
-1190 GAYDHVT
+1190 AYGNMT
-1197 IYAPGNA
+1197 IYSPGNSNY
-1204 VRENG
+1204 VG
-1209 NFWSINNLD
+1209 GSFWPINNPD
-1218 ILSYDA
+1218 IISYNAEVDEKEKA
-1224 KDLKTGVIYT
+1224 KLGECYT
-1234 IAGLKLQWGTEDTA
+1234 IAGLKITPVARDGAA
-1248 LFRKT
+1248 LFQKT
-1253 NHLTISNLNLK
+1253 DHLTISNLNLK
-1264 DPDVNVQGHTVA
+1264 DPDISCQEQNTAG
-1276 ALVAQAGENSGV
+1276 LVAQAGTSADSYLTIKNIHIYGEKSRISGTMATGAV
-1288 NAGTYLTLENVRVYG
+1288 VGSANNGSLTLEHVVVDAPTLQISG
-1303 NVLSIIGNNTTGG
+1303 GKTGG
-1316 VVGIANVENLI
+1316 LI
-1327 VKNVAVEGKT
+1327 GEAKVSDLVMNHVYVSGKN
-1337 ARIEGNQTGAI
+1337 ARIQGTDDSG
-1348 IGAAKAGLITMERV
+1348 GL
-1362 RVSADSLTIT
+1362 
-1372 GNRQDQYVGG
+1372 VGF
-1382 IAGELQSTHMDGGG
+1382 AE
-1396 SSNEIHI
+1396 SS
-1403 KMADVH
+1403 
-1409 ADTMN
+1409 
-1414 IEGNNYA
+1414 
-1421 GGIVGQMKGETIQL
+1421 GQMKLE
-1435 QNMYVYGKNA
+1435 
-1445 QVHGRNGSGGF
+1445 
-1456 SANVEAEKQMTLDN
+1456 N
-1470 SFFSGYTKSDYNN
+1470 SFFSGYVDTTETA
-1483 SGGLFGNLEIY
+1483 GGLYGYLKNNQ
-1494 NGGPSF
+1494 NGGTAGKEF
-1500 EGPASSITNCYV
+1500 SIENSYV
-1512 GGRNRSNDYTQ
+1512 GGRNRPYGYTES
-1523 GNLEPVATRK
+1523 GAEVLSDRK
-1533 TLTAPGKVGGLVGN
+1533 NVSGGRCAGGLVGRMY
-1547 AKGALRV
+1547 GPISVIR
-1554 DKSFSAADVYGT
+1554 SFSAADVCG
-1566 KTNSSIVG
+1566 KTYNAIAG
-1574 GLFGAYDKNN
+1574 GLFGKYDSAK
-1584 STGLV
+1584 LV
-1589 LSNCYTAENVN
+1589 LSNCYTTGSVEA
-1600 AGGMSYYI
+1600 AGTSMFLGHYI
-1608 ANFIGQLNGIW
+1608 GLLNDIW
-1619 WGDEVTGFS
+1619 WWWPDAHILS
-1628 VTKECWYLPQLNEWV
+1628 VPEECWYLPKLSDAI
-1643 IGMPRVDSSSLKD
+1643 IGVPYVDGSSVKGS
-1656 GYTLITKVNSAT
+1656 YSSITRTSAAD
-1668 LSAKTGTD
+1668 LSSKTGTNGVD
-1676 SNAEQTNAV
+1676 QTIV
-1685 DISLQGKSYPYPIWT
+1685 IDDSLQGKAYPYPIWT
-1700 TYDLANGQ
+1700 IYEPAAGQ
-1708 PGTRLYVGD
+1708 TATRLYVGD
-1717 WD
+1717 WEE

>member
-103 ALAEE
+103 VLAEE

-131 EESGGEAAL
+131 EESGGETAL

-161 TVRADGSYLIFYDP
+161 TVRGDGSYLIFYDP

-187 HYQFVQTDIG
+187 RYQFVQTDIG

-234 NLEVPELPVEKFEA
+234 NLEVPELPMEEFEA

-260 AEIGDPNKN
+260 AKIEDPNKN

-291 APGSSRSARVA
+291 PQGTSPSARVV

-316 VILDDIAASA
+316 VILDDIAAPA
-326 GTGGSTGFKFM
+326 GTGTSTGFKFM

-362 ENIFVYAQVFNNKAL
+362 ENIFVYAQVFNNEAL
-377 SQVKTSNTDSGSS
+377 SQVKTSNIESGSS
-390 LFASIATDR
+390 LFASISTDR
-399 SVGIVSFRHLE
+399 SAEIGSFRHLE

-439 NSDLTWKAGENTADE
+439 NSDLTWKAGENIADE

-467 FGSNFLN
+467 FGSSFLN
-474 QNAETISIAYRVTDE
+474 QNAETISIAYRVTDQ

-495 NPTAQTYTTEA
+495 NPTAQAYITEA

-535 AASSIIAVDGTGG
+535 AGSSITAVDGTGG

-573 NAGALIG
+573 SAGALIG
-580 AVTPGTDFR
+580 AVTPGTDSR
-589 GTIKLPTVEIKKVQ
+589 GTTNLATVKIKNVQ
-603 VEYPQVQA
+603 IEYPQVQA
-611 EQTSASAGAL
+611 EQTGASAGAL
-621 IGTFEGGSL
+621 VGTFEGVTL
-630 TVQDALAE
+630 TVQDALVE
-638 NHFRNKLGSS
+638 NHFRDKLGSS

-656 LEEESKYRIRAL
+656 QEEESKYRIRAL

-675 IGTAKGKISLTDSA
+675 IGAAKGEISLTDSA

-701 LVGTAEKAAAA
+701 LVGTVEKASTV
-712 AAASGSTVQ
+712 AAASGPTVQ

-741 PGNGANANTAFENLT
+741 PGNGANANAAFENLT
-756 GRYNVAAYTGGFA
+756 GRYNVAAYIGGFA

-807 GTAADETEDP
+807 GTAADETEDL

-862 NEKYVLAYDEALASL
+862 NEKYVLAYDEALTSL
-877 FGVKDPNADS
+877 FVVKDPNADS

-920 IQKVAEKLAAQDAS
+920 IQKVAEKLAAQNAS

-940 LNNHVGDWDKGE
+940 LNNHVGDWDKEE

-1006 EDTLRTGSKFCFVD
+1006 ENTLRMGSKFCFVD
-1020 TEEKAASCA
+1020 TEEKAASCVK
-1029 ENEANGSWKSFAEEN
+1029 NEANGSWTRFADKN
-1044 RVNRFEIGITKDK
+1044 RVNRFEIGITEEK

-1080 WGGYQ
+1080 GEGYQ
-1085 PDDHGYINGENVIVK
+1085 PGGYINGENVTVK
-1100 LSEDGCP
+1100 LSEDGYP
-1107 PTENATLSYKFNSCF
+1107 PTENTRLSYKFNSCF
-1122 ADVIERNGDGTD
+1122 ADVIEPNDDGTD

-1141 NGRHLQNLNFCGEGY
+1141 NGRHLQNLNFCGKDY

-1170 LWQENDSITSQTE
+1170 LWQEDDSIISQTE
-1183 AYCKEIQ
+1183 AYCKEVEA
-1190 GAYDHVT
+1190 AYGNMT
-1197 IYAPGNA
+1197 IYSPGNSNY
-1204 VRENG
+1204 VG
-1209 NFWSINNLD
+1209 GSFWPINNPD
-1218 ILSYDA
+1218 IISYNAEVDEKEKA
-1224 KDLKTGVIYT
+1224 KLGECYT
-1234 IAGLKLQWGTEDTA
+1234 IAGLKITPVARDGAA
-1248 LFRKT
+1248 LFQKT
-1253 NHLTISNLNLK
+1253 DHLTISNLNLK
-1264 DPDVNVQGHTVA
+1264 DPDISCQEQNTAG
-1276 ALVAQAGENSGV
+1276 LVAQAGTSADSYLTIKNIHIYGEKSRISGTMATGAV
-1288 NAGTYLTLENVRVYG
+1288 VGSANNGSLTLEHVVVDAPTLQISG
-1303 NVLSIIGNNTTGG
+1303 GKTGG
-1316 VVGIANVENLI
+1316 LI
-1327 VKNVAVEGKT
+1327 GEAKVSDLVMNHVYVSGKN
-1337 ARIEGNQTGAI
+1337 ARIQGTDDSG
-1348 IGAAKAGLITMERV
+1348 GL
-1362 RVSADSLTIT
+1362 
-1372 GNRQDQYVGG
+1372 VGF
-1382 IAGELQSTHMDGGG
+1382 AE
-1396 SSNEIHI
+1396 SS
-1403 KMADVH
+1403 
-1409 ADTMN
+1409 
-1414 IEGNNYA
+1414 
-1421 GGIVGQMKGETIQL
+1421 GQMKLE
-1435 QNMYVYGKNA
+1435 
-1445 QVHGRNGSGGF
+1445 
-1456 SANVEAEKQMTLDN
+1456 N
-1470 SFFSGYTKSDYNN
+1470 SFFSGYVDTTETA
-1483 SGGLFGNLEIY
+1483 GGLYGYLKNNQ
-1494 NGGPSF
+1494 NGGTAGKEF
-1500 EGPASSITNCYV
+1500 SIENSYV
-1512 GGRNRSNDYTQ
+1512 GGRNRPYGYTES
-1523 GNLEPVATRK
+1523 GAEVLSDRK
-1533 TLTAPGKVGGLVGN
+1533 NVSGGRCAGGLVGRMY
-1547 AKGALRV
+1547 GPISVIR
-1554 DKSFSAADVYGT
+1554 SFSAADVCG
-1566 KTNSSIVG
+1566 KTYNAIAG
-1574 GLFGAYDKNN
+1574 GLFGKYDSAK
-1584 STGLV
+1584 LV
-1589 LSNCYTAENVN
+1589 LSNCYTTGSVKA
-1600 AGGMSYYI
+1600 AGTSMFLGHYI
-1608 ANFIGQLNGIW
+1608 GLLNDIW
-1619 WGDEVTGFS
+1619 WWWPDAHILS
-1628 VTKECWYLPQLNEWV
+1628 VPEECWYLPKLSDAI
-1643 IGMPRVDSSSLKD
+1643 IGVPYVDGSSVKGS
-1656 GYTLITKVNSAT
+1656 YSSITRTSAAD
-1668 LSAKTGTD
+1668 LSSKTGTNGVD
-1676 SNAEQTNAV
+1676 QTIV
-1685 DISLQGKSYPYPIWT
+1685 IDDSLQGKAYPYPIWT
-1700 TYDLANGQ
+1700 IYEPTVWQ
-1708 PGTRLYVGD
+1708 TGTRLYVGD

>member
-1 MEQKR
+1 
-6 QNKQKRRAAFTLAE
+6 
-20 FLTVIAIVGILASL
+20 
-34 SFVAV
+34 
-39 IRYQRK
+39 
-45 LRRLEM
+45 
-51 DQTAKEIFLA
+51 
-61 AQNHLTLEVSNGT
+61 
-74 IPRLLHMEAQGEF
+74 MEAQGEF

-103 ALAEE
+103 VMAEE

-140 VSANVTEEIRQRLLP
+140 VSANVNEEIRQRLLP

-161 TVRADGSYLIFYDP
+161 TVRGDGSYLIFYDP

-291 APGSSRSARVA
+291 PPGTGRSARVA
-302 KVSGTS
+302 KVSGAS
-308 GDSDGTYQ
+308 GNSDGTYQ
-316 VILDDIAASA
+316 VILDDIAAPA
-326 GTGGSTGFKFM
+326 GTGTSTGFKFI
-337 DFNQPAQTDMTFQ
+337 DFNQPTQTDMTFQ

-362 ENIFVYAQVFNNKAL
+362 ENIFVYAQVFNNEAL
-377 SQVKTSNTDSGSS
+377 SQVKTSNIESGSS
-390 LFASIATDR
+390 LFASISTDR
-399 SVGIVSFRHLE
+399 SAEIGSFRHLE

-439 NSDLTWKAGENTADE
+439 NSDLTWKAGENIADE

-474 QNAETISIAYRVTDE
+474 QNAETISIAYRVTDQ

-495 NPTAQTYTTEA
+495 NPTAQAYTTEA

-535 AASSIIAVDGTGG
+535 TASSITAVDGTGG

-573 NAGALIG
+573 SAGALIG
-580 AVTPGTDFR
+580 AVTPGTDSR
-589 GTIKLPTVEIKKVQ
+589 GTTNRATVKIKNVQ
-603 VEYPQVQA
+603 IEYPQVQA
-611 EQTSASAGAL
+611 EQTGASAGAL

-638 NHFRNKLGSS
+638 NHFRDKLGSS

-656 LEEESKYRIRAL
+656 QEEESKYRIRAL

-792 SPTAEEKSDETEGGS
+792 SPTDEKKSDETENGS
-807 GTAADETEDP
+807 GTAADETENP
-817 AMKAPAFVAFYD
+817 ALKAPAFVAFYD
-829 YASRTN
+829 YANRTD
-835 GILPSE
+835 GRLPSE
-841 TSGTGTNKKS
+841 RSGTGTNKKS

-862 NEKYVLAYDEALASL
+862 NEKYVLAYAEELSEL
-877 FGVKDPNADS
+877 FGAEGTGADS
-887 SEEENKDTEEKR
+887 E

-912 IPIYPMPT
+912 ISIYPMPT
-920 IQKVAEKLAAQDAS
+920 IQKVAEKLAAQNAS

-940 LNNHVGDWDKGE
+940 LNNHVGDWDKEE

-1006 EDTLRTGSKFCFVD
+1006 ENTLRMGSKFCFVD
-1020 TEEKAASCA
+1020 TEEKAASCVK
-1029 ENEANGSWKSFAEEN
+1029 NEANGSWTRFADKN
-1044 RVNRFEIGITKDK
+1044 RVNRFEIGITEEK

-1080 WGGYQ
+1080 GEGYQ
-1085 PDDHGYINGENVIVK
+1085 PGGYINGENVTVK
-1100 LSEDGCP
+1100 LSEDGYP
-1107 PTENATLSYKFNSCF
+1107 PTENTRLSYKFNSCF
-1122 ADVIERNGDGTD
+1122 ADVIEPNDDGTD

-1141 NGRHLQNLNFCGEGY
+1141 NGRHLQNLNFCGKDY

-1170 LWQENDSITSQTE
+1170 LWQEDDSIISQTE
-1183 AYCKEIQ
+1183 AYCKEVEA
-1190 GAYDHVT
+1190 AYGNMT
-1197 IYAPGNA
+1197 IYSPGNSNY
-1204 VRENG
+1204 VG
-1209 NFWSINNLD
+1209 GSFWPINNPD
-1218 ILSYDA
+1218 IISYNAEVDEKEKA
-1224 KDLKTGVIYT
+1224 KLGECYT
-1234 IAGLKLQWGTEDTA
+1234 IAGLKITPVARDGAA
-1248 LFRKT
+1248 LFQKT
-1253 NHLTISNLNLK
+1253 DHLTISNLNLK
-1264 DPDVNVQGHTVA
+1264 DPDISCQEQNTAG
-1276 ALVAQAGENSGV
+1276 LVAQAGTSADSYLTIKNIHIYGEKSRISGTMATGAV
-1288 NAGTYLTLENVRVYG
+1288 VGSANNGSLTLEHVVVDAPTLQISG
-1303 NVLSIIGNNTTGG
+1303 GKTGG
-1316 VVGIANVENLI
+1316 LI
-1327 VKNVAVEGKT
+1327 GEAKVSDLVMNHVYVSGKN
-1337 ARIEGNQTGAI
+1337 ARIQGTDDSG
-1348 IGAAKAGLITMERV
+1348 GL
-1362 RVSADSLTIT
+1362 
-1372 GNRQDQYVGG
+1372 VGF
-1382 IAGELQSTHMDGGG
+1382 AE
-1396 SSNEIHI
+1396 SS
-1403 KMADVH
+1403 
-1409 ADTMN
+1409 
-1414 IEGNNYA
+1414 
-1421 GGIVGQMKGETIQL
+1421 GQMKLE
-1435 QNMYVYGKNA
+1435 
-1445 QVHGRNGSGGF
+1445 
-1456 SANVEAEKQMTLDN
+1456 N
-1470 SFFSGYTKSDYNN
+1470 SFFSGYVDTTETA
-1483 SGGLFGNLEIY
+1483 GGLYGYLKNNQ
-1494 NGGPSF
+1494 NGGTAGKEF
-1500 EGPASSITNCYV
+1500 SIENSYV
-1512 GGRNRSNDYTQ
+1512 GGRNRPYGYTES
-1523 GNLEPVATRK
+1523 GAEVLSDRK
-1533 TLTAPGKVGGLVGN
+1533 NVSGGRCAGGLVGRMY
-1547 AKGALRV
+1547 GPISVIR
-1554 DKSFSAADVYGT
+1554 SFSAADVCG
-1566 KTNSSIVG
+1566 KTYNAIAG
-1574 GLFGAYDKNN
+1574 GLFGKYDSAK
-1584 STGLV
+1584 LV
-1589 LSNCYTAENVN
+1589 LSNCYTTGSVKA
-1600 AGGMSYYI
+1600 AGTSMFLGHYI
-1608 ANFIGQLNGIW
+1608 GLLNDIW
-1619 WGDEVTGFS
+1619 WWWPDAHILS
-1628 VTKECWYLPQLNEWV
+1628 VPEECWYLPKLSDAI
-1643 IGMPRVDSSSLKD
+1643 IGVPYVDGSSVKGS
-1656 GYTLITKVNSAT
+1656 YSSITRTSAAD
-1668 LSAKTGTD
+1668 LSSKTGTNGVD
-1676 SNAEQTNAV
+1676 QTIV
-1685 DISLQGKSYPYPIWT
+1685 IDYSLQGKAYPYPIWT
-1700 TYDLANGQ
+1700 IYEPTVWQ
-1708 PGTRLYVGD
+1708 TGTRLYVGD

>member
-39 IRYQRK
+39 IHYQRK

-103 ALAEE
+103 VMAEE

-140 VSANVTEEIRQRLLP
+140 VSANVNEEIRQRLLP

-161 TVRADGSYLIFYDP
+161 TVRGDGSYLIFYDP

-291 APGSSRSARVA
+291 PPGTGRSARVA
-302 KVSGTS
+302 KVSGAS
-308 GDSDGTYQ
+308 GNSDGTYQ
-316 VILDDIAASA
+316 VILDDIAAPA
-326 GTGGSTGFKFM
+326 GTGTSTGFKFI
-337 DFNQPAQTDMTFQ
+337 DFNQPTQTDMTFQ

-362 ENIFVYAQVFNNKAL
+362 ENIFVYAQVFNNEAL
-377 SQVKTSNTDSGSS
+377 SQVKTSNIESGSS
-390 LFASIATDR
+390 LFASISTDR
-399 SVGIVSFRHLE
+399 SAEIGSFRHLE

-439 NSDLTWKAGENTADE
+439 NSDLTWKAGENIADE

-474 QNAETISIAYRVTDE
+474 QNAETISIAYRVTDQ

-495 NPTAQTYTTEA
+495 NPTAQAYTTEA

-535 AASSIIAVDGTGG
+535 TASSITAVDGTGG

-573 NAGALIG
+573 SAGALIG
-580 AVTPGTDFR
+580 AVTPGTDSR
-589 GTIKLPTVEIKKVQ
+589 GTTNRATVKIKNVQ
-603 VEYPQVQA
+603 IEYPQVQA
-611 EQTSASAGAL
+611 EQTGASAGAL

-638 NHFRNKLGSS
+638 NHFRDKLGSS

-656 LEEESKYRIRAL
+656 QEEESKYRIRAL

-792 SPTAEEKSDETEGGS
+792 SPTAEKKSDETENGS
-807 GTAADETEDP
+807 GTAADETENP
-817 AMKAPAFVAFYD
+817 ALKAPAFVAFYD
-829 YASRTN
+829 YANRTD
-835 GILPSE
+835 GRLPSE
-841 TSGTGTNKKS
+841 RSGTGTNKKS

-862 NEKYVLAYDEALASL
+862 NEKYVLAYAEELSEL
-877 FGVKDPNADS
+877 FGAEGTGADS
-887 SEEENKDTEEKR
+887 E

-912 IPIYPMPT
+912 ISIYPMPT
-920 IQKVAEKLAAQDAS
+920 IQKVAEKLAAQNAS

-940 LNNHVGDWDKGE
+940 LNNHVGDWDKEE

-1006 EDTLRTGSKFCFVD
+1006 ENTLRMGSKFCFVD
-1020 TEEKAASCA
+1020 TEEKAASCVK
-1029 ENEANGSWKSFAEEN
+1029 NEANGSWTRFADKN
-1044 RVNRFEIGITKDK
+1044 RVNRFEIGITEEK

-1080 WGGYQ
+1080 GEGYQ
-1085 PDDHGYINGENVIVK
+1085 PGGYINGENVTVK
-1100 LSEDGCP
+1100 LSEDGYP
-1107 PTENATLSYKFNSCF
+1107 PTENTRLSYKFNSCF
-1122 ADVIERNGDGTD
+1122 ADVIEPNDDGTD

-1141 NGRHLQNLNFCGEGY
+1141 NGRHLQNLNFCGKDY

-1170 LWQENDSITSQTE
+1170 LWQEDDSIISQTE
-1183 AYCKEIQ
+1183 AYCKEVEA
-1190 GAYDHVT
+1190 AYGNMT
-1197 IYAPGNA
+1197 IYSPGNSNY
-1204 VRENG
+1204 VG
-1209 NFWSINNLD
+1209 GSFWPINNPD
-1218 ILSYDA
+1218 IISYNAEVDEKEKA
-1224 KDLKTGVIYT
+1224 KLGECYT
-1234 IAGLKLQWGTEDTA
+1234 IAGLKITPVARDGAA
-1248 LFRKT
+1248 LFQKT
-1253 NHLTISNLNLK
+1253 DHLTISNLNLK
-1264 DPDVNVQGHTVA
+1264 DPDISCQEQNTAG
-1276 ALVAQAGENSGV
+1276 LVAQAGTSADSYLTIKNIHIYGEKSRISGTMATGAV
-1288 NAGTYLTLENVRVYG
+1288 VGSANNGSLTLEHVVVDAPTLQISG
-1303 NVLSIIGNNTTGG
+1303 GKTGG
-1316 VVGIANVENLI
+1316 LI
-1327 VKNVAVEGKT
+1327 GEAKVSDLVMNHVYVSGKN
-1337 ARIEGNQTGAI
+1337 ARIQGTDDSG
-1348 IGAAKAGLITMERV
+1348 GL
-1362 RVSADSLTIT
+1362 
-1372 GNRQDQYVGG
+1372 VGF
-1382 IAGELQSTHMDGGG
+1382 AE
-1396 SSNEIHI
+1396 SS
-1403 KMADVH
+1403 
-1409 ADTMN
+1409 
-1414 IEGNNYA
+1414 
-1421 GGIVGQMKGETIQL
+1421 GQMKLE
-1435 QNMYVYGKNA
+1435 
-1445 QVHGRNGSGGF
+1445 
-1456 SANVEAEKQMTLDN
+1456 N
-1470 SFFSGYTKSDYNN
+1470 SFFSGYVDTTETA
-1483 SGGLFGNLEIY
+1483 GGLYGYLKNNQ
-1494 NGGPSF
+1494 NGGTAGKEF
-1500 EGPASSITNCYV
+1500 SIENSYV
-1512 GGRNRSNDYTQ
+1512 GGRNRPYGYTES
-1523 GNLEPVATRK
+1523 GAEVLSDRK
-1533 TLTAPGKVGGLVGN
+1533 NVSGGRCAGGLVGRMY
-1547 AKGALRV
+1547 GPISVIR
-1554 DKSFSAADVYGT
+1554 SFSAADVCG
-1566 KTNSSIVG
+1566 KTYNAIAG
-1574 GLFGAYDKNN
+1574 GLFGKYDSAK
-1584 STGLV
+1584 LV
-1589 LSNCYTAENVN
+1589 LSNCYATGSVKA
-1600 AGGMSYYI
+1600 AGTSMFLGHYI
-1608 ANFIGQLNGIW
+1608 GLLNDIW
-1619 WGDEVTGFS
+1619 WWWPDAHILS
-1628 VTKECWYLPQLNEWV
+1628 VPEECWYLPKLSDAI
-1643 IGMPRVDSSSLKD
+1643 IGVPYVDGSSVKGS
-1656 GYTLITKVNSAT
+1656 YSSITRTSAAD
-1668 LSAKTGTD
+1668 LSSKTGTNGVD
-1676 SNAEQTNAV
+1676 QTIV
-1685 DISLQGKSYPYPIWT
+1685 IDDSLQGKAYPYPIWT
-1700 TYDLANGQ
+1700 IYEPTVWQ
-1708 PGTRLYVGD
+1708 TGTRLYVGD

>member
-39 IRYQRK
+39 IHYQRK

-103 ALAEE
+103 VMAEE

-140 VSANVTEEIRQRLLP
+140 VSANVNEEIRQRLLP

-161 TVRADGSYLIFYDP
+161 TVRGDGSYLIFYDP

-291 APGSSRSARVA
+291 PPGTGRSARVA
-302 KVSGTS
+302 KVSGAS
-308 GDSDGTYQ
+308 GNSDGTYQ
-316 VILDDIAASA
+316 VILDDIAAPA
-326 GTGGSTGFKFM
+326 GTGTSTGFKFI
-337 DFNQPAQTDMTFQ
+337 DFNQPTQTDMTFQ

-362 ENIFVYAQVFNNKAL
+362 ENIFVYAQVFNNEAL
-377 SQVKTSNTDSGSS
+377 SQVKTSNIESGSS
-390 LFASIATDR
+390 LFASISTDR
-399 SVGIVSFRHLE
+399 SAEIGSFRHLE

-439 NSDLTWKAGENTADE
+439 NSDLTWKAGENIADE

-474 QNAETISIAYRVTDE
+474 QNAETISIAYRVTDQ

-495 NPTAQTYTTEA
+495 NPTAQAYTTEA

-535 AASSIIAVDGTGG
+535 TASSITAVDGTGG

-573 NAGALIG
+573 SAGALIG
-580 AVTPGTDFR
+580 AVTPGTDSR
-589 GTIKLPTVEIKKVQ
+589 GTTNRATVKIKNVQ
-603 VEYPQVQA
+603 IEYPQVQA
-611 EQTSASAGAL
+611 EQTGASAGAL

-638 NHFRNKLGSS
+638 NHFRDKLGSS

-656 LEEESKYRIRAL
+656 QEEESKYRIRAL

-792 SPTAEEKSDETEGGS
+792 SPTAEKKSDETENGS
-807 GTAADETEDP
+807 GTAADETENP
-817 AMKAPAFVAFYD
+817 ALKAPAFVAFYD
-829 YASRTN
+829 YANRTD
-835 GILPSE
+835 GRLPSE
-841 TSGTGTNKKS
+841 RSGTGTNKKS

-862 NEKYVLAYDEALASL
+862 NEKYVLAYAEELSEL
-877 FGVKDPNADS
+877 FGAEGTGADS
-887 SEEENKDTEEKR
+887 E

-912 IPIYPMPT
+912 ISIYPMPT
-920 IQKVAEKLAAQDAS
+920 IQKVAEKLAAQNAS

-940 LNNHVGDWDKGE
+940 LNNHVGDWDKEE

-1006 EDTLRTGSKFCFVD
+1006 ENTLRMGSKFCFVD
-1020 TEEKAASCA
+1020 TEEKAASCVK
-1029 ENEANGSWKSFAEEN
+1029 NEANGSWTRFADKN
-1044 RVNRFEIGITKDK
+1044 RVNRFEIGITEEK

-1080 WGGYQ
+1080 GEGYQ
-1085 PDDHGYINGENVIVK
+1085 PGGYINGENVTVK
-1100 LSEDGCP
+1100 LSEDGYP
-1107 PTENATLSYKFNSCF
+1107 PTENTRLSYKFNSCF
-1122 ADVIERNGDGTD
+1122 ADVIEPNDDGTD

-1141 NGRHLQNLNFCGEGY
+1141 NGRHLQNLNFCGKDY

-1170 LWQENDSITSQTE
+1170 LWQEDDSIISQTE
-1183 AYCKEIQ
+1183 AYCKEVEA
-1190 GAYDHVT
+1190 AYGNMT
-1197 IYAPGNA
+1197 IYSPGNSNY
-1204 VRENG
+1204 VG
-1209 NFWSINNLD
+1209 GSFWPINNPD
-1218 ILSYDA
+1218 IISYNAEVDEKEKA
-1224 KDLKTGVIYT
+1224 KLGECYT
-1234 IAGLKLQWGTEDTA
+1234 IAGLKITPVARDGAA
-1248 LFRKT
+1248 LFQKT
-1253 NHLTISNLNLK
+1253 DHLTISNLNLK
-1264 DPDVNVQGHTVA
+1264 DPDISCQEQNTAG
-1276 ALVAQAGENSGV
+1276 LVAQAGTSADSYLTIKNIHIYGEKSRISGTMATGAV
-1288 NAGTYLTLENVRVYG
+1288 VGSANNGSLTLEHVVVDAPTLQISG
-1303 NVLSIIGNNTTGG
+1303 GKTGG
-1316 VVGIANVENLI
+1316 LI
-1327 VKNVAVEGKT
+1327 GEAKVSDLVMNHVYVSGKN
-1337 ARIEGNQTGAI
+1337 ARIQGTDDSG
-1348 IGAAKAGLITMERV
+1348 GL
-1362 RVSADSLTIT
+1362 
-1372 GNRQDQYVGG
+1372 VGF
-1382 IAGELQSTHMDGGG
+1382 AE
-1396 SSNEIHI
+1396 SS
-1403 KMADVH
+1403 
-1409 ADTMN
+1409 
-1414 IEGNNYA
+1414 
-1421 GGIVGQMKGETIQL
+1421 GQMKLE
-1435 QNMYVYGKNA
+1435 
-1445 QVHGRNGSGGF
+1445 
-1456 SANVEAEKQMTLDN
+1456 N
-1470 SFFSGYTKSDYNN
+1470 SFFSGYVDTTETA
-1483 SGGLFGNLEIY
+1483 GGLYGYLKNNQ
-1494 NGGPSF
+1494 NGGTAGKEF
-1500 EGPASSITNCYV
+1500 SIENSYV
-1512 GGRNRSNDYTQ
+1512 GGRNRPYGYTES
-1523 GNLEPVATRK
+1523 GAEVLSDRK
-1533 TLTAPGKVGGLVGN
+1533 NVSGGRCAGGLVGRMY
-1547 AKGALRV
+1547 GPISVIR
-1554 DKSFSAADVYGT
+1554 SFSAADVCG
-1566 KTNSSIVG
+1566 KTYNAIAG
-1574 GLFGAYDKNN
+1574 GLFGKYDSAK
-1584 STGLV
+1584 LV
-1589 LSNCYTAENVN
+1589 LSNCYTTGSVKA
-1600 AGGMSYYI
+1600 AGTSMFLGHYI
-1608 ANFIGQLNGIW
+1608 GLLNDIW
-1619 WGDEVTGFS
+1619 WWWPDAHILS
-1628 VTKECWYLPQLNEWV
+1628 VPEECWYLPKLSDAI
-1643 IGMPRVDSSSLKD
+1643 IGVPYVDGSSVKGS
-1656 GYTLITKVNSAT
+1656 YSSITRTSAAD
-1668 LSAKTGTD
+1668 LSSKTGTNGVD
-1676 SNAEQTNAV
+1676 QTIV
-1685 DISLQGKSYPYPIWT
+1685 IDYSLQGKAYPYPIWT
-1700 TYDLANGQ
+1700 IYEPTVWQ
-1708 PGTRLYVGD
+1708 TGTRLYVGD

>member
-103 ALAEE
+103 VLAEE

-131 EESGGEAAL
+131 EESGGETAL

-161 TVRADGSYLIFYDP
+161 TVRGDGSYLIFYDP

-187 HYQFVQTDIG
+187 RYQFVQTDIG

-234 NLEVPELPVEKFEA
+234 NLEVPELPMEEFEA

-260 AEIGDPNKN
+260 AKIEDPNKN

-291 APGSSRSARVA
+291 PQGTSPSARVV

-316 VILDDIAASA
+316 VILDDIAAPA
-326 GTGGSTGFKFM
+326 GTGTSTGFKFM

-362 ENIFVYAQVFNNKAL
+362 ENIFVYAQVFNNEAL
-377 SQVKTSNTDSGSS
+377 SQVKTSNIESGSS
-390 LFASIATDR
+390 LFASISTDR
-399 SVGIVSFRHLE
+399 SAEIGSFRHLE

-439 NSDLTWKAGENTADE
+439 NSDLTWKAGENIADE

-474 QNAETISIAYRVTDE
+474 QNAETISIAYRVTDQ

-495 NPTAQTYTTEA
+495 NPTAQAYITEA

-535 AASSIIAVDGTGG
+535 AGSSITAVDGTGG

-573 NAGALIG
+573 SAGALIG
-580 AVTPGTDFR
+580 AVTPGTDSR
-589 GTIKLPTVEIKKVQ
+589 GTTNLATVKIKNVQ
-603 VEYPQVQA
+603 IEYPQVQA
-611 EQTSASAGAL
+611 EQTGASAGAL
-621 IGTFEGGSL
+621 VGTFEGVTL

-638 NHFRNKLGSS
+638 NHFRDKLGSS

-656 LEEESKYRIRAL
+656 QEEESKYRIRAL
-668 KGTAGGL
+668 KGTAGSL
-675 IGTAKGKISLTDSA
+675 IGTAKGEISLTDSA

-701 LVGTAEKAAAA
+701 LVGTVEKASTA
-712 AAASGSTVQ
+712 AAASGPTVQ

-741 PGNGANANTAFENLT
+741 PGNGANANAAFENLT

-792 SPTAEEKSDETEGGS
+792 SPTAEEKSDETEDGS
-807 GTAADETEDP
+807 GTAADETENP

-829 YASRTN
+829 YASRTD
-835 GILPSE
+835 GRLPSE

-862 NEKYVLAYDEALASL
+862 NEKYVLAYAEELSEL
-877 FGVKDPNADS
+877 FGAEGTGADS
-887 SEEENKDTEEKR
+887 E

-920 IQKVAEKLAAQDAS
+920 IQKVAEKLAAQNAS

-940 LNNHVGDWDKGE
+940 LNNHVGDWDKEE

-1006 EDTLRTGSKFCFVD
+1006 ENTLRMGSKFCFVD
-1020 TEEKAASCA
+1020 TEEKAASCVK
-1029 ENEANGSWKSFAEEN
+1029 NEANGSWTRFADKN
-1044 RVNRFEIGITKDK
+1044 RVNRFEIGITEEK

-1080 WGGYQ
+1080 GEGYQ
-1085 PDDHGYINGENVIVK
+1085 PGGYINGENVTVK
-1100 LSEDGCP
+1100 LSEDGYP
-1107 PTENATLSYKFNSCF
+1107 PTENTRLSYKFNSCF
-1122 ADVIERNGDGTD
+1122 ADVIEPNDDGTD

-1141 NGRHLQNLNFCGEGY
+1141 NGRHLQNLNFCGKDY

-1170 LWQENDSITSQTE
+1170 LWQEDDSIISQTE
-1183 AYCKEIQ
+1183 AYCKEVEA
-1190 GAYDHVT
+1190 AYGNMT
-1197 IYAPGNA
+1197 IYSPGNSNY
-1204 VRENG
+1204 VG
-1209 NFWSINNLD
+1209 GSFWPINNPD
-1218 ILSYDA
+1218 IISYNAEVDEKEKA
-1224 KDLKTGVIYT
+1224 KLGECYT
-1234 IAGLKLQWGTEDTA
+1234 IAGLKITPVARDGAA
-1248 LFRKT
+1248 LFQKT
-1253 NHLTISNLNLK
+1253 DHLTISNLNLK
-1264 DPDVNVQGHTVA
+1264 DPDISCQEQNTAG
-1276 ALVAQAGENSGV
+1276 LVAQAGTSADSYLTIKNIHIYGEKSRISGTMATGAV
-1288 NAGTYLTLENVRVYG
+1288 VGSANNGSLTLEHVVVDAPTLQISG
-1303 NVLSIIGNNTTGG
+1303 GKTGG
-1316 VVGIANVENLI
+1316 LI
-1327 VKNVAVEGKT
+1327 GEAKVSDLVMNHVYVSGKN
-1337 ARIEGNQTGAI
+1337 ARIQGTDDSG
-1348 IGAAKAGLITMERV
+1348 GL
-1362 RVSADSLTIT
+1362 
-1372 GNRQDQYVGG
+1372 VGF
-1382 IAGELQSTHMDGGG
+1382 AE
-1396 SSNEIHI
+1396 SS
-1403 KMADVH
+1403 
-1409 ADTMN
+1409 
-1414 IEGNNYA
+1414 
-1421 GGIVGQMKGETIQL
+1421 GQMKLE
-1435 QNMYVYGKNA
+1435 
-1445 QVHGRNGSGGF
+1445 
-1456 SANVEAEKQMTLDN
+1456 N
-1470 SFFSGYTKSDYNN
+1470 SFFSGYVDTTETA
-1483 SGGLFGNLEIY
+1483 GGLYGYLKNNQ
-1494 NGGPSF
+1494 NGGTAGKEF
-1500 EGPASSITNCYV
+1500 SIENSYV
-1512 GGRNRSNDYTQ
+1512 GGRNRPYGYTES
-1523 GNLEPVATRK
+1523 GAEVLSDRK
-1533 TLTAPGKVGGLVGN
+1533 NVSGGRCAGGLVGRMY
-1547 AKGALRV
+1547 GPISVIR
-1554 DKSFSAADVYGT
+1554 SFSAADVCG
-1566 KTNSSIVG
+1566 KTYNAIAG
-1574 GLFGAYDKNN
+1574 GLFGKYDSAK
-1584 STGLV
+1584 LF
-1589 LSNCYTAENVN
+1589 LSNCYTTGSVKA
-1600 AGGMSYYI
+1600 AGTSMFLGHYI
-1608 ANFIGQLNGIW
+1608 GLLNDIW
-1619 WGDEVTGFS
+1619 WWWPDAHILS
-1628 VTKECWYLPQLNEWV
+1628 VPEECWYLPKLSDAI
-1643 IGMPRVDSSSLKD
+1643 IGVPYVDGSSVKGS
-1656 GYTLITKVNSAT
+1656 YSSITRTSAAD
-1668 LSAKTGTD
+1668 LSSKTGTNGVD
-1676 SNAEQTNAV
+1676 QTIV
-1685 DISLQGKSYPYPIWT
+1685 IDDSLQGKAYPYPIWT
-1700 TYDLANGQ
+1700 IYEPAAGQ
-1708 PGTRLYVGD
+1708 TATRLYVGD
-1717 WD
+1717 WEE

>member
-39 IRYQRK
+39 IHYQRK

-103 ALAEE
+103 VMAEE

-140 VSANVTEEIRQRLLP
+140 VSANVNEEIRQRLLP

-161 TVRADGSYLIFYDP
+161 TVRGDGSYLIFYDP

-291 APGSSRSARVA
+291 PPGTGRSARVA
-302 KVSGTS
+302 KVSGAS
-308 GDSDGTYQ
+308 GNSDGTYQ
-316 VILDDIAASA
+316 VILDDIAAPA
-326 GTGGSTGFKFM
+326 GTGTSTGFKFI
-337 DFNQPAQTDMTFQ
+337 DFNQPTQTDMTFQ

-362 ENIFVYAQVFNNKAL
+362 ENIFVYAQVFNNEAL
-377 SQVKTSNTDSGSS
+377 SQVKTSNIESGSS
-390 LFASIATDR
+390 LFASISTDR
-399 SVGIVSFRHLE
+399 SAEIGSFRHLE

-439 NSDLTWKAGENTADE
+439 NSDLTWKAGENIADE

-474 QNAETISIAYRVTDE
+474 QNAETISIAYRVTDQ

-495 NPTAQTYTTEA
+495 NPTAQAYTTEA

-535 AASSIIAVDGTGG
+535 TASSITAVDGTGG

-573 NAGALIG
+573 SAGALIG
-580 AVTPGTDFR
+580 AVTPGTDSR
-589 GTIKLPTVEIKKVQ
+589 GTTNRATVKIKNVQ
-603 VEYPQVQA
+603 IEYPQVQA
-611 EQTSASAGAL
+611 EQTGASAGAL

-638 NHFRNKLGSS
+638 NHFRDKLGSS

-656 LEEESKYRIRAL
+656 QEEESKYRIRAL

-792 SPTAEEKSDETEGGS
+792 SPTAEKKSDETENGS
-807 GTAADETEDP
+807 GTAADETENP
-817 AMKAPAFVAFYD
+817 ALKAPAFVAFYD
-829 YASRTN
+829 YANRTD
-835 GILPSE
+835 GRLPSE
-841 TSGTGTNKKS
+841 RSGTGTNKKS

-862 NEKYVLAYDEALASL
+862 NEKYVLAYAEELSEL
-877 FGVKDPNADS
+877 FGAEGTGADS
-887 SEEENKDTEEKR
+887 E

-912 IPIYPMPT
+912 ISIYPMPT
-920 IQKVAEKLAAQDAS
+920 IQKVAEKLAAQNAS

-940 LNNHVGDWDKGE
+940 LNNHVGDWDKEE

-1006 EDTLRTGSKFCFVD
+1006 ENTLRMGSKFCFVD
-1020 TEEKAASCA
+1020 TEEKAASCVK
-1029 ENEANGSWKSFAEEN
+1029 NEANGSWTRFADKN
-1044 RVNRFEIGITKDK
+1044 RVNRFDIGITEEK

-1080 WGGYQ
+1080 GEGYQ
-1085 PDDHGYINGENVIVK
+1085 PGGYINGENVTVK
-1100 LSEDGCP
+1100 LSEDGYP
-1107 PTENATLSYKFNSCF
+1107 PTENTRLSYKFNSCF
-1122 ADVIERNGDGTD
+1122 ADVIEPNDDGTD

-1141 NGRHLQNLNFCGEGY
+1141 NGRHLQNLNFCGKDY

-1170 LWQENDSITSQTE
+1170 LWQEDDSIISQTE
-1183 AYCKEIQ
+1183 AYCKEVEA
-1190 GAYDHVT
+1190 AYGNMT
-1197 IYAPGNA
+1197 IYSPGNSNY
-1204 VRENG
+1204 VG
-1209 NFWSINNLD
+1209 GSFWPINNPD
-1218 ILSYDA
+1218 IISYNAEVDEKEKA
-1224 KDLKTGVIYT
+1224 KLGECYT
-1234 IAGLKLQWGTEDTA
+1234 IAGLKITPVARDGAA
-1248 LFRKT
+1248 LFQKT
-1253 NHLTISNLNLK
+1253 DHLTISNLNLK
-1264 DPDVNVQGHTVA
+1264 DPDISCQEQNTAG
-1276 ALVAQAGENSGV
+1276 LVAQAGTSADSYLTIKNIHIYGEKSRISGTMATGAV
-1288 NAGTYLTLENVRVYG
+1288 VGSANNGSLTLEHVVVDAPTLQISG
-1303 NVLSIIGNNTTGG
+1303 GKTGG
-1316 VVGIANVENLI
+1316 LI
-1327 VKNVAVEGKT
+1327 GEAKVSDLVMNHVYVSGKN
-1337 ARIEGNQTGAI
+1337 ARIQGTDDSG
-1348 IGAAKAGLITMERV
+1348 GL
-1362 RVSADSLTIT
+1362 
-1372 GNRQDQYVGG
+1372 VGF
-1382 IAGELQSTHMDGGG
+1382 AE
-1396 SSNEIHI
+1396 SS
-1403 KMADVH
+1403 
-1409 ADTMN
+1409 
-1414 IEGNNYA
+1414 
-1421 GGIVGQMKGETIQL
+1421 GQMKLE
-1435 QNMYVYGKNA
+1435 
-1445 QVHGRNGSGGF
+1445 
-1456 SANVEAEKQMTLDN
+1456 N
-1470 SFFSGYTKSDYNN
+1470 SFFSGYVDTTETA
-1483 SGGLFGNLEIY
+1483 GGLYGYLKNNQ
-1494 NGGPSF
+1494 NGGTAGKEF
-1500 EGPASSITNCYV
+1500 SIENSYV
-1512 GGRNRSNDYTQ
+1512 GGRNRPYGYTES
-1523 GNLEPVATRK
+1523 GAEVLSDRK
-1533 TLTAPGKVGGLVGN
+1533 NVSGGRCAGGLVGRMY
-1547 AKGALRV
+1547 GPISVIR
-1554 DKSFSAADVYGT
+1554 SFSAADVCG
-1566 KTNSSIVG
+1566 KTYNAIAG
-1574 GLFGAYDKNN
+1574 GLFGKYDSAK
-1584 STGLV
+1584 LV
-1589 LSNCYTAENVN
+1589 LSNCYTTGSVKA
-1600 AGGMSYYI
+1600 AGTSMFLGHYI
-1608 ANFIGQLNGIW
+1608 GLLNDIW
-1619 WGDEVTGFS
+1619 WWWPDAHILS
-1628 VTKECWYLPQLNEWV
+1628 VPEECWYLPKLSDAI
-1643 IGMPRVDSSSLKD
+1643 IGVPYVDGSSVKGS
-1656 GYTLITKVNSAT
+1656 YSSITRTSAAD
-1668 LSAKTGTD
+1668 LSSKTGTNGVD
-1676 SNAEQTNAV
+1676 QTIV
-1685 DISLQGKSYPYPIWT
+1685 IDYSLQGKAYPYPIWT
-1700 TYDLANGQ
+1700 IYEPTVWQ
-1708 PGTRLYVGD
+1708 TGTRLYVGD

>member
-39 IRYQRK
+39 IHYQRK

-61 AQNHLTLEVSNGT
+61 AQNHLTLEVSSGT

-92 QAKLGISVENT
+92 QAKLGISVDNT
-103 ALAEE
+103 VLAEE
-108 KEGNIYAVLYV
+108 KEGNIYGVLYV

-131 EESGGEAAL
+131 EESGGEMAL
-140 VSANVTEEIRQRLLP
+140 ASANVTEEIRQRLLP

-161 TVRADGSYLIFYDP
+161 TVRGDGSYLIFYDP

-197 SEALLA
+197 SEALMA

-234 NLEVPELPVEKFEA
+234 NLEVPELPVEEFEA

-260 AEIGDPNKN
+260 AKIEDPNKN

-291 APGSSRSARVA
+291 PQGTSPSARVA
-302 KVSGTS
+302 KVSGAS
-308 GDSDGTYQ
+308 GNSDGTYQ
-316 VILDDIAASA
+316 VILDDIAAPA
-326 GTGGSTGFKFM
+326 GTGTSTGFKFM

-362 ENIFVYAQVFNNKAL
+362 ENIFVYAQVFNNEAL
-377 SQVKTSNTDSGSS
+377 SQVKTSNIESGSS
-390 LFASIATDR
+390 LFASISTDR
-399 SVGIVSFRHLE
+399 SAEIGSFRHLE

-428 VTTSKTVTAMQ
+428 VTTSKMVTAMQ
-439 NSDLTWKAGENTADE
+439 NSDLTWKAGENIADE

-474 QNAETISIAYRVTDE
+474 QNAETISIAYRVTDQ

-495 NPTAQTYTTEA
+495 NPTAQAYTTEA

-535 AASSIIAVDGTGG
+535 AGSSITAVDGTGG

-573 NAGALIG
+573 SAGALIG
-580 AVTPGTDFR
+580 AVTPGTDSR
-589 GTIKLPTVEIKKVQ
+589 GTTNLATVKIKNVQ
-603 VEYPQVQA
+603 IEYPQVQA
-611 EQTSASAGAL
+611 EQTGASAGAL
-621 IGTFEGGSL
+621 VGTFEGVTL

-638 NHFRNKLGSS
+638 NHFRDKLGSS
-648 TEKAADLK
+648 TEKASDLK
-656 LEEESKYRIRAL
+656 QEEESKYRIRAL
-668 KGTAGGL
+668 KGTAGSL
-675 IGTAKGKISLTDSA
+675 IGTAKGEISLTDSA

-701 LVGTAEKAAAA
+701 LVGTVEKASTA
-712 AAASGSTVQ
+712 AAASGPTVQ

-741 PGNGANANTAFENLT
+741 PGNGANANAAFENLT

-792 SPTAEEKSDETEGGS
+792 SPTAEEKSDETEDGS
-807 GTAADETEDP
+807 GTAADETENP
-817 AMKAPAFVAFYD
+817 ALKAPAFVAFYD
-829 YASRTN
+829 YANRTD
-835 GILPSE
+835 GMLPSE

-862 NEKYVLAYDEALASL
+862 NEKYVLAYAEELSEL
-877 FGVKDPNADS
+877 FGAEGTGADS
-887 SEEENKDTEEKR
+887 K

-920 IQKVAEKLAAQDAS
+920 IRKVAEKLAAQNAS

-940 LNNHVGDWDKGE
+940 LNNHVGDWDKEE
-952 NEEALHTGNRLYID
+952 NEEALHTGNSLYID

-1006 EDTLRTGSKFCFVD
+1006 ENTLRMGSKFCFVD
-1020 TEEKAASCA
+1020 TEEKAASCV
-1029 ENEANGSWKSFAEEN
+1029 EKEANGSWTSFADKD
-1044 RVNRFEIGITKDK
+1044 RVNRFEIGITEEK

-1080 WGGYQ
+1080 GE
-1085 PDDHGYINGENVIVK
+1085 GYINGENVTVK
-1100 LSEDGCP
+1100 LSEDGYP
-1107 PTENATLSYKFNSCF
+1107 PTENTRLSYKFNSCF
-1122 ADVIERNGDGTD
+1122 ADVIEPNDDGTD

-1141 NGRHLQNLNFCGEGY
+1141 NGRHLQNLNFCGKDY

-1170 LWQENDSITSQTE
+1170 LWQEDDSITSQTE
-1183 AYCKEIQ
+1183 AYCKEVEA
-1190 GAYDHVT
+1190 AYGNMT
-1197 IYAPGNA
+1197 IYSPGNSKY
-1204 VRENG
+1204 EG
-1209 NFWSINNLD
+1209 GSFWPINNPD
-1218 ILSYDA
+1218 IISYDA
-1224 KDLKTGVIYT
+1224 EVDEKEKAKLGECYT
-1234 IAGLKLQWGTEDTA
+1234 IAGLKITPVAWDGAA
-1248 LFRKT
+1248 LFQKT
-1253 NHLTISNLNLK
+1253 DHLTISNLNLK
-1264 DPDVNVQGHTVA
+1264 DPDISCQEQNTAG
-1276 ALVAQAGENSGV
+1276 LVAQAG
-1288 NAGTYLTLENVRVYG
+1288 T
-1303 NVLSIIGNNTTGG
+1303 
-1316 VVGIANVENLI
+1316 
-1327 VKNVAVEGKT
+1327 
-1337 ARIEGNQTGAI
+1337 
-1348 IGAAKAGLITMERV
+1348 
-1362 RVSADSLTIT
+1362 SADSYLTIK
-1372 GNRQDQYVGG
+1372 N
-1382 IAGELQSTHMDGGG
+1382 
-1396 SSNEIHI
+1396 IHI
-1403 KMADVH
+1403 YGEKSRISGTMATGAVVGS
-1409 ADTMN
+1409 MN
-1414 IEGNNYA
+1414 NGSLALEHVVVDAPTLQIS
-1421 GGIVGQMKGETIQL
+1421 GGKTGGLIGEAKVSDLVMNHVYVSGKNARIQGTDDSGGLVGFAESSGQMKLE
-1435 QNMYVYGKNA
+1435 
-1445 QVHGRNGSGGF
+1445 
-1456 SANVEAEKQMTLDN
+1456 N
-1470 SFFSGYTKSDYNN
+1470 SFFSGYVDTTGTA
-1483 SGGLFGNLEIY
+1483 GGLYGYLKNNQ
-1494 NGGPSF
+1494 NGGTAGKEF
-1500 EGPASSITNCYV
+1500 SIENSYV
-1512 GGRNRSNDYTQ
+1512 GGRNRPYGYTES
-1523 GNLEPVATRK
+1523 GAEVLSDRK
-1533 TLTAPGKVGGLVGN
+1533 NVSGGRCAGGLVGRMY
-1547 AKGALRV
+1547 GPISVIR
-1554 DKSFSAADVYGT
+1554 SFSAADVCGMNPY
-1566 KTNSSIVG
+1566 NAIAG
-1574 GLFGAYDKNN
+1574 GLFGKYDSAK
-1584 STGLV
+1584 LV
-1589 LSNCYTAENVN
+1589 LSNCYTTGSVKA
-1600 AGGMSYYI
+1600 AGTSMFLGHYI
-1608 ANFIGQLNGIW
+1608 GLLNDIW
-1619 WGDEVTGFS
+1619 WWWPDAHILS
-1628 VTKECWYLPQLNEWV
+1628 VPEECWYLPKLSDAI
-1643 IGMPRVDSSSLKD
+1643 IGVPYVDGSSVKGS
-1656 GYTLITKVNSAT
+1656 YSSITRTSAAD
-1668 LSAKTGTD
+1668 LSSKTGTNGVD
-1676 SNAEQTNAV
+1676 QTIV
-1685 DISLQGKSYPYPIWT
+1685 IDDSLQGKAYPYPIWT
-1700 TYDLANGQ
+1700 IYEPAAGQ
-1708 PGTRLYVGD
+1708 TATRLYVGD
-1717 WD
+1717 WEE